1 MLSYL
6 KRVSADLAQT
16 RQRLREVE
24 TQDREPIAIVGMSCR
39 FPGGV
44 TTPEELWRL
53 VHDGTDAIGD
63 FPDDRGWDIDTLH
76 DPDPDATGKTYV
88 TRGGFLD
95 DAAGFEPDFFGIS
108 PREAVAM
115 DPQQRLLLE
124 VSWEAL
130 ERARIAPGSAHGTRV
145 GVFAGTNGQDY
156 KDLLAKMPE
165 DSEAALGTGVL
176 AAVISGRISYTLG
189 LEGPAVTID
198 TACSS
203 ALVAVHLAVQALRD
217 KECTLALA
225 GGATVM
231 ATPGNFIAFSRQR
244 GLAPDGRCK
253 SFADAADG
261 TGWSEGAGMLVL
273 ERLGDAR
280 RNGHEVLAVVR
291 GSAVNQDGASNGL
304 TAPNGPSQR
313 RVIRAALAAARL
325 GPADVDLLEAHG
337 TGTTLGDPIEAQ
349 ALLATYGQERS
360 EDAPLWLG
368 SVKSNIGHTQAAAGV
383 AGIIKAVMAMR
394 HRVLPKSLHADE
406 PSGKVDWGQGHVRL
420 LTENRPWTDPG
431 RPRRAAVSSFG
442 ASGTN
447 AHTILEEAPAEEP
460 AEPAPRTAPPLVPW
474 VISGR
479 TERALREQ
487 AARLTAAAGGLD
499 PVDVAHSLAATRTAH
514 QYRAVVLGDGPDAL
528 GTAMNRIAEGGR
540 GAATGRVRKGQT
552 AFLFTGQGAQRAGMG
567 RELYAH
573 FPVFARVFDE
583 ICALFDGDLRDLVL
597 GDDPEPLHRTAR
609 TQTAL
614 FAFEVALYRLV
625 ESWGIVPDHLA
636 GHSIG
641 EIAAA
646 HVAGVLDLGDATTLV
661 AARGRLMQALP
672 EGGAMIAVRATEDE
686 IRPLLTERVGIAAV
700 NGPDSLVISGDAAEA
715 EAVAARFDKSRRL
728 KVSHAFHSPLMEP
741 MLAAF
746 RTVAE
751 SLTYHRAAVPVVSLV
766 TGALATQ
773 DIATPDYWVRH
784 VREAVRFHDG
794 IRSLAA
800 EGVTRFLE
808 IGPDAVLTAMA
819 RECLAADGTDTD
831 AVLAAATRREHD
843 ETETLLTAVARLYT
857 GGADVDWTAL
867 FTGARTVDLPTTAF
881 QRERFW
887 PETTASAGDVGS
899 AGLDSADHPLLGA
912 ATMLADSD
920 GAVLTGR
927 LSVRTHPWLADHVVG
942 GSVVVPGTAMVEL
955 AVRAGDQVGCGRLE
969 ELALEV
975 PLVLPQDDGVRVQVA
990 VGAPDP
996 SGARTVHVYAR
1007 AESLPAEEPWTLH
1020 ASGALAAGTG
1030 TPGTRLDAWPP
1041 EDAEP
1046 LDTGGLY
1053 ARHAAAGLEY
1063 GPAFQALTAA
1073 WRRGE
1078 ELFAEV
1084 RLPERPAA
1092 DAPRFG
1098 LHPAAFDAALHSLA
1112 LLGDG
1117 SADDTAR
1124 LPFMFAGVTL
1134 HAVGASVLRARLV
1147 PAGPHA
1153 FAVDLA
1159 DATGAPVATV
1169 TSLASRPLT
1178 HLRAARDPGADALF
1192 ALDWQP
1198 LPLASDAP
1206 DTGHRVLH
1214 STPGTDAA
1222 AVREALH
1229 TALAALQDDD
1239 PRPLAVVTHGAV
1251 SVAGE
1256 DVPDLAGAAVWGL
1269 VRSAQ
1274 SESPDRFVLLD
1285 LEPGTD
1291 AHTVLPAVLASGEP
1305 QLAVR
1310 SGTAHAARLV
1320 RAEVPADAEGPAL
1333 DPAGTVLLTGATG
1346 GLAPVLA
1353 RHLVTAHGVR
1363 HLLLLSRS
1371 GTADG
1376 LIAELAG
1383 LGATATAH
1391 ACDVAD
1397 RDALAAVL
1405 AGIPAEHPLTAVVHA
1420 AGVLDDGVVSSL
1432 TPERIDTVLAPKAL
1446 GALHLHELT
1455 TGLSAFVLFS
1465 SVAGTVGAPGQG
1477 NYAAANAFLD
1487 ALAAHRHAQGAPAL
1501 SLAWGPWAPS
1511 GGMTSSLDEAD
1522 RARMARGGM
1531 TALSAEEGTALFDRA
1546 VRASRPALAPVR
1558 LSLPALRAQG
1568 TGLAPVLRAL
1578 AGRPV
1583 RREAAATGADTG
1595 FAERL
1600 AALGAEER
1608 AEALLH
1614 TVRTHVA
1621 AVLGHANPDSVE
1633 TDRAFKDLGFDS
1645 LAAIELRNSLSAEL
1659 DRRLGATLVFD
1670 HPSPEALAAHL
1681 ATLVGGAGT
1690 AARRARRTGT
1700 ARADEPLA
1708 IVGLA
1713 CRYPG
1718 GVRTPEDLW
1727 RLVADGT
1734 DAITPFPAN
1743 RGWDV
1748 DRIVDPTRQRPD
1760 TSYVGEGGFL
1770 HEAGE
1775 FDAAFFGI
1783 SPKEALVM
1791 DPQQRLLL
1799 ETSWEALESAGID
1812 PHTLKGSRTGVFAGV
1827 QYHDYFGSFGSGSII
1842 SGRIAYTLGLE
1853 GPSLSVDTACSS
1865 SLVALHLAAQSLR
1878 QGESSLALVG
1888 GVAVM
1893 ATPETFIEFS
1903 RQGALA
1909 PDARTRAF
1917 ADAAGGTVWGE
1928 GVGVMVVERLSD
1940 ARRNGHEVLA
1950 VVRGTAVNQDG
1961 ASNGLTAPNGPSQE
1975 RVVLEALENA
1985 RLTTADVDVVEAHG
1999 TGTTLG
2005 DPIEAQALLATYGQE
2020 RVEPLWLGSVKS
2032 NIGHTQAA
2040 AGVAGVIKM
2049 VMAMRHGVLP
2059 MTLHVDRPSTKVD
2072 WDAGNVRLLTERRE
2086 WPATDRPRRAGIS
2099 SFGISGTNA
2108 HVILEQAPPAPAAPR
2123 HTGPDGLAAPW
2134 LLTARTPAALAGQ
2147 AAALLGHLDTHPRLD
2162 PSDIGWSLAT
2172 TRARFAYRASIN
2184 GADTAELRGA
2194 LAALADGGTA
2204 RALAEGTAPGRA
2216 RPVFVFPGQGSQ
2228 WPGMAARLLTE
2239 SPVFAARMAECA
2251 AALAPHTD
2259 WDFHTEL
2266 HGGLDRVDVVQPL
2279 LWAVMVSLAH
2289 TWSSYGVTP
2298 AAVIGH
2304 SQGEIA
2310 AACAVGALSLQDGAR
2325 VVALRSRA
2333 IAELLSGSGG
2343 MMSVGEGADAV
2354 RARLTAWDGRL
2365 SVAAV
2370 NGAASTVVSGDPD
2383 ALDQLLARLRE
2394 EKVRAKRLPVD
2405 YASHSAHVETLRE
2418 RLADV
2423 LDGIEPRG
2431 TQVPFYSTVTGGLI
2445 DTAELGAGYWYTNL
2459 RGTVLFEQAVRAA
2472 AADGHQLFIESSPHP
2487 VLTVGI
2493 QETDDAV
2500 AAVGSL
2506 RRDEGGRDRLLTA
2519 LGEAFTHGATVDWTA
2534 VAEGRRPRRVPLP
2547 GYAFQ
2552 HEWYWLDS
2560 TASGADVTSAGL
2572 APTDHALLGAAM
2584 VRADSEGAVLTGRL
2598 SPGTQPWL
2606 EDHRVGGRLL
2616 FPGTGHLE
2624 LALRAGDQVGCGD
2637 IAELTLH
2644 APLVLPDHG
2653 AVQLQVAVGAPE
2665 GDTRP
2670 VTVWSRPESPGED
2683 LPWTRH
2689 ADGLLAPTGSLPA
2702 PADPLTA
2709 WPPQHAEPVPLDGL
2723 YDELAALGLG
2733 YGPLFQGLR
2742 AAWRTGDGLYAE
2754 VATDAAPDGFA
2765 LHPALSDAALHTVGL
2780 TDAAGDQAL
2789 LPFAWSGVRLHA
2801 TGATALRVRVRAT
2814 GEGTVSLTLAD
2825 PTGAPVA
2832 TVDSLTL
2839 RPLRTEALAAAAR
2852 SARAGA
2858 LYRVDWIPAPSAPS
2872 TVATAAAPEVVRV
2885 PGGASAAETRAAVGT
2900 VLDALR
2906 TRLAQDDLAFV
2917 VVTGTDPAGAAAG
2930 GLVRSAQSEHP
2941 GRIVLV
2947 EAEQPPG
2954 AERLAEAVATGEP
2967 HLAFRDGAWLVP
2979 RLTRVPDPAPRQGDA
2994 PDPVSRPADGPD
3006 AARRQGDGP
3015 DPVSQ
3020 PADGPDPAPRHGDA
3034 PDPASQPADG
3044 PDAVLRQGDGPA
3056 PVSRPADGAD
3066 LTTRPGDSLDLGGG
3080 TVLLTGATGA
3090 LGRVLARHLV
3100 GERNVRHLLLVS
3112 RSGATD
3118 DLVAELGRPG
3128 AEVTSVA
3135 CDVADRAAL
3144 AAVLD
3149 AVPADRPLTAV
3160 IHAAGVLADGV
3171 LTSLTPERFDTV
3183 FRPKVDA
3190 AWHLHELTAH
3200 LDLSAFVLFS
3210 SSAATLGSPGQANYA
3225 AANAY
3230 LDALAAHR
3238 RALGLPAHS
3247 LAWGLWAQ
3255 AGGMTGT
3262 LDDTDLTRIARGGV
3276 APLET
3281 EEGVALFDA
3290 ALRGDAPAVLP
3301 VKLDTA
3307 SLRAQGE
3314 DLAPLFRGLVPVRR
3328 AGAATGQTAAG
3339 GADALRERL
3348 AGLLAAEREPFLT
3361 ELVQSHVATI
3371 LGYRSAQDVGRSLA
3385 FRELGFDSLAA
3396 VELRNRL
3403 SAATGLRL
3411 PATLVFD
3418 RPTPA
3423 ELARYLLGE
3432 LTGTLAETAART
3444 APRGAATDEPIA
3456 VIGMACRFPGGIGSP
3471 EDLWRLVAEGRD
3483 AVGEFPDDRGWDVEN
3498 LYDPTL
3504 DRPGTS
3510 YTRHGAFLYD
3520 AADFDPAF
3528 FAMDDEEAL
3537 VTDPQQRLLLETSWE
3552 ALERASIDPAGLR
3565 GSDTGVFAGVMYHD
3579 YFGSFGSGSV
3589 VSGRVA
3595 YTLGLEGPTLSVDTA
3610 CSSSLVALHLAAQAL
3625 RQGDCSLALAGGVT
3639 VMATPGTFV
3648 EFSRHRG
3655 LSRDGRCKPFADA
3668 ADGTGFGE
3676 GAGVLLLERLSDAR
3690 RNGRKIL
3697 AVLRGTAVNQDGAS
3711 NGISAPNGPA
3721 QQRVIRR
3728 ALEAAG
3734 VAAAEV
3740 DVVEAHGTGTTLGDP
3755 IEAQALIAT
3764 YGAEHTEDGPLWL
3777 GSVKSNLGHT
3787 QAAAGVAGVI
3797 KMVEAIRNETLP
3809 ASLGIDRPSRHV
3821 EWEGGNVRLLTES
3834 RPWPDPGRPR
3844 RAGISSFGI
3853 SGTNAHVIIEA
3864 PPAAEPAGQP
3874 AARPTDTVPWLLS
3887 GHTPDA
3893 LRAQAARLLEHLAA
3907 APDSD
3912 PHRLAGALAH
3922 SRTRL
3927 GHRAAALGRTRDELI
3942 AGVRAVAEGRTP
3954 RTGVLAAATDGR
3966 LALLFSGQGS
3976 QLPGMGTRLA
3986 AAFPAFAAA
3995 FDEVRTR
4002 LDALLDRPLAE
4013 ILDSA
4018 ELLERTE
4025 YTQPALFAVEV
4036 ALYRLLESFGVRP
4049 DLFAGHS
4056 VGEFAAAHVAGVLDL
4071 TDACTLVAARGR
4083 LMQALPR
4090 GGAMIAVRAAEDE
4103 VAPLLGDG
4111 VGIAAVNGPA
4121 SVVVSGPAEAARAL
4135 AARFE
4140 RSKEL
4145 AVSHAFHSAL
4155 MEPMLEEFRAIAA
4168 SLSYG
4173 TLRIPLVSTLTGA
4186 PAAPDE
4192 LSTPEYWVRH
4202 AREAVRFADAVTA
4215 LHEAGARHFA
4225 EVGPGTAL
4233 TTAAGECLPEETAVV
4248 PLLRKDREET
4258 EALLSG
4264 LAALHAHGAAVDW
4277 TALLPHRD
4285 GSGLPT
4291 YAFRRRRF
4299 WMTGDLGLPR
4309 PAGDHPLLGT
4319 AVELAGADGT
4329 LYTGHLS
4336 LAGHPWLADHGIGG
4350 VPLLPGTAFV
4360 EMALAA
4366 GARVDCGTVADLTVT
4381 EPLVL
4386 PADGAVRLQC
4396 TVGEPDATGARAFRV
4411 YAATADGDPWTTHAT
4426 GLLRPA
4432 GERPGHDLA
4441 AWPPPGA
4448 EPVHLDG
4455 VYERLAELGAE
4466 YGPRFQGLRAAWR
4479 RGDEVYAEVAVPAD
4493 PAAFGLHPALFDA
4506 ALHAIGLRA
4515 GAEERMTLP
4524 FAWSGVELYTRG
4536 ATALRVRIAPAGTG
4550 AVRVEAADETG
4561 RPVARVAS
4569 LSLREVD
4576 PERIAAAAAGGHDD
4590 LFALD
4595 WVPVSVPAAPQ
4606 AGRWTVLGP
4615 GREELSAALAGEVA
4629 EVAVAGDL
4637 AEAAGQAP
4645 DTLVVLHPG
4654 GDGADAIRAG
4664 VRQLLHQ
4671 VQEWLADTRFAHTTL
4686 VVATRGATGPGDV
4699 TDPGAAAA
4707 WGLIRSAQSEHP
4719 DRLVLADLDG
4729 TDASRRL
4736 LPSAVACGEPQLALR
4751 AGAPSVPR
4759 LTRAPRLAEPAPAD
4773 WSGGVLV
4780 TGGTGALGR
4789 LVARHLVTAHGAE
4802 RLVLLSRGGP
4812 EAPGAAE
4819 LCEELARLGA
4829 RVTVVACDAADR
4841 AALARVLDEHPVDAV
4856 VHTAGV
4862 LADAV
4867 LTSLTPERL
4876 DTVLRP
4882 KLDAAWHLHEL
4893 TRERPLTAFV
4903 LFSSAAGL
4911 LGSPGQSGYAAGNTF
4926 LDALAAHRRSLGL
4939 PAVSLAWGAW
4949 AGSGGMADRLDGT
4962 DVRRMASGGVLA
4974 LDAGS
4979 GLALFDAGAGRD
4991 EPVLLPARLDLA
5003 PREAARVAPLLRSLV
5018 RAPRRSGPGAS
5029 AAASALRRELAG
5041 LAAAE
5046 RTERLLRLVRDEA
5059 LTVLGIEE
5067 FEEELPFK
5075 DLGFDSL
5082 TAVEFR
5088 NRLNEATGLRLTAT
5102 LVFDHPTPAVLA
5114 DHLAAELAP
5123 RSGDGARDEEDT
5135 VRAALAAIPV
5145 GRLREAGLLDSLLE
5159 LAGVRPAPEPAED
5172 GEAGRASIDAMDAES
5187 LITMALDDLVGD
5199 DDAL

>member
-1 MLSYL
+1 MTNDEKLLSYL

-44 TTPEELWRL
+44 STPEEFWRL

-63 FPDDRGWDIDTLH
+63 FPDDRGWDVDALY
-76 DPDPDATGKTYV
+76 DPDPDATGRTYV
-88 TRGGFLD
+88 RRGGFLA

-130 ERARIAPGSAHGTRV
+130 ERARIAPDSAHGARI

-156 KDLLAKMPE
+156 KDLLARTP

-176 AAVISGRISYTLG
+176 AAVISGRVSYTLG

-231 ATPGNFIAFSRQR
+231 STPGNFIAFSRQR

-273 ERLGDAR
+273 ERLSDAR

-304 TAPNGPSQR
+304 TAPNGPSQQ
-313 RVIRAALAAARL
+313 RVIRAALAGARL

-349 ALLATYGQERS
+349 ALLATYGQDRPA
-360 EDAPLWLG
+360 DTPLWLG

-383 AGIIKAVMAMR
+383 AGIIKAVMALR
-394 HRVLPKSLHADE
+394 HRVLPRSLHAGE
-406 PSGKVDWGQGHVRL
+406 PSTKVDWGRGQVRL

-460 AEPAPRTAPPLVPW
+460 AEPGPRTAPPLVPW
-474 VISGR
+474 VVSGR
-479 TERALREQ
+479 TERALRDQ
-487 AARLTAAAGGLD
+487 AARLAATAGEAD

-514 QYRAVVLGDGPDAL
+514 RYRAVVLGDSRDAL
-528 GTAMNRIAEGGR
+528 VTAMARVAEGGQ
-540 GAATGRVRKGQT
+540 GAASGRVRKGQT

-583 ICALFDGDLRDLVL
+583 ICALYGDDELRDLVL
-597 GDDPEPLHRTAR
+597 GDDPEPLNRTAR

-614 FAFEVALYRLV
+614 FAYEVALYRLV
-625 ESWGIVPDHLA
+625 ESWGVTPDHLA
-636 GHSIG
+636 GHSVG

-646 HVAGVLDLGDATTLV
+646 HVAGVLDLEDAATLV

-672 EGGAMIAVRATEDE
+672 EGGAMIALRAGEDE
-686 IRPLLTERVGIAAV
+686 VRPLLTERIGIAAV
-700 NGPDSLVISGDAAEA
+700 NGPASVVISGDAAEA

-741 MLAAF
+741 MLAEF
-746 RTVAE
+746 RSVVE
-751 SLTYHRAAVPVVSLV
+751 SLTFHPATVPVVSNV
-766 TGALATQ
+766 TGALAGQ
-773 DIATPDYWVRH
+773 EIATPGHWVRH
-784 VREAVRFHDG
+784 VREAVRFHDQ
-794 IRSLAA
+794 IRALAA
-800 EGVTRFLE
+800 AGVTRYLE
-808 IGPDAVLTAMA
+808 LGPDAVLTAMA

-831 AVLAAATRREHD
+831 AVLAAAGRRERD
-843 ETETLLTAVARLYT
+843 ETETLLTAVAQLYT
-857 GGADVDWTAL
+857 GGAAVDWTAL

-881 QRERFW
+881 QREPFW
-887 PETTASAGDVGS
+887 PDTLAPAGDVGS

-912 ATMLADSD
+912 ATVLADSA

-955 AVRAGDQVGCGRLE
+955 AVRAGDQVGCGHLE

-975 PLVLPQDDGVRVQVA
+975 PLVLPPDDGVRVQVA
-990 VGAPDP
+990 VGAPDA
-996 SGARTVHVYAR
+996 SGARTVQVYAR

-1020 ASGALAAGTG
+1020 ASGLLAAGGG
-1030 TPGTRLDAWPP
+1030 TPGARLDVWPP

-1046 LDTGGLY
+1046 LDTDGLY
-1053 ARHAAAGLEY
+1053 ERHAAAGLEY
-1063 GPAFQALTAA
+1063 GPVFRALTAA

-1078 ELFAEV
+1078 EVFAEV

-1147 PAGPHA
+1147 PTGPHA

-1178 HLRAARDPGADALF
+1178 GLREARGPGADALF

-1198 LPLASDAP
+1198 LPLDTDAP
-1206 DTGHRVLH
+1206 DSGHRILR
-1214 STPGTDAA
+1214 TAPGTDAA

-1229 TALAALQDDD
+1229 TALSALQDDD
-1239 PRPLAVVTHGAV
+1239 PRPLAVVTEGAV

-1274 SESPDRFVLLD
+1274 TENPDRFVLLD
-1285 LEPGTD
+1285 LEPGAD
-1291 AHTVLPAVLASGEP
+1291 AGTVLPAALASGEP
-1305 QLAVR
+1305 QLAMR
-1310 SGTAHAARLV
+1310 AGTARVPRLT
-1320 RAEVPADAEGPAL
+1320 RAEVPDRAAAFTL
-1333 DPAGTVLLTGATG
+1333 DPGGTVLLTGATG
-1346 GLAPVLA
+1346 GLGPVLA
-1353 RHLVTAHGVR
+1353 RHLVTAYGVR
-1363 HLLLLSRS
+1363 HLALVSRS
-1371 GTADG
+1371 GAAGALVD
-1376 LIAELAG
+1376 ELAG

-1397 RDALAAVL
+1397 RDAVAAVL
-1405 AGIPAEHPLTAVVHA
+1405 AGIPADRPLTAVVHA

-1432 TPERIDTVLAPKAL
+1432 TPERLDTVLAPKAV
-1446 GALHLHELT
+1446 GALHLHELIPDST
-1455 TGLSAFVLFS
+1455 AFVLFS

-1477 NYAAANAFLD
+1477 NYAAANALLD
-1487 ALAAHRHAQGAPAL
+1487 ALAAHRHARGAHAL
-1501 SLAWGPWAPS
+1501 ALAWGPWAPS

-1522 RARMARGGM
+1522 RTRMTRGGM
-1531 TALSAEEGTALFDRA
+1531 TALSADEGTALFDRA
-1546 VRASRPALAPVR
+1546 VRAGRPALAPVR
-1558 LSLPALRAQG
+1558 IGLPALRAQG
-1568 TGLAPVLRAL
+1568 SGLAPVFRAL

-1583 RREAAATGADTG
+1583 RREAAAEEAGTG

-1600 AALGAEER
+1600 AALAAEDR
-1608 AEALLH
+1608 AQALLH
-1614 TVRTHVA
+1614 TVRGHVA
-1621 AVLGHANPDSVE
+1621 AVLGHANPDTVE

-1659 DRRLGATLVFD
+1659 GRRLSATLVFD

-1681 ATLVGGAGT
+1681 GTLVDGARGGA
-1690 AARRARRTGT
+1690 RRDRRTVT

-1718 GVRTPEDLW
+1718 DVRTPEDLW

-1734 DAITPFPAN
+1734 DAITPFPLN

-1748 DRIVDPTRQRPD
+1748 DRVVDPARRRPD

-1770 HEAGE
+1770 HDAGE

-1799 ETSWEALESAGID
+1799 ETSWAALERAGID
-1812 PHTLKGSRTGVFAGV
+1812 PHSLKGSRTGVFAGV

-1842 SGRIAYTLGLE
+1842 SGRVAYTLGLE

-1928 GVGVMVVERLSD
+1928 GVGVLVVERLSD

-1975 RVVLEALENA
+1975 RVIREALDNA

-2005 DPIEAQALLATYGQE
+2005 DPIEAQALLATYGQDRE
-2020 RVEPLWLGSVKS
+2020 EPLWLGSVKS

-2059 MTLHVDRPSTKVD
+2059 QTLHVDAPSTKVD
-2072 WDAGNVRLLTERRE
+2072 WDAGKVRLLTEQRD
-2086 WPATDRPRRAGIS
+2086 WPRQDRPRRAGVS

-2108 HVILEQAPPAPAAPR
+2108 HVILEQAPPAPAEPEPAAPR
-2123 HTGPDGLAAPW
+2123 DLAVPW
-2134 LLTARTPAALAGQ
+2134 LLSAKSPAALADQ
-2147 AAALLGHLDTHPRLD
+2147 AAALLGHLDTHPGLD
-2162 PSDIGWSLAT
+2162 PSDVGWSLAT
-2172 TRARFAYRASIN
+2172 TRARFAHRASVT
-2184 GADTAELRGA
+2184 GADPAELRAA
-2194 LAALADGGTA
+2194 LAALAYGTTARTLAQGTA
-2204 RALAEGTAPGRA
+2204 AGRA

-2228 WPGMAARLLTE
+2228 WSGMATRLLDE

-2251 AALAPHTD
+2251 AALAPYTD
-2259 WDFHTEL
+2259 WDFPTEL
-2266 HGGLDRVDVVQPL
+2266 RGALDRVDVVQPL

-2289 TWSSYGVTP
+2289 TWSAYGVTP

-2343 MMSVGEGADAV
+2343 MLSVGEGADAV
-2354 RARLTAWDGRL
+2354 RARLADRDGRL

-2370 NGAASTVVSGDPD
+2370 NGAASTVVSGDSD
-2383 ALDQLLARLRE
+2383 ALDELYGRLRA

-2405 YASHSAHVETLRE
+2405 YASHSAHVEALRE
-2418 RLADV
+2418 RLAEV
-2423 LDGIEPRG
+2423 LDGIEPRA
-2431 TQVPFYSTVTGGLI
+2431 TQVPFYSTVTGGPL
-2445 DTAELGAGYWYTNL
+2445 DTTELDAAYWYTNL

-2472 AADGHQLFIESSPHP
+2472 VADGHQLFIESSPHP

-2519 LGEAFTHGATVDWTA
+2519 LGEAFTHGAGVDWTA
-2534 VAEGRRPRRVPLP
+2534 VVEGRRPRRIPLP
-2547 GYAFQ
+2547 GYAFRRD
-2552 HEWYWLDS
+2552 WYWLDS
-2560 TASGADVTSAGL
+2560 TTNGADVTFAGL
-2572 APTDHALLGAAM
+2572 ARTDHALLGAAM

-2624 LALRAGDQVGCGD
+2624 LALRAGDEVGCGD

-2653 AVQLQVAVGAPE
+2653 AVQLQVVVGAPD
-2665 GDTRP
+2665 GPTRP
-2670 VTVWSRPESPGED
+2670 VTIWSRPEGPDEE

-2689 ADGLLAPTGSLPA
+2689 ADGLLAPTGTLPA
-2702 PADPLTA
+2702 TADLLTT
-2709 WPPQHAEPVPLDGL
+2709 WPPRGGEPVPLDGL

-2742 AAWRTGDGLYAE
+2742 AAWRTEDGLYAE
-2754 VATDAAPDGFA
+2754 VATDATPDGFG
-2765 LHPALSDAALHTVGL
+2765 LHPALSDAALHTIGL
-2780 TDAAGDQAL
+2780 TDAAGDEAL
-2789 LPFAWSGVRLHA
+2789 LPFAWSGVRLYA
-2801 TGATALRVRVRAT
+2801 TGATALRVRVRPA
-2814 GEGTVSLTLAD
+2814 GEGTVALTLAD
-2825 PTGAPVA
+2825 PAGAPVA
-2832 TVDSLTL
+2832 AVESLTL
-2839 RPLRTEALAAAAR
+2839 RPLRTEATAAAR
-2852 SARAGA
+2852 AGF
-2858 LYRVDWIPAPSAPS
+2858 LYRVDWVPAPAAAGSAP
-2872 TVATAAAPEVVRV
+2872 APEVLRA
-2885 PGGASAAETRAAVGT
+2885 PAGASAAEARAAVGT

-2906 TRLAQDDLAFV
+2906 SRLADERLADTTLV

-2930 GLVRSAQSEHP
+2930 GLVRSAQSENP

-2947 EAEQPPG
+2947 EAEEEPAP
-2954 AERLAEAVATGEP
+2954 ERLAEAVTTGEP
-2967 HLAFRDGAWLVP
+2967 HLALRDGTWLAP
-2979 RLTRVPDPAPRQGDA
+2979 RLVRVPTEAPAAATEGTGG
-2994 PDPVSRPADGPD
+2994 PVRGTEGA
-3006 AARRQGDGP
+3006 
-3015 DPVSQ
+3015 
-3020 PADGPDPAPRHGDA
+3020 
-3034 PDPASQPADG
+3034 
-3044 PDAVLRQGDGPA
+3044 GPA
-3056 PVSRPADGAD
+3056 VDASAS
-3066 LTTRPGDSLDLGGG
+3066 GDEGGGLGSG

-3090 LGRVLARHLV
+3090 LGRILARHLV
-3100 GERNVRHLLLVS
+3100 AERNVRRLLLLS
-3112 RSGATD
+3112 RGGADD
-3118 DLVAELGRPG
+3118 DLVAELTALG

-3160 IHAAGVLADGV
+3160 LHAAGVLADGV
-3171 LTSLTPERFDTV
+3171 LTSLTPDRLDTV
-3183 FRPKVDA
+3183 FRPKADA
-3190 AWHLHELTAH
+3190 AWNLHELTAH

-3230 LDALAAHR
+3230 LDALAVHR
-3238 RALGLPAHS
+3238 RSLGLPAHS
-3247 LAWGLWAQ
+3247 LAWGLWAR

-3262 LDDTDLTRIARGGV
+3262 LDETDRTRIARGGV

-3290 ALRGDAPAVLP
+3290 AVRGADPAVLP
-3301 VKLDTA
+3301 VKLDMA
-3307 SLRAQGE
+3307 SLRAQGQ
-3314 DLAPLFRGLVPVRR
+3314 DLAPLFRALVPVRR
-3328 AGAATGQTAAG
+3328 AGAATGAGATG
-3339 GADALRERL
+3339 GADALRDRL
-3348 AGLLAAEREPFLT
+3348 AGLLEPEREPFLT
-3361 ELVQSHVATI
+3361 ELVRSHVATI
-3371 LGYRSAQDVGRSLA
+3371 LGHRSAEDVGRTLA

-3403 SAATGLRL
+3403 TTATGLRL

-3418 RPTPA
+3418 HPTPA
-3423 ELARYLLGE
+3423 ELARHLLGE
-3432 LTGTLAETAART
+3432 LTGGLTGGPAEAPART
-3444 APRGAATDEPIA
+3444 APRPAADDDPIA
-3456 VIGMACRFPGGIGSP
+3456 VIGMACRFPGGIASP

-3483 AVGEFPDDRGWDVEN
+3483 AVGEFPADRGWDVEN

-3510 YTRHGAFLYD
+3510 YTRHGAFLHD

-3552 ALERASIDPAGLR
+3552 ALERASIDPAALR

-3610 CSSSLVALHLAAQAL
+3610 CSSSLVALHLAAQSL

-3655 LSRDGRCKPFADA
+3655 LSRDGRCRPFADA

-3690 RNGRKIL
+3690 RNGRRIL

-3711 NGISAPNGPA
+3711 NGISAPSGPA

-3728 ALEAAG
+3728 ALETAG
-3734 VAAAEV
+3734 VRAADV

-3764 YGAEHTEDGPLWL
+3764 YGAEHTEDQPLWL

-3797 KMVEAIRNETLP
+3797 KMVEALRHETLP

-3821 EWEGGNVRLLTES
+3821 AWDGSNVRLLTEN

-3853 SGTNAHVIIEA
+3853 SGTNAHVIVEE
-3864 PPAAEPAGQP
+3864 PPAGEPAAQAG
-3874 AARPTDTVPWLLS
+3874 APTTGTVPWLLS

-3893 LRAQAARLLEHLAA
+3893 LRAQAARLLAHLST
-3907 APDSD
+3907 APDTD

-3922 SRTRL
+3922 TRTRL
-3927 GHRAAALGRTRDELI
+3927 GHRAAVLGRTMDELT

-3954 RTGVLAAATDGR
+3954 PSGVLGTATDGR
-3966 LALLFSGQGS
+3966 LAFLFSGQGA

-3995 FDEVRTR
+3995 FDEVRAH
-4002 LDALLDRPLAE
+4002 LDPLLDRPLAE
-4013 ILDSA
+4013 VLDSA

-4049 DLFAGHS
+4049 DLLAGHS
-4056 VGEFAAAHVAGVLDL
+4056 VGEFAAAHAAGVLGL
-4071 TDACTLVAARGR
+4071 RDACALVAARGR
-4083 LMQALPR
+4083 LMQALPE
-4090 GGAMIAVRAAEDE
+4090 GGAMIAVHAGEDE
-4103 VAPLLGDG
+4103 VVPLLADG
-4111 VGIAAVNGPA
+4111 VGIAAVNGPS
-4121 SVVVSGPAEAARAL
+4121 SVVVSGPAGPARAL

-4140 RSKEL
+4140 RTREL

-4155 MEPMLEEFRAIAA
+4155 MEPMLEEFREIAA
-4168 SLSYG
+4168 SVTYG
-4173 TLRIPLVSTLTGA
+4173 TPRIPLVSTLTGA
-4186 PAAPDE
+4186 PAGPGE
-4192 LSTPEYWVRH
+4192 LSTPGYWVRH

-4225 EVGPGTAL
+4225 EVGPGSAL
-4233 TTAAGECLPEETAVV
+4233 TAAAGECLPEGTAVV
-4248 PLLRKDREET
+4248 PLLRKDRAET

-4264 LAALHAHGAAVDW
+4264 LAALHVHGRAVDW

-4285 GSGLPT
+4285 GSDLPT
-4291 YAFRRRRF
+4291 YAFRRSRY
-4299 WMTGDLGLPR
+4299 WMTGDLALPR
-4309 PAGDHPLLGT
+4309 PAADHPLLGT

-4329 LYTGHLS
+4329 LYTGRLS
-4336 LAGHPWLADHGIGG
+4336 LAEHPWLADHSVGG
-4350 VPLLPGTAFV
+4350 VPLLPGTAFA

-4366 GARVDCGTVADLTVT
+4366 GARAGCGSVEELTVT

-4386 PADGAVRLQC
+4386 PEDGAVRLQC

-4411 YAATADGDPWTTHAT
+4411 YAAAADGDPWTTHAT

-4432 GERPGHDLA
+4432 ERAPGHDLTT
-4441 AWPPPGA
+4441 WPPPGA
-4448 EPVHLDG
+4448 EPVDLDG

-4466 YGPRFQGLRAAWR
+4466 YGPRFQGLRAVWR
-4479 RGDEVYAEVAVPAD
+4479 RGDEAYAEVAVPAD
-4493 PAAFGLHPALFDA
+4493 TGAYGLHPALFDA
-4506 ALHAIGLRA
+4506 ALHTIGLRA

-4524 FAWSGVELYTRG
+4524 FSWNGVELYERG
-4536 ATALRVRIAPAGTG
+4536 ATALRVRIAPAGTD
-4550 AVRVEAADETG
+4550 AVRVEAADGTG

-4569 LSLREVD
+4569 LTLREVS

-4590 LFALD
+4590 LFAVD
-4595 WVPVSVPAAPQ
+4595 WVPVPVPAAPR
-4606 AGRWTVLGP
+4606 AGRWTVLGA
-4615 GREELSAALAGEVA
+4615 GRDELAAALAGEVA
-4629 EVAVAGDL
+4629 RTGVAADLSEV
-4637 AEAAGQAP
+4637 AGQAP
-4645 DTLVVLHPG
+4645 DTLVVAHAAG
-4654 GDGADAIRAG
+4654 EGADAARKG
-4664 VRQLLHQ
+4664 VGELLAL
-4671 VQEWLADTRFAHTTL
+4671 VQDWLADARFAATAL
-4686 VVATRGATGPGDV
+4686 VVATRGAAGPGDV

-4736 LPSAVACGEPQLALR
+4736 LPSAVATGEPQLALR
-4751 AGAPSVPR
+4751 DGAVSAPR
-4759 LTRAPRLAEPAPAD
+4759 LVRAPRHAEPAPAVL
-4773 WSGGVLV
+4773 SGDVLV

-4819 LCEELARLGA
+4819 LCEELTALGA

-4841 AALARVLDEHPVDAV
+4841 AALARVLDEHPVSAV

-4876 DTVLRP
+4876 DAVLRP

-4939 PAVSLAWGAW
+4939 PGISLAWGAW
-4949 AGSGGMADRLDGT
+4949 TGSGGMADRLGDT
-4962 DVRRMASGGVLA
+4962 DARRIASAGVPA
-4974 LDAGS
+4974 LDAAA
-4979 GLALFDAGAGRD
+4979 GLALFDTAVGRD

-5018 RAPRRSGPGAS
+5018 RTPRRTGPGTS
-5029 AAASALRRELAG
+5029 AAATALRRELAG
-5041 LAAAE
+5041 LAPE
-5046 RTERLLRLVRDEA
+5046 DRGGRLLALVRDEA
-5059 LTVLGIEE
+5059 RSVLGAEE
-5067 FEEELPFK
+5067 FENELPFK

-5102 LVFDHPTPAVLA
+5102 LVFDHPTPAALA
-5114 DHLAAELAP
+5114 EHLAAELAP
-5123 RSGDGARDEEDT
+5123 RTGDGPRDEEDT
-5135 VRAALAAIPV
+5135 VRAALAAVPV

-5159 LAGVRPAPEPAED
+5159 LAGLRPAAQPAA
-5172 GEAGRASIDAMDAES
+5172 AGGPGGAPIDAMDAES
-5187 LITMALDDLVGD
+5187 LISMALDDLVGD

>member
-1 MLSYL
+1 MTNDEKLLSYL

-16 RQRLREVE
+16 RRRLREVE
-24 TQDREPIAIVGMSCR
+24 TQDREPIAIVGMGCR

-44 TTPEELWRL
+44 TTPEEFWRL

-63 FPDDRGWDIDTLH
+63 FPDDRGWDLDALY
-76 DPDPDATGKTYV
+76 DPDPDATGKSYV
-88 TRGGFLD
+88 TRGGFLA

-108 PREAVAM
+108 PREALAM

-130 ERARIAPGSAHGTRV
+130 ERARIAPDAVHGARV

-156 KDLLAKMPE
+156 KDLLARMPD

-203 ALVAVHLAVQALRD
+203 ALVAVHLAVQALRN

-231 ATPGNFIAFSRQR
+231 STPGNFIAFSRQR
-244 GLAPDGRCK
+244 GLAADGRCK

-273 ERLGDAR
+273 ERLSDAR

-304 TAPNGPSQR
+304 TAPNGPSQQ
-313 RVIRAALAAARL
+313 RVIRAALASADL

-349 ALLATYGQERS
+349 ALLATYGQGREQ
-360 EDAPLWLG
+360 PLWLG

-394 HRVLPKSLHADE
+394 HRVLPRTLHAE
-406 PSGKVDWGQGHVRL
+406 QPSTKVDWAQGDIRL

-447 AHTILEEAPAEEP
+447 AHTILEEAPAEEAGEAGGAGGP
-460 AEPAPRTAPPLVPW
+460 GEAEPRTAPPLVPW
-474 VISGR
+474 VVSGR

-487 AARLTAAAGGLD
+487 AARLAATVGELD

-514 QYRAVVLGDGPDAL
+514 PYRAVVLGAGRDAL
-528 GTAMNRIAEGGR
+528 LAGLTGVAEGGP
-540 GAATGRVRKGQT
+540 GAASGRVRKGQT

-567 RELYAH
+567 RDLHAR
-573 FPVFARVFDE
+573 FPVFARAFDE
-583 ICALFDGDLRDLVL
+583 ICALTGDDDLRDLVL
-597 GDDPEPLHRTAR
+597 GDDPGPLHRTAR

-614 FAFEVALYRLV
+614 FAFEVALYRLL
-625 ESWGIVPDHLA
+625 ESWGLTPDYLA
-636 GHSIG
+636 GHSVG

-646 HVAGVLDLGDATTLV
+646 HVAGVLDLRDATTLV

-672 EGGAMIAVRATEDE
+672 EGGAMIAVRATEE
-686 IRPLLTERVGIAAV
+686 EVRPLLTGRVGIAAV
-700 NGPDSLVISGDAAEA
+700 NGPRSVVISGDAAEA
-715 EAVAARFDKSRRL
+715 EAVAARFGKSRRL
-728 KVSHAFHSPLMEP
+728 TVSHAFHSPLMEP
-741 MLAAF
+741 MLDGF
-746 RTVAE
+746 RMVAE
-751 SLTYHRAAVPVVSLV
+751 SLTYHRATLPVVSNV

-773 DIATPDYWVRH
+773 DIASPDYWVRH

-794 IRSLAA
+794 IRALAA
-800 EGVTRFLE
+800 EGVTRYLE
-808 IGPDAVLTAMA
+808 VGPDAVLTAMA
-819 RECLAADGTDTD
+819 RDCLTADDTEADAGTQSGTGTGND
-831 AVLAAATRREHD
+831 AVLAAASRRDRD

-857 GGADVDWTAL
+857 GGAAVDWTAL

-887 PETTASAGDVGS
+887 PETTATAGDVGS
-899 AGLDSADHPLLGA
+899 VGLDSADHPLLGA
-912 ATMLADSD
+912 ATVLADTD

-927 LSVRTHPWLADHVVG
+927 LSARTHPWLADHVVAG
-942 GSVVVPGTAMVEL
+942 RIVVPGTAMVEL
-955 AVRAGDQVGCGRLE
+955 AVRAGDQVGCAHLD
-969 ELALEV
+969 ELALET
-975 PLVLPQDDGVRVQVA
+975 PLVLPPDAGVRVQVA
-990 VGAPDP
+990 VGAPDA

-1007 AESLPAEEPWTLH
+1007 AESLPADAPWTAH
-1020 ASGALAAGTG
+1020 ASGLLTAGPA
-1030 TPGTRLDAWPP
+1030 TPGTRLDDWPP
-1041 EDAEP
+1041 EDAEA

-1053 ARHAAAGLEY
+1053 ERHAAAGLEY
-1063 GPAFQALTAA
+1063 GPVFRALTAA
-1073 WRRGE
+1073 WRRDG

-1084 RLPERPAA
+1084 RLSERPAA

-1124 LPFMFAGVTL
+1124 LPFAFAGVTL
-1134 HAVGASVLRARLV
+1134 HATGASVLRARLT
-1147 PAGPHA
+1147 PAGDHA

-1159 DATGAPVATV
+1159 DADGAPVATV
-1169 TSLASRPLT
+1169 ASLTSRPLT
-1178 HLRAARDPGADALF
+1178 RLADQDPAADALF
-1192 ALDWQP
+1192 TLDWQP
-1198 LPLASDAP
+1198 LPLDGDAP
-1206 DTGHRVLH
+1206 DPGHRVLH
-1214 STPGTDAA
+1214 SAPGATPD
-1222 AVREALH
+1222 AVRQALR

-1239 PRPLAVVTHGAV
+1239 PRPLTVVTRGAV
-1251 SVAGE
+1251 STAGE

-1274 SESPDRFVLLD
+1274 SEHPDRFTLLD
-1285 LEPGTD
+1285 LEPGAD
-1291 AHTVLPAVLASGEP
+1291 AATVLPGALATGEP

-1310 SGTAHAARLV
+1310 AGTARAARLI
-1320 RAEVPADAEGPAL
+1320 RAELPTEAPDFAF
-1333 DPAGTVLLTGATG
+1333 DPEGTVLLTGATG
-1346 GLAPVLA
+1346 GLGRVLA

-1363 HLLLLSRS
+1363 HLALLSRS
-1371 GTADG
+1371 GTADD
-1376 LIAELAG
+1376 LIAELAA

-1391 ACDVAD
+1391 ACDIAD
-1397 RDALAAVL
+1397 RDRLATVLAAL
-1405 AGIPAEHPLTAVVHA
+1405 PADRPLTAVVHA

-1432 TPERIDTVLAPKAL
+1432 TPERLDTVLAPKAL

-1455 TGLSAFVLFS
+1455 GEHVPLVLFS

-1477 NYAAANAFLD
+1477 NYAAANALLD
-1487 ALAAHRHAQGAPAL
+1487 ALAAHRHAHGAPAL
-1501 SLAWGPWAPS
+1501 SLAWGPWAPA
-1511 GGMTSSLDEAD
+1511 GGMTGTLDEAD
-1522 RARMARGGM
+1522 RARMTRGGM
-1531 TALSAEEGTALFDRA
+1531 TALSAAEGTALFDRA
-1546 VRASRPALAPVR
+1546 LRAGRPALAPVR

-1568 TGLAPVLRAL
+1568 PGLAPVLRAL
-1578 AGRPV
+1578 VGRPV
-1583 RREAAATGADTG
+1583 RREAAAEGTGAG
-1595 FAERL
+1595 GLAERL

-1621 AVLGHANPDSVE
+1621 AVLGHADPGGVDTE
-1633 TDRAFKDLGFDS
+1633 RAFKDLGFDS

-1659 DRRLGATLVFD
+1659 GRRLSATLVFD
-1670 HPSPEALAAHL
+1670 HPSPDALATHL
-1681 ATLVGGAGT
+1681 GTLIGDAPAASRGARGAR
-1690 AARRARRTGT
+1690 AARAG
-1700 ARADEPLA
+1700 EPLA

-1718 GVRTPEDLW
+1718 DVRTPQDLW

-1734 DAITPFPAN
+1734 DAITAFPAD

-1748 DRIVDPTRQRPD
+1748 DRIVDPTRSRPD

-1770 HEAGE
+1770 HDAGD

-1842 SGRIAYTLGLE
+1842 SGRVAYTLGLE

-1928 GVGVMVVERLSD
+1928 GVGVLVVERLSD

-1950 VVRGTAVNQDG
+1950 LVRGTAVNQDG
-1961 ASNGLTAPNGPSQE
+1961 ASNGLTAPNGPAQE
-1975 RVVLEALENA
+1975 RVIREALDNA

-2020 RVEPLWLGSVKS
+2020 REEPLWLGSVKS

-2059 MTLHVDRPSTKVD
+2059 QTLHVDKPSTKVD
-2072 WDAGNVRLLTERRE
+2072 WEAGNVRLLTEDRE
-2086 WPATDRPRRAGIS
+2086 WPATGRPRRAGVS

-2108 HVILEQAPPAPAAPR
+2108 HVILEQAPPAPAEPAHPAPE
-2123 HTGPDGLAAPW
+2123 GLAVPW

-2147 AAALLGHLDTHPRLD
+2147 AAALLGHLDTHPGLD

-2172 TRARFAYRASIN
+2172 TRARFPHRASIT
-2184 GADTAELRGA
+2184 GADPAALRGA
-2194 LAALADGGTA
+2194 LAALADGTTA
-2204 RALAEGTAPGRA
+2204 RTLVQGTAPGRA

-2228 WPGMAARLLTE
+2228 WSGMATELLE
-2239 SPVFAARMAECA
+2239 QSPVFAARMAECA
-2251 AALAPHTD
+2251 AALAPYTD
-2259 WDFHTEL
+2259 WDFATEL
-2266 HGGLDRVDVVQPL
+2266 RGTLDRVDVVQPL

-2289 TWSSYGVTP
+2289 TWSAYGVTP

-2310 AACAVGALSLQDGAR
+2310 AACATGALSLADGAR
-2325 VVALRSRA
+2325 VVALRSQA

-2354 RARLTAWDGRL
+2354 RARLAAFDGRL

-2370 NGAASTVVSGDPD
+2370 NGAASTVVSGDPG
-2383 ALDQLLARLRE
+2383 ALDELHALLRA

-2405 YASHSAHVETLRE
+2405 YASHSAHVETLRA
-2418 RLADV
+2418 RLADD
-2423 LDGIEPRG
+2423 LAGIEPRA
-2431 TQVPFYSTVTGGLI
+2431 TRVPFYSTVTGGPL
-2445 DTAELGAGYWYTNL
+2445 DTTALGAEYWYTNL

-2472 AADGHQLFIESSPHP
+2472 VAAGHQLFIEASPHP

-2519 LGEAFTHGATVDWTA
+2519 LGEAFTHGAAVDWAA
-2534 VAEGRRPRRVPLP
+2534 VTEGRRPRRVPLP

-2552 HEWYWLDS
+2552 RERYWLDS
-2560 TASGADVTSAGL
+2560 TAGGADVTSAGL

-2584 VRADSEGAVLTGRL
+2584 VRADTEGAVLTGRL
-2598 SPGTQPWL
+2598 SAATQPWL
-2606 EDHRVGGRLL
+2606 ADHRVGGRLL

-2644 APLVLPDHG
+2644 APLVLPDRG
-2653 AVQLQVAVGAPE
+2653 AVQLQVTVGAPE

-2670 VTVWSRPESPGED
+2670 VTIWSRPESPDEE

-2689 ADGLLAPTGSLPA
+2689 ADGLLAPTGTLPV
-2702 PADPLTA
+2702 PADPLTD
-2709 WPPQHAEPVPLDGL
+2709 WPPRDAEPVPLDGL
-2723 YDELAALGLG
+2723 YDDLAGLGLG

-2742 AAWRTGDGLYAE
+2742 AAWRTADGLYAE
-2754 VATDAAPDGFA
+2754 VATDAVPDGFA

-2780 TDAAGDQAL
+2780 TDAAGEEAL

-2801 TGATALRVRVRAT
+2801 TGATALRVRVRPT
-2814 GEGTVSLTLAD
+2814 GEGTVALTLAD

-2832 TVDSLTL
+2832 TVDALTL

-2852 SARAGA
+2852 TPRAGA
-2858 LYRVDWIPAPSAPS
+2858 LYRVEWVPAPP
-2872 TVATAAAPEVVRV
+2872 VTAAAGPVEVVRA
-2885 PGGASAAETRAAVGT
+2885 PAGASAAETRAAVDA

-2906 TRLAQDDLAFV
+2906 AGLADDRLADTPLV

-2930 GLVRSAQSEHP
+2930 GLVRSAQSENP

-2947 EAEQPPG
+2947 ESDTPP
-2954 AERLAEAVATGEP
+2954 APERLPEAAALGEP
-2967 HLAFRDGAWLVP
+2967 HVAFHEDTWKLP
-2979 RLTRVPDPAPRQGDA
+2979 RLTRVTAETPGADGSPEGETTA
-2994 PDPVSRPADGPD
+2994 PD
-3006 AARRQGDGP
+3006 
-3015 DPVSQ
+3015 
-3020 PADGPDPAPRHGDA
+3020 
-3034 PDPASQPADG
+3034 
-3044 PDAVLRQGDGPA
+3044 
-3056 PVSRPADGAD
+3056 
-3066 LTTRPGDSLDLGGG
+3066 GGFGTG

-3090 LGRVLARHLV
+3090 LGRIVARHLV
-3100 GERNVRHLLLVS
+3100 TERGVRSLLLVS
-3112 RSGATD
+3112 RSGGAG
-3118 DLVAELGRPG
+3118 DLVEELTALG

-3135 CDVADRAAL
+3135 CDAADRAAL

-3149 AVPADRPLTAV
+3149 AVPAGRPLTAV

-3171 LTSLTPERFDTV
+3171 LSSLTPERLDTV

-3190 AWHLHELTAH
+3190 AWNLHELTAG

-3230 LDALAAHR
+3230 LDALAVHR

-3247 LAWGLWAQ
+3247 LAWGLWAR

-3262 LDDTDLTRIARGGV
+3262 LGDTDLGRIARGGV

-3290 ALRGDAPAVLP
+3290 AVRGADPAVLP
-3301 VKLDTA
+3301 VRLDLA
-3307 SLRAQGE
+3307 ALRAQGAE
-3314 DLAPLFRGLVPVRR
+3314 AAPLFRALVPVRR
-3328 AGAATGQTAAG
+3328 AGAAGARGAAG

-3348 AGLLAAEREPFLT
+3348 AGLPAGEREPFLT
-3361 ELVQSHVATI
+3361 DLVRGHVATI
-3371 LGYRSAQDVGRSLA
+3371 LGYRSAEDVGRTLA

-3403 SAATGLRL
+3403 TTATGLKL

-3418 RPTPA
+3418 HPTPA
-3423 ELARYLLGE
+3423 VLAGHLLGE
-3432 LTGTLAETAART
+3432 LTGTLAPAPART
-3444 APRGAATDEPIA
+3444 APRAAADDEPIA
-3456 VIGMACRFPGGIGSP
+3456 VVGMACRFPGGIASP

-3483 AVGEFPDDRGWDVEN
+3483 AIGEFPTDRGWDLDR

-3520 AADFDPAF
+3520 AAGFDPAF

-3552 ALERASIDPAGLR
+3552 ALERASIDPATLR

-3579 YFGSFGSGSV
+3579 YFGSYGSGSV

-3690 RNGRKIL
+3690 RNGRRIL

-3734 VAAAEV
+3734 VAAADV

-3764 YGAEHTEDGPLWL
+3764 YGSEHTDDRPLWL

-3797 KMVEAIRNETLP
+3797 KMIEALRHETLP
-3809 ASLGIDRPSRHV
+3809 ASLGVDRPTRHV
-3821 EWEGGNVRLLTES
+3821 EWEGGNVRLLTEN

-3844 RAGISSFGI
+3844 RAGVSSFGI

-3864 PPAAEPAGQP
+3864 APAAAPAEEPAGEP
-3874 AARPTDTVPWLLS
+3874 AVPAGGTVPWLLS

-3893 LRAQAARLLEHLAA
+3893 LRAQAARLLDHLSA
-3907 APDSD
+3907 APDTD

-3922 SRTRL
+3922 ARTRL
-3927 GHRAAALGRTRDELI
+3927 GHRAAVLGRTRDELT
-3942 AGVRAVAEGRTP
+3942 AGLRAVAEGRTP
-3954 RTGVLAAATDGR
+3954 PAGVLGTATDGR
-3966 LALLFSGQGS
+3966 LAFLFSGQGA

-3986 AAFPAFAAA
+3986 ADFPAFATA
-3995 FDEVRTR
+3995 FDEVRAH
-4002 LDALLDRPLAE
+4002 LDPLLDRPLAE
-4013 ILDSA
+4013 VLDSA

-4049 DLFAGHS
+4049 DLLAGHS
-4056 VGEFAAAHVAGVLDL
+4056 VGEFAAAHAAGVLGL
-4071 TDACTLVAARGR
+4071 ADACALVAARGR
-4083 LMQALPR
+4083 LMQALPG
-4090 GGAMIAVRAAEDE
+4090 GGAMIAVRATEEE
-4103 VAPLLGDG
+4103 VLPLLGDG

-4121 SVVVSGPAEAARAL
+4121 SLVVSGPAGPARAL
-4135 AARFE
+4135 AARFA

-4155 MEPMLEEFRAIAA
+4155 MEPMLEEFREIAA
-4168 SLSYG
+4168 AVSYG
-4173 TLRIPLVSTLTGA
+4173 TARIPLVSTLTGA

-4192 LSTPEYWVRH
+4192 LSGPEYWVRH

-4215 LHEAGARHFA
+4215 LHTAGARHFA
-4225 EVGPGTAL
+4225 EVGPGGAL
-4233 TTAAGECLPEETAVV
+4233 TAAAGECLPEGTPVV

-4258 EALLSG
+4258 DALLTG
-4264 LAALHAHGAAVDW
+4264 LAALHAHGTDVDW
-4277 TALLPHRD
+4277 TGLLPHRD
-4285 GSGLPT
+4285 GSDLPT
-4291 YAFRRRRF
+4291 YAFQRTRY
-4299 WMTGDLGLPR
+4299 WMTGDPAPAR
-4309 PAGDHPLLGT
+4309 PADAHPLLGT
-4319 AVELAGADGT
+4319 AVELAGADGL

-4336 LAGHPWLADHGIGG
+4336 LAEQPWLAGHRVGG
-4350 VPLLPGTAFV
+4350 AALLPGTAFV

-4366 GARVDCGTVADLTVT
+4366 GARAGCPAVEELTVT
-4381 EPLVL
+4381 EPLLL
-4386 PADGAVRLQC
+4386 PEDGAVRLQC
-4396 TVGEPDATGARAFRV
+4396 TVGEPDATGARALRV
-4411 YAATADGDPWTTHAT
+4411 YAAHGDGDPWTTHAT
-4426 GLLRPA
+4426 GVLRPA
-4432 GERPGHDLA
+4432 GQRPAPGPA

-4448 EPVHLDG
+4448 EPVALDG

-4466 YGPRFQGLRAAWR
+4466 YGPGFQGLKAAWR
-4479 RGDEVYAEVAVPAD
+4479 RGEEVCAEVAVPGGTAG
-4493 PAAFGLHPALFDA
+4493 FGLHPALSDA

-4515 GAEERMTLP
+4515 GTEERMTLP
-4524 FAWSGVELYTRG
+4524 FAWSGVELYAPG
-4536 ATALRVRIAPAGTG
+4536 PTALRVRIAPAGPG
-4550 AVRVEAADETG
+4550 AVRVEAADDAG
-4561 RPVARVAS
+4561 RPVLRVAS
-4569 LSLREVD
+4569 LTLRAVD

-4590 LFALD
+4590 LFAPD
-4595 WVPVSVPAAPQ
+4595 WVPVAVPAAPQ
-4606 AGRWTVLGP
+4606 AGRWTVCGP
-4615 GREELSAALAGEVA
+4615 GREELAAALAGEVA
-4629 EVAVAGDL
+4629 EVTVAAGP
-4637 AEAAGQAP
+4637 AEAAADAP
-4645 DTLVVLHPG
+4645 ETLVLVHPG
-4654 GDGADAIRAG
+4654 GADPDTVRAG
-4664 VRQLLHQ
+4664 LRSLLTQVRD
-4671 VQEWLADTRFAHTTL
+4671 WLADPRSADATL
-4686 VVATRGATGPGDV
+4686 VVATSGATGPGDV
-4699 TDPGAAAA
+4699 TDPGAGGA
-4707 WGLIRSAQSEHP
+4707 WGLIRSAQNEHP
-4719 DRLVLADLDG
+4719 GRLVLADLDG

-4736 LPSAVACGEPQLALR
+4736 LPAAVASGEPQLALR
-4751 AGAPSVPR
+4751 DGAVYVPR
-4759 LTRAPRLAEPAPAD
+4759 LVRAPRLPESAPAD
-4773 WSGGVLV
+4773 FSGGVLV

-4789 LVARHLVTAHGAE
+4789 LVARHLVTVHGAD

-4812 EAPGAAE
+4812 EAPGAAG
-4819 LCEELARLGA
+4819 LHEELTALGA
-4829 RVTVVACDAADR
+4829 RVTLVACDAADR
-4841 AALARVLDEHPVDAV
+4841 AALARVLDEHPVSAV

-4911 LGSPGQSGYAAGNTF
+4911 LGSPGQSGYAAGNAF
-4926 LDALAAHRRSLGL
+4926 LDALAAHRRALGL

-4949 AGSGGMADRLDGT
+4949 AGSGGMADRLTGT
-4962 DVRRMASGGVLA
+4962 DARRVAAGGVLA
-4974 LDAGS
+4974 LDAQT
-4979 GLALFDAGAGRD
+4979 GLALFDTATGRP

-5003 PREAARVAPLLRSLV
+5003 PREPERVAPLLRSLV
-5018 RAPRRSGPGAS
+5018 RAPRTAGPAAP
-5029 AAASALRRELAG
+5029 AAATALRRELAA
-5041 LAAAE
+5041 LPPEDRA
-5046 RTERLLRLVRDEA
+5046 ERLLRLVRDEA
-5059 LTVLGIEE
+5059 RTVLGTEE
-5067 FEEELPFK
+5067 FEDRLPFK
-5075 DLGFDSL
+5075 DLGLDSL

-5102 LVFDHPTPAVLA
+5102 LVFDHPTPAALA
-5114 DHLAAELAP
+5114 AHLDAELAP
-5123 RSGDGARDEEDT
+5123 AAQHGPQGGPRAEEDS

-5145 GRLREAGLLDSLLE
+5145 ARLREAGLLDGLLE
-5159 LAGVRPAPEPAED
+5159 LAGLRPAPHPAGD
-5172 GEAGRASIDAMDAES
+5172 GEAGPAALDAMDAES
-5187 LITMALDDLVGD
+5187 LISMALDGLGGD

>member
-1 MLSYL
+1 MTNDEKLLSYL

-16 RQRLREVE
+16 RRRLREVE
-24 TQDREPIAIVGMSCR
+24 TQDREPIAIVGMGCR

-44 TTPEELWRL
+44 TTPEEFWRL

-63 FPDDRGWDIDTLH
+63 FPDDRGWDLDTLY
-76 DPDPDATGKTYV
+76 DPDPDATGKSYV
-88 TRGGFLD
+88 TRGGFLA

-108 PREAVAM
+108 PREALAM

-130 ERARIAPGSAHGTRV
+130 ERARIAPDAVHGARV

-156 KDLLAKMPE
+156 KDLLARMPD

-203 ALVAVHLAVQALRD
+203 ALVAVHLAVQALRN

-231 ATPGNFIAFSRQR
+231 STPGNFIAFSRQR
-244 GLAPDGRCK
+244 GLAADGRCK

-273 ERLGDAR
+273 ERLSDAR

-304 TAPNGPSQR
+304 TAPNGPSQQ
-313 RVIRAALAAARL
+313 RVIRAALASADL

-349 ALLATYGQERS
+349 ALLATYGQGREQ
-360 EDAPLWLG
+360 PLWLG

-394 HRVLPKSLHADE
+394 HRVLPRTLHAE
-406 PSGKVDWGQGHVRL
+406 QPSTKVDWAQGDIRL

-447 AHTILEEAPAEEP
+447 AHTILEEAPAEEAGEAGGAGGP
-460 AEPAPRTAPPLVPW
+460 GEAEPRTAPPLVPW
-474 VISGR
+474 VVSGR

-487 AARLTAAAGGLD
+487 AARLAATVGELD

-514 QYRAVVLGDGPDAL
+514 PYRAVVLGAGRDAL
-528 GTAMNRIAEGGR
+528 LAGLTGVAEGGP
-540 GAATGRVRKGQT
+540 GAASGRVRKGQT

-567 RELYAH
+567 RDLHAR
-573 FPVFARVFDE
+573 FPVFARAFDE
-583 ICALFDGDLRDLVL
+583 ICALTGDDDLRDLVL
-597 GDDPEPLHRTAR
+597 GDDPGPLHRTAR

-614 FAFEVALYRLV
+614 FAFEVALYRLL
-625 ESWGIVPDHLA
+625 ESWGITPDYLA
-636 GHSIG
+636 GHSVG

-646 HVAGVLDLGDATTLV
+646 HVAGVLDLRDATTLV

-672 EGGAMIAVRATEDE
+672 EGGAMIAVRATEE
-686 IRPLLTERVGIAAV
+686 EVRPLLTGRVGIAAV
-700 NGPDSLVISGDAAEA
+700 NGPRSVVISGDAAEA
-715 EAVAARFDKSRRL
+715 EAVAARFGKSRRL
-728 KVSHAFHSPLMEP
+728 TVSHAFHSPLMEP
-741 MLAAF
+741 MLDGF

-751 SLTYHRAAVPVVSLV
+751 SLTYHRATLPVVSNV

-773 DIATPDYWVRH
+773 DIASPDYWVRH

-794 IRSLAA
+794 IRALAA
-800 EGVTRFLE
+800 EGVTRYLE
-808 IGPDAVLTAMA
+808 VGPDAVLTAMA
-819 RECLAADGTDTD
+819 RDCLTADDTEADAGTQSGTGTGND
-831 AVLAAATRREHD
+831 AVLAAASRRDRD

-857 GGADVDWTAL
+857 GGAAVDWTAL

-887 PETTASAGDVGS
+887 PETTAIAGDVGS
-899 AGLDSADHPLLGA
+899 VGLDSADHPLLGA
-912 ATMLADSD
+912 ATVLADTD

-927 LSVRTHPWLADHVVG
+927 LSARTHPWLADHVVAG
-942 GSVVVPGTAMVEL
+942 RIVVPGTAMVEL
-955 AVRAGDQVGCGRLE
+955 AVRAGDQVGCAHLD
-969 ELALEV
+969 ELALET
-975 PLVLPQDDGVRVQVA
+975 PLVLPPDAGVRVQVA
-990 VGAPDP
+990 VGAPDA

-1007 AESLPAEEPWTLH
+1007 AESLPADAPWTAH
-1020 ASGALAAGTG
+1020 ASGLLTAGPA
-1030 TPGTRLDAWPP
+1030 TPGTRLDDWPP
-1041 EDAEP
+1041 EDAEA

-1053 ARHAAAGLEY
+1053 ERHAAAGLEY
-1063 GPAFQALTAA
+1063 GPVFRALTAA
-1073 WRRGE
+1073 WRRDG

-1124 LPFMFAGVTL
+1124 LPFAFAGVTL
-1134 HAVGASVLRARLV
+1134 HATGASVLRARLT
-1147 PAGPHA
+1147 PAGDHA

-1159 DATGAPVATV
+1159 DADGAPVATV
-1169 TSLASRPLT
+1169 ASLTSRPLT
-1178 HLRAARDPGADALF
+1178 RLADQDPAADALF
-1192 ALDWQP
+1192 TLDWQP
-1198 LPLASDAP
+1198 LPLDGDAP
-1206 DTGHRVLH
+1206 DPGHRVLH
-1214 STPGTDAA
+1214 SAPGSTPD
-1222 AVREALH
+1222 AVRQALR

-1239 PRPLAVVTHGAV
+1239 PRPLAVVTRGAV
-1251 SVAGE
+1251 STAGE

-1274 SESPDRFVLLD
+1274 SEHPDRFTLLD
-1285 LEPGTD
+1285 LEPGAD
-1291 AHTVLPAVLASGEP
+1291 AATVLPGALATGEP

-1310 SGTAHAARLV
+1310 AGTARAARLI
-1320 RAEVPADAEGPAL
+1320 RAELTDGAPDFAF
-1333 DPAGTVLLTGATG
+1333 DPEGTVLLTGATG
-1346 GLAPVLA
+1346 GLGRILA

-1363 HLLLLSRS
+1363 HLALLSRS
-1371 GTADG
+1371 GTADD
-1376 LIAELAG
+1376 LIAELAA

-1391 ACDVAD
+1391 ACDIAD
-1397 RDALAAVL
+1397 RDRLATVLAAL
-1405 AGIPAEHPLTAVVHA
+1405 PADRPLTAVVHA

-1432 TPERIDTVLAPKAL
+1432 TPERLDTVLAPKAL

-1455 TGLSAFVLFS
+1455 GEHVPLVLFS

-1477 NYAAANAFLD
+1477 NYAAANALLD
-1487 ALAAHRHAQGAPAL
+1487 ALAAHRHAHGAPAL
-1501 SLAWGPWAPS
+1501 SLAWGPWAPA
-1511 GGMTSSLDEAD
+1511 GGMTGTLDEAD
-1522 RARMARGGM
+1522 RARMTRGGM
-1531 TALSAEEGTALFDRA
+1531 TALSAAEGTALFDRA
-1546 VRASRPALAPVR
+1546 LRAGRPALAPVR

-1568 TGLAPVLRAL
+1568 PGLAPVLRAL
-1578 AGRPV
+1578 VGRPV
-1583 RREAAATGADTG
+1583 RREAAAEGTGAG
-1595 FAERL
+1595 GLAERL

-1621 AVLGHANPDSVE
+1621 AVLGHADPGGVDTE
-1633 TDRAFKDLGFDS
+1633 RAFKDLGFDS

-1659 DRRLGATLVFD
+1659 GRRLSATLVFD
-1670 HPSPEALAAHL
+1670 HPSPDALAAHL
-1681 ATLVGGAGT
+1681 GTLIGDAPAASRGARGAR
-1690 AARRARRTGT
+1690 AARAG
-1700 ARADEPLA
+1700 EPLA

-1718 GVRTPEDLW
+1718 DVRTPEDLW

-1734 DAITPFPAN
+1734 DAISAFPAD

-1748 DRIVDPTRQRPD
+1748 DRIVDPTRSRPD

-1770 HEAGE
+1770 HDAGD

-1842 SGRIAYTLGLE
+1842 SGRVAYTLGLE

-1928 GVGVMVVERLSD
+1928 GVGVLVVERLSD

-1950 VVRGTAVNQDG
+1950 LVRGTAVNQDG
-1961 ASNGLTAPNGPSQE
+1961 ASNGLTAPNGPAQE
-1975 RVVLEALENA
+1975 RVIREALDNA

-2005 DPIEAQALLATYGQE
+2005 DPIEAQALLATYGQDRE
-2020 RVEPLWLGSVKS
+2020 QPLWLGSVKS

-2059 MTLHVDRPSTKVD
+2059 RTLHVDQPSTKVD
-2072 WDAGNVRLLTERRE
+2072 WDAGNVRLLTEDQQ
-2086 WPATDRPRRAGIS
+2086 WPAADRPRRAGVS

-2108 HVILEQAPPAPAAPR
+2108 HVILEQAPPAPAEPEHPAPE
-2123 HTGPDGLAAPW
+2123 GLAVPW

-2147 AAALLGHLDTHPRLD
+2147 AAALLGHLDTHPGLD

-2172 TRARFAYRASIN
+2172 TRARFPHRASIT
-2184 GADTAELRGA
+2184 GADPAALRGA
-2194 LAALADGGTA
+2194 LAALADGTTA
-2204 RALAEGTAPGRA
+2204 RTLVQGTAPGRA

-2228 WPGMAARLLTE
+2228 WSGMATELLE
-2239 SPVFAARMAECA
+2239 QSPVFAARMAECA
-2251 AALAPHTD
+2251 AALAPYTD
-2259 WDFHTEL
+2259 WDFATEL
-2266 HGGLDRVDVVQPL
+2266 RGTLDRVDVVQPL

-2289 TWSSYGVTP
+2289 TWSAYGVTP

-2310 AACAVGALSLQDGAR
+2310 AACATGALSLADGAR
-2325 VVALRSRA
+2325 VVALRSQA

-2354 RARLTAWDGRL
+2354 RARLAAFDGRL

-2370 NGAASTVVSGDPD
+2370 NGAASTVVSGDPG
-2383 ALDQLLARLRE
+2383 ALDELHALLRA

-2405 YASHSAHVETLRE
+2405 YASHSAHVETLRA
-2418 RLADV
+2418 RLADD
-2423 LDGIEPRG
+2423 LAGIEPRA
-2431 TQVPFYSTVTGGLI
+2431 TRVPFYSTVTGGPL
-2445 DTAELGAGYWYTNL
+2445 DTTTLGAEYWYTNL

-2472 AADGHQLFIESSPHP
+2472 VAAGHQLFIEASPHP

-2506 RRDEGGRDRLLTA
+2506 RRDEGGRERLLTA
-2519 LGEAFTHGATVDWTA
+2519 LGEAFTHGAAVDWTA
-2534 VAEGRRPRRVPLP
+2534 VTEGRRPRRVPLP

-2552 HEWYWLDS
+2552 RERYWLDS
-2560 TASGADVTSAGL
+2560 TAGGADVTSAGL

-2584 VRADSEGAVLTGRL
+2584 VRADTEGAVLTGRL
-2598 SPGTQPWL
+2598 SAATQPWL
-2606 EDHRVGGRLL
+2606 ADHRVGGRLL

-2644 APLVLPDHG
+2644 APLVLPDRG
-2653 AVQLQVAVGAPE
+2653 AVQLQVTVGAPE

-2670 VTVWSRPESPGED
+2670 VTIWSRPESPDEE

-2689 ADGLLAPTGSLPA
+2689 ADGLLAPTGTLPV
-2702 PADPLTA
+2702 PTDPLTD
-2709 WPPQHAEPVPLDGL
+2709 WPPRDAEPVPLDGL
-2723 YDELAALGLG
+2723 YDDLAGLGLG

-2742 AAWRTGDGLYAE
+2742 AAWRTADGLYAE
-2754 VATDAAPDGFA
+2754 VATDAVPDGFA

-2780 TDAAGDQAL
+2780 TDAAGEEAL

-2801 TGATALRVRVRAT
+2801 TGATALRVRVRPT
-2814 GEGTVSLTLAD
+2814 GEGTVALTLAD

-2832 TVDSLTL
+2832 TVDALTL

-2852 SARAGA
+2852 TPRAGA
-2858 LYRVDWIPAPSAPS
+2858 LYRVEWVPAPP
-2872 TVATAAAPEVVRV
+2872 VTAAAGPVEVVRA
-2885 PGGASAAETRAAVGT
+2885 PAGASAAETRAAVGA

-2906 TRLAQDDLAFV
+2906 AGLADDRLADTPLV

-2930 GLVRSAQSEHP
+2930 GLVRSAQSENP

-2947 EAEQPPG
+2947 ESDTPP
-2954 AERLAEAVATGEP
+2954 APERLSEAAALGEP
-2967 HLAFRDGAWLVP
+2967 HVAFHEDTWKLP
-2979 RLTRVPDPAPRQGDA
+2979 RLTRVTADTPAADGSPEGETTA
-2994 PDPVSRPADGPD
+2994 PD
-3006 AARRQGDGP
+3006 
-3015 DPVSQ
+3015 
-3020 PADGPDPAPRHGDA
+3020 
-3034 PDPASQPADG
+3034 
-3044 PDAVLRQGDGPA
+3044 
-3056 PVSRPADGAD
+3056 
-3066 LTTRPGDSLDLGGG
+3066 GGFGTG

-3090 LGRVLARHLV
+3090 LGRIVARHLV
-3100 GERNVRHLLLVS
+3100 TERGVRSLLLVS
-3112 RSGATD
+3112 RSGGAG
-3118 DLVAELGRPG
+3118 DLVEELTALG

-3135 CDVADRAAL
+3135 CDAADRAAL

-3149 AVPADRPLTAV
+3149 AVPAGRPLTAV

-3171 LTSLTPERFDTV
+3171 LSSLTPERLDTV

-3190 AWHLHELTAH
+3190 AWNLHELTAG

-3230 LDALAAHR
+3230 LDALAVHR

-3247 LAWGLWAQ
+3247 LAWGLWAR

-3262 LDDTDLTRIARGGV
+3262 LGDTDLGRIARGGV

-3281 EEGVALFDA
+3281 EEGVALFDTA
-3290 ALRGDAPAVLP
+3290 VRGADPAVLP
-3301 VKLDTA
+3301 VRLDLA
-3307 SLRAQGE
+3307 ALRAQGAE
-3314 DLAPLFRGLVPVRR
+3314 AAPLFRALVPVRR
-3328 AGAATGQTAAG
+3328 AGAAGARGAAG

-3348 AGLLAAEREPFLT
+3348 AGLPAGEREPFLT
-3361 ELVQSHVATI
+3361 DLVRGHVATI
-3371 LGYRSAQDVGRSLA
+3371 LGYRSAEDVGRTLA

-3403 SAATGLRL
+3403 TTATGLKL

-3418 RPTPA
+3418 HPTPA
-3423 ELARYLLGE
+3423 VLAGHLLGE
-3432 LTGTLAETAART
+3432 LTGTLAPAPART
-3444 APRGAATDEPIA
+3444 APRAAADDEPIA
-3456 VIGMACRFPGGIGSP
+3456 VVGMACRFPGGIASP

-3483 AVGEFPDDRGWDVEN
+3483 AIGEFPTDRGWDLDR

-3520 AADFDPAF
+3520 AAGFDPAF

-3552 ALERASIDPAGLR
+3552 ALERASIDPATLR

-3579 YFGSFGSGSV
+3579 YFGSYGSGSV

-3690 RNGRKIL
+3690 RNGRRIL

-3734 VAAAEV
+3734 VAAADV

-3764 YGAEHTEDGPLWL
+3764 YGSEHTDDRPLWL

-3797 KMVEAIRNETLP
+3797 KMIEALRHETLP
-3809 ASLGIDRPSRHV
+3809 ASLGVDRPTRHV
-3821 EWEGGNVRLLTES
+3821 EWEGGNVRLLTEN

-3844 RAGISSFGI
+3844 RAGVSSFGI

-3864 PPAAEPAGQP
+3864 APAAAPAEEPAGEP
-3874 AARPTDTVPWLLS
+3874 AVPAGGTVPWLLS

-3893 LRAQAARLLEHLAA
+3893 LRAQAARLLDHLSA
-3907 APDSD
+3907 APDTD

-3922 SRTRL
+3922 ARTRL
-3927 GHRAAALGRTRDELI
+3927 GHRAAVLGRTRDELT
-3942 AGVRAVAEGRTP
+3942 AGLRAVAEGRTP
-3954 RTGVLAAATDGR
+3954 PAGVLGTATDGR
-3966 LALLFSGQGS
+3966 LAFLFSGQGA

-3986 AAFPAFAAA
+3986 ADFPAFASA
-3995 FDEVRTR
+3995 FDEVRAH
-4002 LDALLDRPLAE
+4002 LDPLLDRPLAE
-4013 ILDSA
+4013 VLDSA

-4049 DLFAGHS
+4049 DLLAGHS
-4056 VGEFAAAHVAGVLDL
+4056 VGEFAAAHAAGVLGL
-4071 TDACTLVAARGR
+4071 ADACALVAARGR
-4083 LMQALPR
+4083 LMQALPG
-4090 GGAMIAVRAAEDE
+4090 GGAMIAVRATEEE
-4103 VAPLLGDG
+4103 VLPLLADG

-4121 SVVVSGPAEAARAL
+4121 SLVVSGPAGPARAL
-4135 AARFE
+4135 AARFA

-4155 MEPMLEEFRAIAA
+4155 MEPMLEEFREIAA
-4168 SLSYG
+4168 AVSYG
-4173 TLRIPLVSTLTGA
+4173 TARIPLVSTLTGA

-4192 LSTPEYWVRH
+4192 LSGPEYWVRH

-4215 LHEAGARHFA
+4215 LHTAGARHFA
-4225 EVGPGTAL
+4225 EVGPGGAL
-4233 TTAAGECLPEETAVV
+4233 TAAAGECLPEGTPVV

-4258 EALLSG
+4258 DALLTG
-4264 LAALHAHGAAVDW
+4264 LAALHAHGTDVDW
-4277 TALLPHRD
+4277 TGLLPHRD
-4285 GSGLPT
+4285 GSDLPT
-4291 YAFRRRRF
+4291 YAFQRTRY
-4299 WMTGDLGLPR
+4299 WMTGDPAPAR
-4309 PAGDHPLLGT
+4309 PADAHPLLGT
-4319 AVELAGADGT
+4319 AVELAGADGL

-4336 LAGHPWLADHGIGG
+4336 LAEQPWLAGHRVGG
-4350 VPLLPGTAFV
+4350 AALLPGTAFV

-4366 GARVDCGTVADLTVT
+4366 GARAGCPAVEELTVT
-4381 EPLVL
+4381 EPLLL
-4386 PADGAVRLQC
+4386 PEDGAVRLQC
-4396 TVGEPDATGARAFRV
+4396 TVGEPDATGARALRV
-4411 YAATADGDPWTTHAT
+4411 YAAHGDGDPWTTHAT
-4426 GLLRPA
+4426 GVLRPA
-4432 GERPGHDLA
+4432 GQRPAPGPA

-4448 EPVHLDG
+4448 EPVALDG

-4466 YGPRFQGLRAAWR
+4466 YGPGFQGLKAAWR
-4479 RGDEVYAEVAVPAD
+4479 RGEEVCAEVAVTGGTAG
-4493 PAAFGLHPALFDA
+4493 FGLHPALSDA

-4515 GAEERMTLP
+4515 GTEERMTLP
-4524 FAWSGVELYTRG
+4524 FAWSGVELYAPG
-4536 ATALRVRIAPAGTG
+4536 ATALRVRIAPAGPG
-4550 AVRVEAADETG
+4550 AVRVEAADDAG
-4561 RPVARVAS
+4561 RPVLRVAS
-4569 LSLREVD
+4569 LTLRAVD

-4590 LFALD
+4590 LFAPD
-4595 WVPVSVPAAPQ
+4595 WVPVAVPAAPQ
-4606 AGRWTVLGP
+4606 AGRWTVCGP
-4615 GREELSAALAGEVA
+4615 GREELAAALAGEVA
-4629 EVAVAGDL
+4629 EVTVAAGP
-4637 AEAAGQAP
+4637 AEAAADAP
-4645 DTLVVLHPG
+4645 ETLVLVHPG
-4654 GDGADAIRAG
+4654 GADPDTVRAG
-4664 VRQLLHQ
+4664 LRSLLTQVRD
-4671 VQEWLADTRFAHTTL
+4671 WLADPRSADATL
-4686 VVATRGATGPGDV
+4686 VVATSGATGPGDV
-4699 TDPGAAAA
+4699 TDPGAGGA
-4707 WGLIRSAQSEHP
+4707 WGLIRSAQNEHP
-4719 DRLVLADLDG
+4719 GRLVLADLDG

-4736 LPSAVACGEPQLALR
+4736 LPAAVASGEPQLALR
-4751 AGAPSVPR
+4751 DGAVHVPR
-4759 LTRAPRLAEPAPAD
+4759 LVRAPRLPESAPVD
-4773 WSGGVLV
+4773 YSGGVLV

-4789 LVARHLVTAHGAE
+4789 LVARHLVTAHGAD

-4812 EAPGAAE
+4812 EAPGAVG
-4819 LCEELARLGA
+4819 LHEELTALGA
-4829 RVTVVACDAADR
+4829 RVTLVACDAADR
-4841 AALARVLDEHPVDAV
+4841 AALARVLDEHPVSAV

-4911 LGSPGQSGYAAGNTF
+4911 LGSPGQSGYAAGNAF
-4926 LDALAAHRRSLGL
+4926 LDALAAHRRALGL

-4949 AGSGGMADRLDGT
+4949 AGSGGMADRLTGT
-4962 DVRRMASGGVLA
+4962 DARRVAAGGVLA
-4974 LDAGS
+4974 LDAQT
-4979 GLALFDAGAGRD
+4979 GLALFDTATGRP

-5003 PREAARVAPLLRSLV
+5003 PREPERVAPLLRSLV
-5018 RAPRRSGPGAS
+5018 RAPRTAGPAAP
-5029 AAASALRRELAG
+5029 AAATALRRELAA
-5041 LAAAE
+5041 LPPEDRA
-5046 RTERLLRLVRDEA
+5046 ERLLRLVRDEA
-5059 LTVLGIEE
+5059 RTVLGTEE
-5067 FEEELPFK
+5067 FEDRLPFK

-5102 LVFDHPTPAVLA
+5102 LVFDHPTPAALA
-5114 DHLAAELAP
+5114 DHLDAELAP
-5123 RSGDGARDEEDT
+5123 AAQHGPLGGPRAEEDS

-5145 GRLREAGLLDSLLE
+5145 ARLREAGLLDGLLE
-5159 LAGVRPAPEPAED
+5159 LAGLRPAPHPAGD
-5172 GEAGRASIDAMDAES
+5172 GEAGPAALDAMDAES
-5187 LITMALDDLVGD
+5187 LISMALDGLGGD

>member
-1 MLSYL
+1 MTNDEKLLSYL

-44 TTPEELWRL
+44 TTPEEFWRL

-63 FPDDRGWDIDTLH
+63 FPDDRGWDIDALY
-76 DPDPDATGKTYV
+76 DPDPDATGKSYV
-88 TRGGFLD
+88 TRGGFLS

-130 ERARIAPGSAHGTRV
+130 ERARIAPDSAHGARI

-156 KDLLAKMPE
+156 KDLLARMPE

-253 SFADAADG
+253 SFADTADG

-273 ERLGDAR
+273 ERLSDAR

-304 TAPNGPSQR
+304 TAPNGPSQQ
-313 RVIRAALAAARL
+313 RVIRAALAGARL
-325 GPADVDLLEAHG
+325 TAADVDLLEAHG

-349 ALLATYGQERS
+349 ALLATYGQDRPA
-360 EDAPLWLG
+360 DTPLWLG

-394 HRVLPKSLHADE
+394 HRVLPKTLHADE
-406 PSGKVDWGQGHVRL
+406 PSTKVDWGQGQVRL
-420 LTENRPWTDPG
+420 LTENRPWPDPG

-447 AHTILEEAPAEEP
+447 AHTILEEAPAGEP
-460 AEPAPRTAPPLVPW
+460 AEPEPRTAPPLVPW
-474 VISGR
+474 VVSGR

-487 AARLTAAAGGLD
+487 AARLVAAAGASD

-514 QYRAVVLGDGPDAL
+514 PYRAVVLGPDRDAL
-528 GTAMNRIAEGGR
+528 LAGMTRVADGGP
-540 GAATGRVRKGQT
+540 AAASGRVRKGQT

-567 RELYAH
+567 RRLHAH
-573 FPVFARVFDE
+573 FPVFARAFDE
-583 ICALFDGDLRDLVL
+583 ICALFGDDELRDLVL

-609 TQTAL
+609 TQMAL

-625 ESWGIVPDHLA
+625 ESWGLTPDYLA

-646 HVAGVLDLGDATTLV
+646 HVAGVLDLKDATTLV

-672 EGGAMIAVRATEDE
+672 EGGAMIALRASEE
-686 IRPLLTERVGIAAV
+686 EVRPLLTERVGIAAV
-700 NGPDSLVISGDAAEA
+700 NGPESVVISGDAAEA
-715 EAVAARFDKSRRL
+715 EAVAAHFAKSRRL
-728 KVSHAFHSPLMEP
+728 TVSHAFHSPLMEP
-741 MLAAF
+741 MLDGF
-746 RTVAE
+746 RAVAE
-751 SLTYHRAAVPVVSLV
+751 SLTYHRATVPVVSNV

-773 DIATPDYWVRH
+773 DIAGPDYWVRH

-794 IRSLAA
+794 IRALAA

-808 IGPDAVLTAMA
+808 LGPDAVLTAMA
-819 RECLAADGTDTD
+819 RECLATDGTGTD
-831 AVLAAATRREHD
+831 AVLAAATRRERD
-843 ETETLLTAVARLYT
+843 ETETLLTAVAQLYT
-857 GGADVDWTAL
+857 GGAAVDWTAL

-887 PETTASAGDVGS
+887 PETAAPVGDVGS
-899 AGLDSADHPLLGA
+899 AGLDPADHPLLGA
-912 ATMLADSD
+912 ATVLADSD

-927 LSVRTHPWLADHVVG
+927 LSVRTHAWLADHVVG

-975 PLVLPQDDGVRVQVA
+975 PLVLPPDDGVRVQVA

-996 SGARTVHVYAR
+996 SGARTVQVYAR
-1007 AESLPAEEPWTLH
+1007 AESLPADEPWTLH
-1020 ASGALAAGTG
+1020 ASGLLTADTG
-1030 TPGTRLDAWPP
+1030 TPGSRLDVWPP

-1046 LDTGGLY
+1046 LDTDGLY
-1053 ARHAAAGLEY
+1053 ERHAAAGLAY

-1078 ELFAEV
+1078 ELYAEV

-1098 LHPAAFDAALHSLA
+1098 LHPAAFDAALHALA

-1124 LPFMFAGVTL
+1124 LPFTFAGVTL

-1147 PAGPHA
+1147 PTGNHA

-1178 HLRAARDPGADALF
+1178 NLRAARDTTADALF
-1192 ALDWQP
+1192 TLDWQP
-1198 LPLASDAP
+1198 LPLDADAP
-1206 DTGHRVLH
+1206 DTAHRVLH
-1214 STPGTDAA
+1214 STPGSDAG
-1222 AVREALH
+1222 AVREALRV
-1229 TALAALQDDD
+1229 ALAALQDDD
-1239 PRPLAVVTHGAV
+1239 PRPLAVVTRGAV
-1251 SVAGE
+1251 GVAGE

-1274 SESPDRFVLLD
+1274 SENPDRFVLLD
-1285 LEPGTD
+1285 LEPGAD
-1291 AHTVLPAVLASGEP
+1291 ADAVLPAVLASGEP
-1305 QLAVR
+1305 QIAVR
-1310 SGTAHAARLV
+1310 AGTAHAARLV
-1320 RAEVPADAEGPAL
+1320 RAEVPDAPAGSEI
-1333 DPAGTVLLTGATG
+1333 DPEGTVLITGATG
-1346 GLAPVLA
+1346 GLGPVIA

-1363 HLLLLSRS
+1363 HLALLSRS
-1371 GTADG
+1371 GRADD
-1376 LIAELAG
+1376 LITELAA

-1397 RDALAAVL
+1397 RDGLAAVL
-1405 AGIPAEHPLTAVVHA
+1405 AGIPAQHPLTAVVHA
-1420 AGVLDDGVVSSL
+1420 AGVLDDGVVASL

-1455 TGLSAFVLFS
+1455 GGLAAFVLFS

-1477 NYAAANAFLD
+1477 NYAAANALLD
-1487 ALAAHRHAQGAPAL
+1487 ALAAHRRAQGLPAL

-1511 GGMTSSLDEAD
+1511 GGMTSSLDETD

-1531 TALSAEEGTALFDRA
+1531 TALSAEEGTALFDRSL
-1546 VRASRPALAPVR
+1546 RAGRAALAPVR
-1558 LSLPALRAQG
+1558 LGLPALRAQG
-1568 TGLAPVLRAL
+1568 SGLAPVFRAL

-1583 RREAAATGADTG
+1583 RREAVAQGTDAG
-1595 FAERL
+1595 FAERM
-1600 AALGAEER
+1600 AALGDEER

-1621 AVLGHANPDSVE
+1621 AVLGHANPQSVE

-1659 DRRLGATLVFD
+1659 GRRLAATLVFD

-1681 ATLVGGAGT
+1681 GTLVDDGARTG
-1690 AARRARRTGT
+1690 ARRGRRTAR

-1708 IVGLA
+1708 IVGMA

-1718 GVRTPEDLW
+1718 DVRTPEDLW

-1734 DAITPFPAN
+1734 DAISAFPAN

-1748 DRIVDPTRQRPD
+1748 DRVVDPARQRPD

-1770 HEAGE
+1770 HDAGA

-1799 ETSWEALESAGID
+1799 EASWEALENAGID
-1812 PHTLKGSRTGVFAGV
+1812 PHSLKGSRTGVFAGV

-1842 SGRIAYTLGLE
+1842 SGRVAYTLGLE

-1878 QGESSLALVG
+1878 QGESGLALVG

-1917 ADAAGGTVWGE
+1917 ADAAAGTVWGE
-1928 GVGVMVVERLSD
+1928 GVGVLVVERLSD

-1975 RVVLEALENA
+1975 RVILEALANA

-2005 DPIEAQALLATYGQE
+2005 DPIEAQALLATYGQD
-2020 RVEPLWLGSVKS
+2020 RAEPLWLGSVKS

-2049 VMAMRHGVLP
+2049 VMAMRNGVLP
-2059 MTLHVDRPSTKVD
+2059 KTLHVDRPSTKVD
-2072 WDAGNVRLLTERRE
+2072 WDAGQVRLLTEQRD
-2086 WPATDRPRRAGIS
+2086 WPRLGRPRRAGVS

-2108 HVILEQAPPAPAAPR
+2108 HVILEQAPPAPAAPDR
-2123 HTGPDGLAAPW
+2123 TGPQGLAVPW
-2134 LLTARTPAALAGQ
+2134 LITAKTPAALAGQ
-2147 AAALLGHLDTHPRLD
+2147 AAALLGHLDTHPGLD
-2162 PSDIGWSLAT
+2162 PSDIGWTLAT
-2172 TRARFAYRASIN
+2172 TRARFPHRASIT

-2204 RALAEGTAPGRA
+2204 RTLAEGTAPGRA

-2228 WPGMAARLLTE
+2228 WSGMATELLEE

-2251 AALAPHTD
+2251 AALAPYTD
-2259 WDFHTEL
+2259 WDFATEL
-2266 HGGLDRVDVVQPL
+2266 RGDLDRVDVVQPL

-2289 TWSSYGVTP
+2289 TWSAYGVTP

-2310 AACAVGALSLQDGAR
+2310 AACAVGALSLEDGAR

-2354 RARLTAWDGRL
+2354 RARLAAWDGRL

-2370 NGAASTVVSGDPD
+2370 NGTASTVVSGDAD
-2383 ALDQLLARLRE
+2383 ALDELLARLKQ

-2418 RLADV
+2418 RLADD
-2423 LDGIEPRG
+2423 LDGIAPRA
-2431 TQVPFYSTVTGGLI
+2431 TQVPFYSTVTGGPL
-2445 DTAELGAGYWYTNL
+2445 DTTELGAGYWYTNL

-2472 AADGHQLFIESSPHP
+2472 VADGHHLFIESSPHP

-2519 LGEAFTHGATVDWTA
+2519 LGEAFTHGAGVDWTA

-2552 HEWYWLDS
+2552 REWYWLDS

-2572 APTDHALLGAAM
+2572 DPTDHALLGAAM
-2584 VRADSEGAVLTGRL
+2584 VRADSEGVVLTGRL

-2624 LALRAGDQVGCGD
+2624 LALRAGDQAGCGD

-2653 AVQLQVAVGAPE
+2653 AVQLQVTVGPPE
-2665 GDTRP
+2665 GETRP
-2670 VTVWSRPESPGED
+2670 VTIWSRPEDPDED

-2689 ADGLLAPTGSLPA
+2689 ADGLLAPTGTLPA
-2702 PADPLTA
+2702 DPAPLTA
-2709 WPPQHAEPVPLDGL
+2709 WPPRDAEPVPLDGL

-2742 AAWRTGDGLYAE
+2742 AAWRTPDGLYAE

-2780 TDAAGDQAL
+2780 TDAAGDEAL
-2789 LPFAWSGVRLHA
+2789 LPFAWSGVRLYA
-2801 TGATALRVRVRAT
+2801 TGATALRVHVRPT

-2832 TVDSLTL
+2832 TVDALTL

-2858 LYRVDWIPAPSAPS
+2858 LYRVTWVPAPSAPPAE
-2872 TVATAAAPEVVRV
+2872 TAPEVVRA
-2885 PGGASAAETRAAVGT
+2885 PAGTSAAEARAAVDT
-2900 VLDALR
+2900 VLDRLR
-2906 TRLAQDDLAFV
+2906 TALATTDTTLV

-2930 GLVRSAQSEHP
+2930 GLVRSAQSENP

-2947 EAEQPPG
+2947 EAEAGDEPDAG
-2954 AERLAEAVATGEP
+2954 RLAEAVATGEP
-2967 HLAFRDGAWLVP
+2967 HLAYRDGTWQVP
-2979 RLTRVPDPAPRQGDA
+2979 RLTRVT
-2994 PDPVSRPADGPD
+2994 
-3006 AARRQGDGP
+3006 
-3015 DPVSQ
+3015 
-3020 PADGPDPAPRHGDA
+3020 
-3034 PDPASQPADG
+3034 
-3044 PDAVLRQGDGPA
+3044 
-3056 PVSRPADGAD
+3056 DGAAD
-3066 LTTRPGDSLDLGGG
+3066 DEETGDDSGLGGG
-3080 TVLLTGATGA
+3080 TVLLTGASGA
-3090 LGRVLARHLV
+3090 LGRILARHLV
-3100 GERNVRHLLLVS
+3100 AERGVRHLLLVS
-3112 RSGATD
+3112 RSGAPD
-3118 DLVAELGRPG
+3118 DLVAELAALG
-3128 AEVTSVA
+3128 AEVTSAA

-3171 LTSLTPERFDTV
+3171 LTSLTPERIDTV
-3183 FRPKVDA
+3183 FRPKADA
-3190 AWHLHELTAH
+3190 SWNLHELTAG
-3200 LDLSAFVLFS
+3200 LDLAAFVLFS

-3230 LDALAAHR
+3230 LDALAVHR
-3238 RALGLPAHS
+3238 RTLGLPAHS

-3262 LDDTDLTRIARGGV
+3262 LDETDLTRIARGGV

-3290 ALRGDAPAVLP
+3290 ALRGADPAVLP
-3301 VKLDTA
+3301 VKLDMA

-3314 DLAPLFRGLVPVRR
+3314 GLAPLFRALVPVRR
-3328 AGAATGQTAAG
+3328 AGAATGPGAGG
-3339 GADALRERL
+3339 GADGLRDRL
-3348 AGLLAAEREPFLT
+3348 AGLLEAEREPFLT

-3371 LGYRSAQDVGRSLA
+3371 LGYRSAQDVGRTLA

-3418 RPTPA
+3418 HPTPA
-3423 ELARYLLGE
+3423 GLARHLLGE
-3432 LTGTLAETAART
+3432 LTGTLAAATAPAAARDTAA
-3444 APRGAATDEPIA
+3444 DEPIA
-3456 VIGMACRFPGGIGSP
+3456 VIGMACRFPGGIASP

-3483 AVGEFPDDRGWDVEN
+3483 AIGEFPTDRGWDVEN

-3552 ALERASIDPAGLR
+3552 ALERASIDPATLR

-3676 GAGVLLLERLSDAR
+3676 GVGVLLLERLSDAR
-3690 RNGRKIL
+3690 RNGRTIL

-3728 ALEAAG
+3728 ALQAAG
-3734 VAAAEV
+3734 VPAAEV

-3764 YGAEHTEDGPLWL
+3764 YGAEHTEDRPLWL

-3797 KMVEAIRNETLP
+3797 KMVEALRAETLP
-3809 ASLGIDRPSRHV
+3809 ASLGVDRPSRHV
-3821 EWEGGNVRLLTES
+3821 EWEGSNVRLLTEN

-3844 RAGISSFGI
+3844 RAGVSSFGI

-3864 PPAAEPAGQP
+3864 APPAGEPAQEPP
-3874 AARPTDTVPWLLS
+3874 APPTGTVPWLLS
-3887 GHTPDA
+3887 GHTPKA

-3907 APDSD
+3907 APDTD

-3922 SRTRL
+3922 ARTRL
-3927 GHRAAALGRTRDELI
+3927 GHRAAVLGRTRDELT
-3942 AGVRAVAEGRTP
+3942 AGVRALAEGRTP
-3954 RTGVLAAATDGR
+3954 RSGVLGTATDGR
-3966 LALLFSGQGS
+3966 LAFLFSGQGS

-3986 AAFPAFAAA
+3986 AAFPVFAAA
-3995 FDEVRTR
+3995 FEEVRDR
-4002 LDALLDRPLAE
+4002 LDPLLDRPLADV
-4013 ILDSA
+4013 LDSA
-4018 ELLERTE
+4018 ELLGRTE
-4025 YTQPALFAVEV
+4025 YTQPALFALEV

-4049 DLFAGHS
+4049 DLVAGHS

-4071 TDACTLVAARGR
+4071 GDACTLVAARGR
-4083 LMQALPR
+4083 LMQALPE
-4090 GGAMIAVRAAEDE
+4090 GGAMIAVRATEDE
-4103 VAPLLGDG
+4103 ITPLLGDG
-4111 VGIAAVNGPA
+4111 VGIAAVNGPT
-4121 SVVVSGPAEAARAL
+4121 SVVVSGPAGPARAL

-4140 RSKEL
+4140 RTREL
-4145 AVSHAFHSAL
+4145 AVSHAFHSEL
-4155 MEPMLEEFRAIAA
+4155 MEPMLAGFREVAA

-4173 TLRIPLVSTLTGA
+4173 TPRIPLVSTLTGA
-4186 PAAPDE
+4186 PAAPEE

-4215 LHEAGARHFA
+4215 LHAAGARHFA
-4225 EVGPGTAL
+4225 EVGPGSAL
-4233 TTAAGECLPEETAVV
+4233 TTAAGECLPDGTAVV

-4258 EALLSG
+4258 EALLTG
-4264 LAALHAHGAAVDW
+4264 LAALHVHGRAVDW
-4277 TALLPHRD
+4277 APLLSHRD
-4285 GSGLPT
+4285 GSDLPT
-4291 YAFRRRRF
+4291 YAFQHGRY
-4299 WMTGDLGLPR
+4299 WMTGDVGLPR
-4309 PAGDHPLLGT
+4309 PAADHPLLGT

-4329 LYTGHLS
+4329 LHTGRLS
-4336 LAGHPWLADHGIGG
+4336 LADHPWLADHSVGG

-4366 GARVDCGTVADLTVT
+4366 GARVGCGTVEDLTVT
-4381 EPLVL
+4381 EPLPL
-4386 PADGAVRLQC
+4386 PEDGAVRLQC
-4396 TVGEPDATGARAFRV
+4396 TVGEPDATGTRAFRV
-4411 YAATADGDPWTTHAT
+4411 YAAAADGDPWTTHAT
-4426 GLLRPA
+4426 GTLRPA
-4432 GERPGHDLA
+4432 GDSPGHDLT

-4448 EPVHLDG
+4448 EPVDLDG
-4455 VYERLAELGAE
+4455 VYDRLAGLGAE
-4466 YGPRFQGLRAAWR
+4466 YGPCFQGLRAAWR
-4479 RGDEVYAEVAVPAD
+4479 HGEEAYAEVAVPTD
-4493 PAAFGLHPALFDA
+4493 GAAFGLHPALFDA

-4524 FAWSGVELYTRG
+4524 FAWNGVELYAPG

-4550 AVRVEAADETG
+4550 AVRIEAADESG
-4561 RPVARVAS
+4561 RPVVRVAS

-4576 PERIAAAAAGGHDD
+4576 PERIAAAASGGHDD

-4615 GREELSAALAGEVA
+4615 GHRELAGALAGEVA
-4629 EVAVAGDL
+4629 EVAVADDL

-4645 DTLVVLHPG
+4645 DTLVVVHTG
-4654 GDGADAIRAG
+4654 GDGPDAARAG
-4664 VRQLLHQ
+4664 VRRLLTL
-4671 VQEWLADTRFAHTTL
+4671 VQDWLADARFADTTL
-4686 VVATRGATGPGDV
+4686 VLATRGATGPGDV
-4699 TDPGAAAA
+4699 TDPGAATA
-4707 WGLIRSAQSEHP
+4707 WGLIRSAQTEHP
-4719 DRLVLADLDG
+4719 DRMVLADLDD

-4736 LPSAVACGEPQLALR
+4736 LPSAVASGEPQLALR
-4751 AGAPSVPR
+4751 DGGLSVPR
-4759 LTRAPRLAEPAPAD
+4759 LVRAPRLAEPAPAD
-4773 WSGGVLV
+4773 FSGGVLV
-4780 TGGTGALGR
+4780 TGGTGALGG

-4812 EAPGAAE
+4812 DAPGAAGLRDE
-4819 LCEELARLGA
+4819 LTALGA

-4841 AALARVLDEHPVDAV
+4841 AALARVLDEHPVSAV

-4876 DTVLRP
+4876 DAVLRP

-4911 LGSPGQSGYAAGNTF
+4911 LGSPGQAGYAAGNTF
-4926 LDALAAHRRSLGL
+4926 LDALAAHRGSLGL
-4939 PAVSLAWGAW
+4939 PALSLAWGAW
-4949 AGSGGMADRLDGT
+4949 AGSGGMADRLGDT
-4962 DVRRMASGGVLA
+4962 DARRMASGGVLA
-4974 LDAGS
+4974 LDAER
-4979 GLALFDAGAGRD
+4979 GLALFDTGVGRA
-4991 EPVLLPARLDLA
+4991 EPLLLPARLDLA

-5018 RAPRRSGPGAS
+5018 RAPRRTGTGAS
-5029 AAASALRRELAG
+5029 AAASALRRELAA
-5041 LAAAE
+5041 LTPEE

-5059 LTVLGIEE
+5059 RAVLGVEE
-5067 FEEELPFK
+5067 FEAGLPFK

-5102 LVFDHPTPAVLA
+5102 LVFDHPTPAALT
-5114 DHLAAELAP
+5114 DHLADELAP
-5123 RSGDGARDEEDT
+5123 RTGGGPRAEEDT

-5159 LAGVRPAPEPAED
+5159 LAGLRPAPEPAKD
-5172 GEAGRASIDAMDAES
+5172 GGNGRAPIDAMDAES
-5187 LITMALDDLVGD
+5187 LISMALDDLVGD

>member
-1 MLSYL
+1 MTNDDKLLSYL

-63 FPDDRGWDIDTLH
+63 FPDDRGWDVDALY
-76 DPDPDATGKTYV
+76 DPDPDATGRTYV
-88 TRGGFLD
+88 RRGGFLA

-130 ERARIAPGSAHGTRV
+130 ERARIAPDSAHGARI

-156 KDLLAKMPE
+156 KDLLAKTPE

-176 AAVISGRISYTLG
+176 AAVISGRVSYTLG

-203 ALVAVHLAVQALRD
+203 ALVAVHLAVQALRA

-231 ATPGNFIAFSRQR
+231 STPGNFIAFSRQR

-273 ERLGDAR
+273 ERLSDAR

-313 RVIRAALAAARL
+313 RVIRAALATAGL

-349 ALLATYGQERS
+349 ALLATYGQERP

-383 AGIIKAVMAMR
+383 AGIIKAVMAIR
-394 HRVLPKSLHADE
+394 HRVLPRSLHADE
-406 PSGKVDWGQGHVRL
+406 PSAKVDWSQGQVRL

-447 AHTILEEAPAEEP
+447 AHTILEEAPA
-460 AEPAPRTAPPLVPW
+460 AEPAQPEPRTAPPLVPW
-474 VISGR
+474 VVSGR
-479 TERALREQ
+479 TERALRDQ
-487 AARLTAAAGGLD
+487 AARLTAAAGELD

-514 QYRAVVLGDGPDAL
+514 PYRAVVLGTDRDTL
-528 GTAMNRIAEGGR
+528 LTAMQRVAEGGR
-540 GAATGRVRKGQT
+540 GAASGRVRKGQT
-552 AFLFTGQGAQRAGMG
+552 AFLFTGQGSQRAGMG

-573 FPVFARVFDE
+573 FPAFARAFDE
-583 ICALFDGDLRDLVL
+583 ICALFGDDLRDLVL
-597 GDDPEPLHRTAR
+597 GDDPEPLNRTAR

-614 FAFEVALYRLV
+614 FAFEVALYRLL
-625 ESWGIVPDHLA
+625 ESWGLTPDYLA

-646 HVAGVLDLGDATTLV
+646 HVAGVLDLEDATTLV

-686 IRPLLTERVGIAAV
+686 VRPLLTERVGIAAV
-700 NGPDSLVISGDAAEA
+700 NGPDSVVISGDAAEA
-715 EAVAARFDKSRRL
+715 EAVAARFDRSRRL

-741 MLAAF
+741 MLDGF
-746 RTVAE
+746 RSVVE
-751 SLTYHRAAVPVVSLV
+751 SLTFHRATVPVVSHV
-766 TGALATQ
+766 TGAVATQ

-808 IGPDAVLTAMA
+808 LGPDAVLTAMA

-831 AVLAAATRREHD
+831 AVLAAASRRGRD
-843 ETETLLTAVARLYT
+843 ETETLLTALAEVYA
-857 GGADVDWTAL
+857 GGAAVDWTAL

-887 PETTASAGDVGS
+887 PGTGAPVGDVGS

-927 LSVRTHPWLADHVVG
+927 LSVRTHAWLADHVVG

-975 PLVLPQDDGVRVQVA
+975 PLVLPPDDGVRVQVA
-990 VGAPDP
+990 VGAPDA

-1007 AESLPAEEPWTLH
+1007 AEGLPTGEPWTLH
-1020 ASGALAAGTG
+1020 ASGLLAAGTG
-1030 TPGTRLDAWPP
+1030 TPGTRLDVWPP
-1041 EDAEP
+1041 EDADP
-1046 LDTGGLY
+1046 LDTTGLY
-1053 ARHAAAGLEY
+1053 ERHAAAGLEY
-1063 GPAFQALTAA
+1063 GPAFRALTAA

-1124 LPFMFAGVTL
+1124 LPFLFGGVSL

-1147 PAGPHA
+1147 PTGAHA

-1178 HLRAARDPGADALF
+1178 HLRAARDTTADALF

-1198 LPLASDAP
+1198 LPLETDAP
-1206 DTGHRVLH
+1206 DTDHRVLH
-1214 STPGTDAA
+1214 STPGTDAT
-1222 AVREALH
+1222 AVREALR
-1229 TALAALQDDD
+1229 TALTALQEDD
-1239 PRPLAVVTHGAV
+1239 PRPLAIVTRGAV
-1251 SVAGE
+1251 SVAEE

-1274 SESPDRFVLLD
+1274 SENPDRFVLLD
-1285 LEPGTD
+1285 LEPGAD
-1291 AHTVLPAVLASGEP
+1291 ADAVLPAVLASGEP
-1305 QLAVR
+1305 QIAVR
-1310 SGTAHAARLV
+1310 SGTARAARLV
-1320 RAEVPADAEGPAL
+1320 RAELPDHSAGLTL
-1333 DPAGTVLLTGATG
+1333 DPEGTVLLTGATG
-1346 GLAPVLA
+1346 GLGPVLA
-1353 RHLVTAHGVR
+1353 RHLVSAYGVR
-1363 HLLLLSRS
+1363 HLALLSRS
-1371 GTADG
+1371 GDSAD
-1376 LIAELAG
+1376 LVAELAG

-1397 RDALAAVL
+1397 RDSFAAVL
-1405 AGIPAEHPLTAVVHA
+1405 AGIPAQHPLTAVVHA
-1420 AGVLDDGVVSSL
+1420 AGVLDDGVISSL

-1455 TGLSAFVLFS
+1455 SPRVAFVLFS

-1477 NYAAANAFLD
+1477 NYAAANAVLD

-1511 GGMTSSLDEAD
+1511 GGMTSSLEEAD

-1546 VRASRPALAPVR
+1546 VRAGRPALAPVR
-1558 LSLPALRAQG
+1558 LNLAALRAQG
-1568 TGLAPVLRAL
+1568 SGLAPVLRAL

-1583 RREAAATGADTG
+1583 RREAAAEGADAG
-1595 FAERL
+1595 FAERI
-1600 AALGAEER
+1600 AALGDEER

-1621 AVLGHANPDSVE
+1621 AVLGHADPGRVE

-1659 DRRLGATLVFD
+1659 GRRLSATLVFD

-1681 ATLVGGAGT
+1681 GTLVGGART
-1690 AARRARRTGT
+1690 AAARRSRRTGR

-1718 GVRTPEDLW
+1718 DVRTPEDLW

-1770 HEAGE
+1770 HDAGE
-1775 FDAAFFGI
+1775 FDAPFFGI

-1799 ETSWEALESAGID
+1799 EASWEALESAGID

-1928 GVGVMVVERLSD
+1928 GVGVLVVERLSD

-1975 RVVLEALENA
+1975 RVIREALENA

-2005 DPIEAQALLATYGQE
+2005 DPIEAQALLATYGQDRE
-2020 RVEPLWLGSVKS
+2020 EPLWLGSVKS

-2059 MTLHVDRPSTKVD
+2059 RTLHVDQPSTKVD
-2072 WDAGNVRLLTERRE
+2072 WDAGKVRLLTEQRD
-2086 WPATDRPRRAGIS
+2086 WPQPGRPRRAGVS

-2108 HVILEQAPPAPAAPR
+2108 HVILEQAPPAPAEPEPTAPR
-2123 HTGPDGLAAPW
+2123 GPAVPW

-2147 AAALLGHLDTHPRLD
+2147 AAALLGHLDAHPELH
-2162 PSDIGWSLAT
+2162 PSDVGWSLAT
-2172 TRARFAYRASIN
+2172 TRARFAHRAAIT
-2184 GADTAELRGA
+2184 GTDADELRGA

-2204 RALAEGTAPGRA
+2204 RNLAEGTAPGRA

-2228 WPGMAARLLTE
+2228 WPGMATELLEE

-2251 AALAPHTD
+2251 AALAPYTD
-2259 WDFHTEL
+2259 WDFRTEL
-2266 HGGLDRVDVVQPL
+2266 RGDLDRVDVVQPL

-2289 TWSSYGVTP
+2289 TWSAYGVTP

-2310 AACAVGALSLQDGAR
+2310 AACAVGALSLPDGAR

-2383 ALDQLLARLRE
+2383 ALDELLARLRE
-2394 EKVRAKRLPVD
+2394 ENVRAKRLPVD
-2405 YASHSAHVETLRE
+2405 YASHSAHVETLRA

-2423 LDGIEPRG
+2423 LDGIEPRS
-2431 TQVPFYSTVTGGLI
+2431 TQVPFYSTVTGGPV
-2445 DTAELGAGYWYTNL
+2445 DTAELDAGYWYTNL
-2459 RGTVLFEQAVRAA
+2459 RGTVLFEQAVQAA
-2472 AADGHQLFIESSPHP
+2472 VADGHQLFVESSPHP

-2519 LGEAFTHGATVDWTA
+2519 LGEAFTQGATVDWAA

-2653 AVQLQVAVGAPE
+2653 AVQLQVVVGAPDGE
-2665 GDTRP
+2665 TRP
-2670 VTVWSRPESPGED
+2670 VTVWSRPESPDED

-2689 ADGLLAPTGSLPA
+2689 ADGLLAPTGTLPVT
-2702 PADPLTA
+2702 ADPLTA
-2709 WPPQHAEPVPLDGL
+2709 WPPQGAEAISLDGL

-2742 AAWRTGDGLYAE
+2742 AAWRTEDGLYAE
-2754 VATDAAPDGFA
+2754 VTTDATPDGFG

-2780 TDAAGDQAL
+2780 TDAAGDEAL
-2789 LPFAWSGVRLHA
+2789 LPFAWSGVRLYA
-2801 TGATALRVRVRAT
+2801 TGATALRVRVRPT

-2839 RPLRTEALAAAAR
+2839 RPLRTEALQAAAR
-2852 SARAGA
+2852 SARAGG
-2858 LYRVDWIPAPSAPS
+2858 LYRVDWVPAPSA
-2872 TVATAAAPEVVRV
+2872 TQAAEAVEVVRV
-2885 PGGASAAETRAAVGT
+2885 PAGVSAAETRAAVDT
-2900 VLDALR
+2900 VLDELR
-2906 TRLAQDDLAFV
+2906 ARLADDDLTLV

-2941 GRIVLV
+2941 GRIVLI
-2947 EAEQPPG
+2947 EAEAGQQPD
-2954 AERLAEAVATGEP
+2954 ADRLAEAVATGEP
-2967 HLAFRDGAWLVP
+2967 HLAFRDGTWLVP
-2979 RLTRVPDPAPRQGDA
+2979 RLVRATGDVDPATDA
-2994 PDPVSRPADGPD
+2994 G
-3006 AARRQGDGP
+3006 
-3015 DPVSQ
+3015 
-3020 PADGPDPAPRHGDA
+3020 
-3034 PDPASQPADG
+3034 
-3044 PDAVLRQGDGPA
+3044 
-3056 PVSRPADGAD
+3056 
-3066 LTTRPGDSLDLGGG
+3066 LGSG

-3090 LGRVLARHLV
+3090 LGRILARHLV
-3100 GERNVRHLLLVS
+3100 AERNVRHLLLLS
-3112 RSGATD
+3112 RGGATD
-3118 DLVAELGRPG
+3118 DLVTELTELG
-3128 AEVTSVA
+3128 AEVTSAA

-3183 FRPKVDA
+3183 FRPKADA
-3190 AWHLHELTAH
+3190 AWNLHELTAE

-3230 LDALAAHR
+3230 LDALAVHR
-3238 RALGLPAHS
+3238 RGLGLPAHS
-3247 LAWGLWAQ
+3247 LAWGLWAR

-3262 LDDTDLTRIARGGV
+3262 LDETDLTRIARGGV

-3290 ALRGDAPAVLP
+3290 ALRGDDPAVLP
-3301 VKLDTA
+3301 VRLDLA
-3307 SLRAQGE
+3307 ALRAQGE
-3314 DLAPLFRGLVPVRR
+3314 GLAPLFRGLVPPHR
-3328 AGAATGQTAAG
+3328 AGAATGQAATG
-3339 GADALRERL
+3339 GADALRDRL
-3348 AGLLAAEREPFLT
+3348 AGLLEAEREPFLT

-3371 LGYRSAQDVGRSLA
+3371 LGYRSAQDVGRTLA

-3418 RPTPA
+3418 HPTPA
-3423 ELARYLLGE
+3423 ELARHLLGE
-3432 LTGTLAETAART
+3432 LTGALAEATART
-3444 APRGAATDEPIA
+3444 APRSAPADEPIA

-3471 EDLWRLVAEGRD
+3471 EELWRLVAEGRD
-3483 AVGEFPDDRGWDVEN
+3483 AIGAFPADRGWDVDN

-3528 FAMDDEEAL
+3528 FAMDDEEAE

-3625 RQGDCSLALAGGVT
+3625 RDGDCSLALAGGVT

-3690 RNGRKIL
+3690 RHGRKIL

-3728 ALEAAG
+3728 ALQAAG
-3734 VAAAEV
+3734 VQAADV

-3764 YGAEHTEDGPLWL
+3764 YGTEHTEDRPLWL

-3821 EWEGGNVRLLTES
+3821 EWEGGNVRLLTEN

-3853 SGTNAHVIIEA
+3853 SGTNAHVIVEA
-3864 PPAAEPAGQP
+3864 APAEEPVQEPAAPA
-3874 AARPTDTVPWLLS
+3874 TDTVPWLLS

-3893 LRAQAARLLEHLAA
+3893 LRAQAARLLEHLSA
-3907 APDSD
+3907 APDTD

-3922 SRTRL
+3922 ARTRL
-3927 GHRAAALGRTRDELI
+3927 GHRAAVLGRTRDELT

-3954 RTGVLAAATDGR
+3954 PSGVLGTATDGR
-3966 LALLFSGQGS
+3966 LALLFPGQGS

-3995 FDEVRTR
+3995 HDEVRAH
-4002 LDALLDRPLAE
+4002 LDPLLDRPLADV
-4013 ILDSA
+4013 LDSA
-4018 ELLERTE
+4018 GLLERTE

-4049 DLFAGHS
+4049 DLLAGHS
-4056 VGEFAAAHVAGVLDL
+4056 VGEIAAAHVAGVLDL
-4071 TDACTLVAARGR
+4071 KAACTLVAARGR
-4083 LMQALPR
+4083 LMQALPE
-4090 GGAMIAVRAAEDE
+4090 GGAMIAVRATEDE
-4103 VAPLLGDG
+4103 VTPLLRDG

-4121 SVVVSGPAEAARAL
+4121 SVVVSGPAAAARAL

-4140 RSKEL
+4140 RAKEL

-4155 MEPMLEEFRAIAA
+4155 MEPMLEEFREIAA

-4192 LSTPEYWVRH
+4192 LSTPAYWVRH

-4225 EVGPGTAL
+4225 EVGPGSAL
-4233 TTAAGECLPEETAVV
+4233 TAAAGACLPDGTAVV
-4248 PLLRKDREET
+4248 PLLRKDRAET
-4258 EALLSG
+4258 EALLTG
-4264 LAALHAHGAAVDW
+4264 LSALHVHGADVDW
-4277 TALLPHRD
+4277 TGLLPHRD
-4285 GSGLPT
+4285 GSDLPT
-4291 YAFRRRRF
+4291 YAFQRSRY

-4309 PAGDHPLLGT
+4309 PAADHPLLGT

-4329 LYTGHLS
+4329 LHTGRLS
-4336 LAGHPWLADHGIGG
+4336 LADHPWLADHSVGG

-4366 GARVDCGTVADLTVT
+4366 GARVDCGTVEELTVT
-4381 EPLVL
+4381 EPLLL
-4386 PADGAVRLQC
+4386 PEDGAVRLQC

-4411 YAATADGDPWTTHAT
+4411 YAAAADDAPWTTHAT
-4426 GLLRPA
+4426 GVLRPA
-4432 GERPGHDLA
+4432 EARPGHDLTT
-4441 AWPPPGA
+4441 WPPTGA
-4448 EPVHLDG
+4448 EPVDLAG

-4479 RGDEVYAEVAVPAD
+4479 YGDEAYAEVSVPTD
-4493 PAAFGLHPALFDA
+4493 TLGFGLHPALFDA
-4506 ALHAIGLRA
+4506 ALHTIGLRA
-4515 GAEERMTLP
+4515 GAGERMALP

-4536 ATALRVRIAPAGTG
+4536 ATRLRVRIAPAGTG
-4550 AVRVEAADETG
+4550 AVRIEAADETG
-4561 RPVARVAS
+4561 RPVARVAA

-4595 WVPVSVPAAPQ
+4595 WVPVAVPAAPQ
-4606 AGRWTVLGP
+4606 AGRWTVLGA
-4615 GREELSAALAGEVA
+4615 GGEELAAALAGEVA
-4629 EVAVAGDL
+4629 EVAVTTDPDRA
-4637 AEAAGQAP
+4637 AEQAP
-4645 DTLVVLHPG
+4645 DTLVVVHTG
-4654 GDGADAIRAG
+4654 GDGAQAVRAG
-4664 VRQLLHQ
+4664 LQRLLAL
-4671 VQEWLADTRFAHTTL
+4671 VQDWLADTRFADTTL
-4686 VVATRGATGPGDV
+4686 VVVTHGATGPASADV

-4707 WGLIRSAQSEHP
+4707 WGLVRSAQSEHP
-4719 DRLVLADLDG
+4719 GRLVLADLDDS
-4729 TDASRRL
+4729 DASRRL
-4736 LPSAVACGEPQLALR
+4736 LPSAVASGEPQLALR
-4751 AGAPSVPR
+4751 DGAVSVPR
-4759 LTRAPRLAEPAPAD
+4759 LVRAPRLAGPAPAD

-4819 LCEELARLGA
+4819 LCEELAELGA
-4829 RVTVVACDAADR
+4829 HVTIVACDAADR
-4841 AALARVLDEHPVDAV
+4841 ATLAHVLDEHPVSAV

-4876 DTVLRP
+4876 DAVLRP
-4882 KLDAAWHLHEL
+4882 KLDAAWNLHEL

-4949 AGSGGMADRLDGT
+4949 AGSGGMADRLGDT
-4962 DVRRMASGGVLA
+4962 DARRVASGGVLA
-4974 LDAGS
+4974 LDAEA
-4979 GLALFDAGAGRD
+4979 GLALFDTGVGRD

-5003 PREAARVAPLLRSLV
+5003 PRDAARVAPLLRSLV
-5018 RAPRRSGPGAS
+5018 RAPRRTGSGAT

-5041 LAAAE
+5041 LAPEE
-5046 RTERLLRLVRDEA
+5046 RTGRLLRLVRDEA
-5059 LTVLGIEE
+5059 RTVLGIEE
-5067 FEEELPFK
+5067 FENELPFK

-5102 LVFDHPTPAVLA
+5102 LVFDHPTPAALA
-5114 DHLAAELAP
+5114 DHLAVELAP
-5123 RSGDGARDEEDT
+5123 RTGDGPRDEEDG

-5159 LAGVRPAPEPAED
+5159 LAGVRPAPQPAAD
-5172 GEAGRASIDAMDAES
+5172 GGPGRASIDAMDAES
-5187 LITMALDDLVGD
+5187 LISMALDDLVED

>member
-16 RQRLREVE
+16 RRRLREVE
-24 TQDREPIAIVGMSCR
+24 TQDREPIAIVGMGCR

-44 TTPEELWRL
+44 TTPEEFWRL

-63 FPDDRGWDIDTLH
+63 FPDDRGWDLDTLY
-76 DPDPDATGKTYV
+76 DPDPDATGKSYV
-88 TRGGFLD
+88 TRGGFLA

-108 PREAVAM
+108 PREALAM

-130 ERARIAPGSAHGTRV
+130 ERARIAPDAVHGARV

-156 KDLLAKMPE
+156 KDLLARMPD

-203 ALVAVHLAVQALRD
+203 ALVAVHLAVQALRN

-231 ATPGNFIAFSRQR
+231 STPGNFIAFSRQR
-244 GLAPDGRCK
+244 GLAADGRCK

-273 ERLGDAR
+273 ERLSDAR

-304 TAPNGPSQR
+304 TAPNGPSQQ
-313 RVIRAALAAARL
+313 RVIRAALASADL

-349 ALLATYGQERS
+349 ALLATYGQGREQ
-360 EDAPLWLG
+360 PLWLG

-394 HRVLPKSLHADE
+394 HRVLPRTLHAE
-406 PSGKVDWGQGHVRL
+406 QPSTKVDWAQGDIRL

-447 AHTILEEAPAEEP
+447 AHTILEEAPAEEAGGAGEAGGP
-460 AEPAPRTAPPLVPW
+460 GEAEPRTAPPLVPW
-474 VISGR
+474 VVSGR

-487 AARLTAAAGGLD
+487 AARLAAAVGELD

-514 QYRAVVLGDGPDAL
+514 PYRAVLLGAGRDAL
-528 GTAMNRIAEGGR
+528 LAGLTGVAEGGP
-540 GAATGRVRKGQT
+540 GAASGRVRKGQT

-567 RELYAH
+567 RDLHAR
-573 FPVFARVFDE
+573 FPVFARAFDE
-583 ICALFDGDLRDLVL
+583 ICALTGDDDLRDLVL
-597 GDDPEPLHRTAR
+597 GDDPGPLHRTAR

-614 FAFEVALYRLV
+614 FAFEVALYRLL
-625 ESWGIVPDHLA
+625 ESWGLTPDYLA
-636 GHSIG
+636 GHSVG

-646 HVAGVLDLGDATTLV
+646 HVAGVLDLRDATTLV

-672 EGGAMIAVRATEDE
+672 EGGAMIAVRATEE
-686 IRPLLTERVGIAAV
+686 EVRPLLTGRVGIAAV
-700 NGPDSLVISGDAAEA
+700 NGPRSVVISGDAAEA
-715 EAVAARFDKSRRL
+715 EAVAARFGKSRRL
-728 KVSHAFHSPLMEP
+728 TVSHAFHSPLMEP
-741 MLAAF
+741 MLDGF

-751 SLTYHRAAVPVVSLV
+751 SLTYHRATLPVVSNV

-773 DIATPDYWVRH
+773 DIASPDYWVRH

-794 IRSLAA
+794 IRALAA
-800 EGVTRFLE
+800 EGVTRYLE
-808 IGPDAVLTAMA
+808 VGPDAVLTAMA
-819 RECLAADGTDTD
+819 RDCLTADDTEAGAGTQSGTGTD
-831 AVLAAATRREHD
+831 AVLAAASRRDRD

-857 GGADVDWTAL
+857 GGAAVDWTAL

-887 PETTASAGDVGS
+887 PETTATAGDVGS
-899 AGLDSADHPLLGA
+899 VGLDSADHPLLGA
-912 ATMLADSD
+912 ATVLADTD

-927 LSVRTHPWLADHVVG
+927 LSARTHPWLADHVVAG
-942 GSVVVPGTAMVEL
+942 RIVVPGTAMVEL
-955 AVRAGDQVGCGRLE
+955 AVRAGDQVGCAHLD
-969 ELALEV
+969 ELALET
-975 PLVLPQDDGVRVQVA
+975 PLVLPPDAGVRVQVA
-990 VGAPDP
+990 VGAPDA

-1007 AESLPAEEPWTLH
+1007 AESLPADAPWTAH
-1020 ASGALAAGTG
+1020 ASGLLTAGPA
-1030 TPGTRLDAWPP
+1030 TPGTRLDDWPP
-1041 EDAEP
+1041 EDAEA

-1053 ARHAAAGLEY
+1053 ERHAAAGLEY
-1063 GPAFQALTAA
+1063 GPVFRALTAA
-1073 WRRGE
+1073 WRRDG

-1124 LPFMFAGVTL
+1124 LPFAFAGVTL
-1134 HAVGASVLRARLV
+1134 HATGASVLRARLT
-1147 PAGPHA
+1147 PAGDHA

-1159 DATGAPVATV
+1159 DADGAPVATV
-1169 TSLASRPLT
+1169 ASLTSRPLT
-1178 HLRAARDPGADALF
+1178 RLADQDPAADALF
-1192 ALDWQP
+1192 TLDWQP
-1198 LPLASDAP
+1198 LPLDGDAP
-1206 DTGHRVLH
+1206 DPGHRVLH
-1214 STPGTDAA
+1214 SAPGSTPD
-1222 AVREALH
+1222 AVRQALR

-1239 PRPLAVVTHGAV
+1239 PRPLAVVTRGAV
-1251 SVAGE
+1251 STAGE

-1274 SESPDRFVLLD
+1274 SEHPDRFTLLD
-1285 LEPGTD
+1285 LEPGAD
-1291 AHTVLPAVLASGEP
+1291 AATVLPGALATGEP

-1310 SGTAHAARLV
+1310 AGTARAARLI
-1320 RAEVPADAEGPAL
+1320 RAELPAEAPDFDF
-1333 DPAGTVLLTGATG
+1333 DPEGTVLLTGATG
-1346 GLAPVLA
+1346 GLGRVLA

-1363 HLLLLSRS
+1363 HLALLSRS
-1371 GTADG
+1371 GTADD
-1376 LIAELAG
+1376 LIAELAA

-1391 ACDVAD
+1391 ACDIAD
-1397 RDALAAVL
+1397 RDRLATVL
-1405 AGIPAEHPLTAVVHA
+1405 AGLPADRPLTAVVHA

-1432 TPERIDTVLAPKAL
+1432 TPERLDTVLAPKAL

-1455 TGLSAFVLFS
+1455 GEHVPLVLFS

-1477 NYAAANAFLD
+1477 NYAAANALLD
-1487 ALAAHRHAQGAPAL
+1487 ALAAHRHAHGAPAL
-1501 SLAWGPWAPS
+1501 SLAWGPWAPA
-1511 GGMTSSLDEAD
+1511 GGMTGTLDEAD
-1522 RARMARGGM
+1522 RARMTRGGM
-1531 TALSAEEGTALFDRA
+1531 TALSAAEGTALFDRA
-1546 VRASRPALAPVR
+1546 LRAGRPALAPVR

-1568 TGLAPVLRAL
+1568 PGLAPVLRAL
-1578 AGRPV
+1578 VGRPV
-1583 RREAAATGADTG
+1583 RREAAAEGTGAG
-1595 FAERL
+1595 GLAERL

-1621 AVLGHANPDSVE
+1621 AVLGHADPGGVDTE
-1633 TDRAFKDLGFDS
+1633 RAFKDLGFDS

-1659 DRRLGATLVFD
+1659 GRRLSATLVFD
-1670 HPSPEALAAHL
+1670 HPSPDALATHL
-1681 ATLVGGAGT
+1681 GTLIGDAPAASRGARGAR
-1690 AARRARRTGT
+1690 AARAG
-1700 ARADEPLA
+1700 EPLA

-1718 GVRTPEDLW
+1718 DVRTPEDLW

-1734 DAITPFPAN
+1734 DAITAFPAD

-1748 DRIVDPTRQRPD
+1748 DRIVDPTRSRPD

-1770 HEAGE
+1770 HDAGD

-1842 SGRIAYTLGLE
+1842 SGRVAYTLGLE

-1928 GVGVMVVERLSD
+1928 GVGVLVVERLSD

-1950 VVRGTAVNQDG
+1950 LVRGTAVNQDG
-1961 ASNGLTAPNGPSQE
+1961 ASNGLTAPNGPAQE
-1975 RVVLEALENA
+1975 RVIREALDNA

-2005 DPIEAQALLATYGQE
+2005 DPIEAQALLATYGQDRE
-2020 RVEPLWLGSVKS
+2020 QPLWLGSVKS

-2059 MTLHVDRPSTKVD
+2059 RTLHVDQPSTKVD
-2072 WDAGNVRLLTERRE
+2072 WDAGNVRLLTEE
-2086 WPATDRPRRAGIS
+2086 QQWPAADRPRRAGVS

-2108 HVILEQAPPAPAAPR
+2108 HVILEQAPPAPAEPEHPAPE
-2123 HTGPDGLAAPW
+2123 GLAVPW

-2147 AAALLGHLDTHPRLD
+2147 AAALLGHLDTHPGLD

-2172 TRARFAYRASIN
+2172 TRARFPHRASIT
-2184 GADTAELRGA
+2184 GADPAALRGA
-2194 LAALADGGTA
+2194 LAALADGTTA
-2204 RALAEGTAPGRA
+2204 RTLVQGTAPGRA

-2228 WPGMAARLLTE
+2228 WSGMATELLE
-2239 SPVFAARMAECA
+2239 QSPVFAARMAECA
-2251 AALAPHTD
+2251 AALAPYTD
-2259 WDFHTEL
+2259 WDFATEL
-2266 HGGLDRVDVVQPL
+2266 RGTLDRVDVVQPL

-2289 TWSSYGVTP
+2289 TWSAYGVTP

-2310 AACAVGALSLQDGAR
+2310 AACATGALSLADGAR
-2325 VVALRSRA
+2325 VVALRSQA

-2354 RARLTAWDGRL
+2354 RARLAAFDGRL

-2370 NGAASTVVSGDPD
+2370 NGAASTVVSGDPG
-2383 ALDQLLARLRE
+2383 ALDELHALLRA

-2405 YASHSAHVETLRE
+2405 YASHSAHVETLRA
-2418 RLADV
+2418 RLADD
-2423 LDGIEPRG
+2423 LAGIEPRA
-2431 TQVPFYSTVTGGLI
+2431 TRVPFYSTVTGGPL
-2445 DTAELGAGYWYTNL
+2445 DTTALGAEYWYTNL

-2472 AADGHQLFIESSPHP
+2472 VAAGHQLFIEASPHP

-2519 LGEAFTHGATVDWTA
+2519 LGEAFTHGAAVDWAA
-2534 VAEGRRPRRVPLP
+2534 VTEGRRPRRVPLP

-2552 HEWYWLDS
+2552 RERYWLDS
-2560 TASGADVTSAGL
+2560 TAGGADVTSAGL

-2584 VRADSEGAVLTGRL
+2584 VRADTEGAVLTGRL
-2598 SPGTQPWL
+2598 SAATQPWL
-2606 EDHRVGGRLL
+2606 ADHRVGGRLL

-2644 APLVLPDHG
+2644 APLVLPDRG
-2653 AVQLQVAVGAPE
+2653 AVQLQVTVGAPE

-2670 VTVWSRPESPGED
+2670 VTIWSRPESLDEE

-2689 ADGLLAPTGSLPA
+2689 ADGLLAPTGTLPV
-2702 PADPLTA
+2702 PADPLTD
-2709 WPPQHAEPVPLDGL
+2709 WPPRDAEPVPLDGL
-2723 YDELAALGLG
+2723 YDDLAGLGLG

-2742 AAWRTGDGLYAE
+2742 AAWRTADGLYAE
-2754 VATDAAPDGFA
+2754 VATDAVPDGFA

-2780 TDAAGDQAL
+2780 TDAAGEEAL

-2801 TGATALRVRVRAT
+2801 TGATALRVRVRPT
-2814 GEGTVSLTLAD
+2814 GEGTVALTLAD

-2832 TVDSLTL
+2832 TVDALTL

-2852 SARAGA
+2852 TPRAGA
-2858 LYRVDWIPAPSAPS
+2858 LYRVEWVPAPP
-2872 TVATAAAPEVVRV
+2872 VTAAAGPVEVVRA
-2885 PGGASAAETRAAVGT
+2885 PAGASAAETRAAVDA

-2906 TRLAQDDLAFV
+2906 AALADDRLADTPLV
-2917 VVTGTDPAGAAAG
+2917 VVTGTDPAGAAAS
-2930 GLVRSAQSEHP
+2930 GLVRSAQSENP

-2947 EAEQPPG
+2947 ESDTPP
-2954 AERLAEAVATGEP
+2954 APERLPEAAALGEP
-2967 HLAFRDGAWLVP
+2967 HVAFHEDTWKLP
-2979 RLTRVPDPAPRQGDA
+2979 RLTRVTADTPAADGSPEGETTA
-2994 PDPVSRPADGPD
+2994 PD
-3006 AARRQGDGP
+3006 
-3015 DPVSQ
+3015 
-3020 PADGPDPAPRHGDA
+3020 
-3034 PDPASQPADG
+3034 
-3044 PDAVLRQGDGPA
+3044 
-3056 PVSRPADGAD
+3056 
-3066 LTTRPGDSLDLGGG
+3066 GGFGTG

-3090 LGRVLARHLV
+3090 LGRIVARHLV
-3100 GERNVRHLLLVS
+3100 TERGVRSLLLVS
-3112 RSGATD
+3112 RSGGAG
-3118 DLVAELGRPG
+3118 DLVEELTALG

-3135 CDVADRAAL
+3135 CDAADRAAL

-3149 AVPADRPLTAV
+3149 AVPAGRPLTAV

-3171 LTSLTPERFDTV
+3171 LSSLTPERLDTV

-3190 AWHLHELTAH
+3190 AWNLHELTAGT
-3200 LDLSAFVLFS
+3200 DLSAFVLFS

-3230 LDALAAHR
+3230 LDALAVHR

-3247 LAWGLWAQ
+3247 LAWGLWAR

-3262 LDDTDLTRIARGGV
+3262 LGDTDLGRIARGGV

-3281 EEGVALFDA
+3281 EEGVALFDTA
-3290 ALRGDAPAVLP
+3290 VRGADPAVLP
-3301 VKLDTA
+3301 VRLDLA
-3307 SLRAQGE
+3307 ALRAQGAE
-3314 DLAPLFRGLVPVRR
+3314 VAPLFRALVPVRR
-3328 AGAATGQTAAG
+3328 AGAAGARGAAG

-3348 AGLLAAEREPFLT
+3348 AGLPAGEREPFLT
-3361 ELVQSHVATI
+3361 DLVRGHVATI
-3371 LGYRSAQDVGRSLA
+3371 LGYRSAEDVGRTLA

-3403 SAATGLRL
+3403 TTATGLKL

-3418 RPTPA
+3418 HPTPA
-3423 ELARYLLGE
+3423 VLAGHLLGE
-3432 LTGTLAETAART
+3432 LTGTLAPAPART
-3444 APRGAATDEPIA
+3444 APRAAADDEPIA
-3456 VIGMACRFPGGIGSP
+3456 VVGMACRFPGGIASP

-3483 AVGEFPDDRGWDVEN
+3483 AIGEFPTDRGWDLDR

-3520 AADFDPAF
+3520 AAGFDPAF

-3552 ALERASIDPAGLR
+3552 ALERASIDPATLR

-3579 YFGSFGSGSV
+3579 YFGSYGSGSV

-3690 RNGRKIL
+3690 RNGRRIL

-3734 VAAAEV
+3734 VAAADV

-3764 YGAEHTEDGPLWL
+3764 YGSEHTDDRPLWL

-3797 KMVEAIRNETLP
+3797 KMIEALRHETLP
-3809 ASLGIDRPSRHV
+3809 ASLGVDRPTRHV
-3821 EWEGGNVRLLTES
+3821 EWEGGNVRLLTEN

-3844 RAGISSFGI
+3844 RAGVSSFGI

-3864 PPAAEPAGQP
+3864 APAAAPAEEPAGEP
-3874 AARPTDTVPWLLS
+3874 AVPAGGTVPWLLS

-3893 LRAQAARLLEHLAA
+3893 LRAQAARLLDHLSA
-3907 APDSD
+3907 APDTD

-3922 SRTRL
+3922 ARTRL
-3927 GHRAAALGRTRDELI
+3927 GHRAAVLGRTRDELT
-3942 AGVRAVAEGRTP
+3942 AGLRAVAEGRTP
-3954 RTGVLAAATDGR
+3954 PAGVLGTATDGR
-3966 LALLFSGQGS
+3966 LAFLFSGQGA

-3986 AAFPAFAAA
+3986 ADFPAFASA
-3995 FDEVRTR
+3995 FDEVRAH
-4002 LDALLDRPLAE
+4002 LDPLLDRPLAE
-4013 ILDSA
+4013 VLDSA

-4049 DLFAGHS
+4049 DLLAGHS
-4056 VGEFAAAHVAGVLDL
+4056 VGEFAAAHAAGVLGL
-4071 TDACTLVAARGR
+4071 ADACALVAARGR
-4083 LMQALPR
+4083 LMQALPE
-4090 GGAMIAVRAAEDE
+4090 GGAMIAVRATEEE
-4103 VAPLLGDG
+4103 VLPLLGDG

-4121 SVVVSGPAEAARAL
+4121 SLVVSGPAGPARAL
-4135 AARFE
+4135 AARFA

-4155 MEPMLEEFRAIAA
+4155 MEPMLEEFREIAA
-4168 SLSYG
+4168 AVSYG
-4173 TLRIPLVSTLTGA
+4173 TARIPLVSTLTGA

-4192 LSTPEYWVRH
+4192 LSGPEYWVRH

-4215 LHEAGARHFA
+4215 LHTAGARHFA
-4225 EVGPGTAL
+4225 EVGPGGAL
-4233 TTAAGECLPEETAVV
+4233 TAAAGECLPEGTPVV

-4258 EALLSG
+4258 DALLTG
-4264 LAALHAHGAAVDW
+4264 LAALHAHGTDVDW
-4277 TALLPHRD
+4277 TGLLPHRD
-4285 GSGLPT
+4285 GSDLPT
-4291 YAFRRRRF
+4291 YAFQRTRY
-4299 WMTGDLGLPR
+4299 WMTGDPAPAR
-4309 PAGDHPLLGT
+4309 PADAHPLLGT
-4319 AVELAGADGT
+4319 AVELAGADGL

-4336 LAGHPWLADHGIGG
+4336 LAEQPWLAGHRVGG
-4350 VPLLPGTAFV
+4350 AALLPGTAFV

-4366 GARVDCGTVADLTVT
+4366 GARAGCPVVEELTVT
-4381 EPLVL
+4381 EPLLL
-4386 PADGAVRLQC
+4386 PEDGAVRLQC
-4396 TVGEPDATGARAFRV
+4396 TVGEPDATGARALRV
-4411 YAATADGDPWTTHAT
+4411 YAAHGDGDPWTTHAT
-4426 GLLRPA
+4426 GVLRPA
-4432 GERPGHDLA
+4432 GQRPAPGPA

-4448 EPVHLDG
+4448 EPVALDG

-4466 YGPRFQGLRAAWR
+4466 YGPGFQGLRAAWR
-4479 RGDEVYAEVAVPAD
+4479 RGEEVCAEVAVAGGT
-4493 PAAFGLHPALFDA
+4493 AGFGLHPALSDA

-4515 GAEERMTLP
+4515 GTEERMTLP
-4524 FAWSGVELYTRG
+4524 FAWSGVELYAPG
-4536 ATALRVRIAPAGTG
+4536 ATALRVRIAPAGPG
-4550 AVRVEAADETG
+4550 AVRVEAADDAG
-4561 RPVARVAS
+4561 RPVLRVAS
-4569 LSLREVD
+4569 LTLRAVD

-4590 LFALD
+4590 LFAPD
-4595 WVPVSVPAAPQ
+4595 WVPVAVPAAPQ
-4606 AGRWTVLGP
+4606 AGRWTVCGP
-4615 GREELSAALAGEVA
+4615 GREELAAALAGEVA
-4629 EVAVAGDL
+4629 EVTVAAGP
-4637 AEAAGQAP
+4637 AEAAADAP
-4645 DTLVVLHPG
+4645 ETLVLVHPG
-4654 GDGADAIRAG
+4654 GADPDTVRAG
-4664 VRQLLHQ
+4664 LRSLLTQVRD
-4671 VQEWLADTRFAHTTL
+4671 WLADPRSADATL
-4686 VVATRGATGPGDV
+4686 VVATSGATGPGDV
-4699 TDPGAAAA
+4699 TDPGAGGA
-4707 WGLIRSAQSEHP
+4707 WGLIRSAQNEHP
-4719 DRLVLADLDG
+4719 GRLVLADLDG

-4736 LPSAVACGEPQLALR
+4736 LPAAVASGEPQLALR
-4751 AGAPSVPR
+4751 DGAVHVPR
-4759 LTRAPRLAEPAPAD
+4759 LVRAPRLPESAPAD
-4773 WSGGVLV
+4773 FSGGVLV

-4789 LVARHLVTAHGAE
+4789 LVARHLVTAHGAD

-4812 EAPGAAE
+4812 EAPGAAG
-4819 LCEELARLGA
+4819 LHEELTALGA
-4829 RVTVVACDAADR
+4829 RVTLVACDAADR
-4841 AALARVLDEHPVDAV
+4841 AALARVLDEHPVSAV

-4911 LGSPGQSGYAAGNTF
+4911 LGSPGQSGYAAGNAF
-4926 LDALAAHRRSLGL
+4926 LDALAAHRRALGL

-4949 AGSGGMADRLDGT
+4949 AGSGGMADRLTGT
-4962 DVRRMASGGVLA
+4962 DARRVAAGGVLA
-4974 LDAGS
+4974 LDAQT
-4979 GLALFDAGAGRD
+4979 GLALFDTATGRP

-5003 PREAARVAPLLRSLV
+5003 PREPERVAPLLRSLV
-5018 RAPRRSGPGAS
+5018 RAPRTAGPAAP
-5029 AAASALRRELAG
+5029 AAATALRRELAA
-5041 LAAAE
+5041 LPPEDRA
-5046 RTERLLRLVRDEA
+5046 ERLLRLVRDEA
-5059 LTVLGIEE
+5059 RTVLGTEE
-5067 FEEELPFK
+5067 FEDRLPFK

-5114 DHLAAELAP
+5114 AHLDAELAP
-5123 RSGDGARDEEDT
+5123 AAQHGPQGGPRAEEDS

-5145 GRLREAGLLDSLLE
+5145 ARLREAGLLDGLLE
-5159 LAGVRPAPEPAED
+5159 LAGLRPAPHPAGD
-5172 GEAGRASIDAMDAES
+5172 GEAGPAALDAMDAES
-5187 LITMALDDLVGD
+5187 LISMALDGLGGD

>member
-44 TTPEELWRL
+44 TTPEEFWRL

-63 FPDDRGWDIDTLH
+63 FPDDRGWDLDALY
-76 DPDPDATGKTYV
+76 DPDPDATGKSYV
-88 TRGGFLD
+88 TRGGFLA

-130 ERARIAPGSAHGTRV
+130 ERARIAPDSAHGARI

-156 KDLLAKMPE
+156 KDLLARMPE

-203 ALVAVHLAVQALRD
+203 ALVAVHLAVQALRG

-231 ATPGNFIAFSRQR
+231 ATPGNFISFSRQR
-244 GLAPDGRCK
+244 GLALDGRCK

-273 ERLGDAR
+273 ERLSDAR

-304 TAPNGPSQR
+304 TAPNGPSQQ
-313 RVIRAALAAARL
+313 RVIRAALAGARL
-325 GPADVDLLEAHG
+325 TAADVDLLEAHG

-349 ALLATYGQERS
+349 ALLATYGQDRPDDS
-360 EDAPLWLG
+360 PLWLG

-394 HRVLPKSLHADE
+394 HRVLPRTLHADE
-406 PSGKVDWGQGHVRL
+406 PSTKVDWGQGQVRL
-420 LTENRPWTDPG
+420 LTENRPWPDPG

-460 AEPAPRTAPPLVPW
+460 AHTEPRTAPPLVPW
-474 VISGR
+474 VVSGR

-487 AARLTAAAGGLD
+487 AARLVAGAGEQD

-514 QYRAVVLGDGPDAL
+514 PYRAVVLGPDRDAL
-528 GTAMNRIAEGGR
+528 LTGMARVADGGP
-540 GAATGRVRKGQT
+540 GAASGRVRKGQT

-567 RELYAH
+567 RELHAH
-573 FPVFARVFDE
+573 FPVFARAFDE
-583 ICALFDGDLRDLVL
+583 ICAHFGDDELRDLVL
-597 GDDPEPLHRTAR
+597 GDDPEPLNRTAR

-614 FAFEVALYRLV
+614 FAFEVALYRLL
-625 ESWGIVPDHLA
+625 ESWGLTPDYLA

-646 HVAGVLDLGDATTLV
+646 HVAGVLDLKDATTLV

-672 EGGAMIAVRATEDE
+672 EGGAMIAVRASEE
-686 IRPLLTERVGIAAV
+686 EVRPLLTERVGIAAV
-700 NGPDSLVISGDAAEA
+700 NGPGSVVISGDAAEA
-715 EAVAARFDKSRRL
+715 GAVAARFAKSRRL
-728 KVSHAFHSPLMEP
+728 TVSHAFHSPLMEP
-741 MLAAF
+741 MLDGF
-746 RTVAE
+746 RAVAE
-751 SLTYHRAAVPVVSLV
+751 SLTYHRATVPVVSNV

-773 DIATPDYWVRH
+773 DIAGPDYWVRH
-784 VREAVRFHDG
+784 VREVVRFHDG
-794 IRSLAA
+794 IRALAA

-808 IGPDAVLTAMA
+808 LGPDAVLTAMA
-819 RECLAADGTDTD
+819 RECLTADGTDTD
-831 AVLAAATRREHD
+831 AVLAAATRRERD
-843 ETETLLTAVARLYT
+843 ETETLLTAVAQLYT
-857 GGADVDWTAL
+857 GGAAVDWTAL

-887 PETTASAGDVGS
+887 PETAAPVGDVGS
-899 AGLDSADHPLLGA
+899 AGLDPADHPLLGA
-912 ATMLADSD
+912 ATVLADSD

-927 LSVRTHPWLADHVVG
+927 LSVRTHAWLADHVVG

-975 PLVLPQDDGVRVQVA
+975 PLVLPPDDGVRVQVA
-990 VGAPDP
+990 VGTPDP
-996 SGARTVHVYAR
+996 SGARTVQVYAR
-1007 AESLPAEEPWTLH
+1007 AESLPADEPWTLH
-1020 ASGALAAGTG
+1020 ASGLLAADTN
-1030 TPGTRLDAWPP
+1030 TPGSRLDVWPP

-1046 LDTGGLY
+1046 LDTDGLY
-1053 ARHAAAGLEY
+1053 ERHAAAGLAY

-1078 ELFAEV
+1078 ELYAEV

-1098 LHPAAFDAALHSLA
+1098 LHPAAFDAALHALA

-1117 SADDTAR
+1117 TADDTAR

-1147 PAGPHA
+1147 PTGNHA

-1178 HLRAARDPGADALF
+1178 NLRAARDTAADALF
-1192 ALDWQP
+1192 TLDWQP
-1198 LPLASDAP
+1198 LPLDADAP
-1206 DTGHRVLH
+1206 ETAHRVLH
-1214 STPGTDAA
+1214 SAPGTDAA
-1222 AVREALH
+1222 AVRQALH

-1239 PRPLAVVTHGAV
+1239 PRPLAVVTRGAV
-1251 SVAGE
+1251 GVAGE

-1274 SESPDRFVLLD
+1274 SENPDRFVLLD
-1285 LEPGTD
+1285 LEPGAD
-1291 AHTVLPAVLASGEP
+1291 ADAVLPAVLASGEP
-1305 QLAVR
+1305 QITVR
-1310 SGTAHAARLV
+1310 AGTAHVARLV
-1320 RAEVPADAEGPAL
+1320 RAEAPAEPAGPAL
-1333 DPAGTVLLTGATG
+1333 DPEGTVLLTGATG
-1346 GLAPVLA
+1346 GLGPVIA

-1363 HLLLLSRS
+1363 HLALLSRS
-1371 GTADG
+1371 GRADD
-1376 LIAELAG
+1376 LIAELAA

-1397 RDALAAVL
+1397 RDGLAAVL
-1405 AGIPAEHPLTAVVHA
+1405 AGLPAEHPLTAVVHA

-1446 GALHLHELT
+1446 GALHLHELA
-1455 TGLSAFVLFS
+1455 GDVRAFVLFS

-1477 NYAAANAFLD
+1477 NYAAANALLD
-1487 ALAAHRHAQGAPAL
+1487 ALAAHRHAQGLPAL
-1501 SLAWGPWAPS
+1501 SLAWGPWAPT

-1531 TALSAEEGTALFDRA
+1531 TALSAEEGTALFDRSL
-1546 VRASRPALAPVR
+1546 RAGRPALAPVR
-1558 LSLPALRAQG
+1558 LGMPALRAQG
-1568 TGLAPVLRAL
+1568 SGLAPVFRAL

-1583 RREAAATGADTG
+1583 RREAVAQGTDLG
-1595 FAERL
+1595 FAERM
-1600 AALGAEER
+1600 AALGDEER

-1621 AVLGHANPDSVE
+1621 AVLGHANPESVE

-1659 DRRLGATLVFD
+1659 DRRLAATLVFD

-1681 ATLVGGAGT
+1681 GTLVDGGARTG
-1690 AARRARRTGT
+1690 ARRGLRTVK

-1708 IVGLA
+1708 IVGMA

-1718 GVRTPEDLW
+1718 DVRTPEDLW

-1734 DAITPFPAN
+1734 DAVTAFPAN

-1748 DRIVDPTRQRPD
+1748 DRVVDPTRRRPD
-1760 TSYVGEGGFL
+1760 TSYVAEGGFL
-1770 HEAGE
+1770 HDAGA

-1799 ETSWEALESAGID
+1799 EASWEALESAGID
-1812 PHTLKGSRTGVFAGV
+1812 PHSLKGSRTGVFAGV

-1842 SGRIAYTLGLE
+1842 SGRVAYTLGLE

-1878 QGESSLALVG
+1878 QGESGLALVG

-1893 ATPETFIEFS
+1893 ATPETFVEFS

-1917 ADAAGGTVWGE
+1917 ADAAAGTVWGE
-1928 GVGVMVVERLSD
+1928 GVGVLVVERLSD

-1975 RVVLEALENA
+1975 RVILEALENA

-2005 DPIEAQALLATYGQE
+2005 DPIEAQALLATYGQD
-2020 RVEPLWLGSVKS
+2020 RAEPLWLGSVKS

-2049 VMAMRHGVLP
+2049 VMAMRNGVLP
-2059 MTLHVDRPSTKVD
+2059 RTLHVDRPSTKVD
-2072 WDAGNVRLLTERRE
+2072 WDAGQVRLLTEARD
-2086 WPATDRPRRAGIS
+2086 WPRHGRPRRAGVS

-2108 HVILEQAPPAPAAPR
+2108 HVILEQAPPAPAEPDR
-2123 HTGPDGLAAPW
+2123 TGPQGLAVPW
-2134 LLTARTPAALAGQ
+2134 LLTAKTPAALAGQ
-2147 AAALLGHLDTHPRLD
+2147 AAALLGHLDTHPGLD
-2162 PSDIGWSLAT
+2162 PSDVGWTLAT
-2172 TRARFAYRASIN
+2172 TRARFPYRASIT
-2184 GADTAELRGA
+2184 GTDTAELRGA

-2204 RALAEGTAPGRA
+2204 RTLAEGTAPGRA

-2228 WPGMAARLLTE
+2228 WSGMATELLEE

-2251 AALAPHTD
+2251 AALAPYTD
-2259 WDFHTEL
+2259 WDFATEL
-2266 HGGLDRVDVVQPL
+2266 RGDLDRVDVVQPL

-2289 TWSSYGVTP
+2289 TWSAYGVTP

-2310 AACAVGALSLQDGAR
+2310 AACAVGALSLADGAR
-2325 VVALRSRA
+2325 VVALRSQA

-2354 RARLTAWDGRL
+2354 RARLAAWNGRL

-2370 NGAASTVVSGDPD
+2370 NGTASTVVSGDAD
-2383 ALDQLLARLRE
+2383 ALDELLARLRE
-2394 EKVRAKRLPVD
+2394 EKIRAKRLPVD

-2418 RLADV
+2418 RLAEV
-2423 LDGIEPRG
+2423 LDGIEPRA
-2431 TQVPFYSTVTGGLI
+2431 TQVPFYSTVTGGPL
-2445 DTAELGAGYWYTNL
+2445 DTTGLGAGYWYTNL

-2472 AADGHQLFIESSPHP
+2472 VADGHHLFIESSPHP

-2519 LGEAFTHGATVDWTA
+2519 LGEAFTHGAGVDWTA

-2552 HEWYWLDS
+2552 REWYWLDS

-2584 VRADSEGAVLTGRL
+2584 VRADSEGVVLTGRL

-2653 AVQLQVAVGAPE
+2653 AVQLQVTVGPPE
-2665 GDTRP
+2665 GETRP
-2670 VTVWSRPESPGED
+2670 VAIWSRPENPDED

-2689 ADGLLAPTGSLPA
+2689 ADGLLAPIGTL
-2702 PADPLTA
+2702 PADPGPLTV
-2709 WPPQHAEPVPLDGL
+2709 WPPRGAEPVPLDGL

-2742 AAWRTGDGLYAE
+2742 AAWRTPDGLYAE

-2780 TDAAGDQAL
+2780 TDAAGDEAL

-2801 TGATALRVRVRAT
+2801 TGATALRVHVRPT

-2832 TVDSLTL
+2832 TVDALTL

-2858 LYRVDWIPAPSAPS
+2858 LYRVTWAPAPPAAP
-2872 TVATAAAPEVVRV
+2872 ADAAPEVVRA
-2885 PGGASAAETRAAVGT
+2885 PAGTSAAEARAAVDV
-2900 VLDALR
+2900 VLDRLR
-2906 TRLAQDDLAFV
+2906 TRLAADDATLV

-2930 GLVRSAQSEHP
+2930 GLVRSAQSENP

-2947 EAEQPPG
+2947 EAEGEPD

-2967 HLAFRDGAWLVP
+2967 HLAFRDGAWQVP
-2979 RLTRVPDPAPRQGDA
+2979 RLVRVTADA
-2994 PDPVSRPADGPD
+2994 DADADGGRAGDGGAQAGPGP
-3006 AARRQGDGP
+3006 ALDGP
-3015 DPVSQ
+3015 DPVS
-3020 PADGPDPAPRHGDA
+3020 DA
-3034 PDPASQPADG
+3034 GEGSG
-3044 PDAVLRQGDGPA
+3044 
-3056 PVSRPADGAD
+3056 PVSDAGHTP
-3066 LTTRPGDSLDLGGG
+3066 DLGAG

-3090 LGRVLARHLV
+3090 LGRILARHLV
-3100 GERNVRHLLLVS
+3100 GERGVRHLLLVS
-3112 RSGATD
+3112 RGGAPD
-3118 DLVAELGRPG
+3118 DLVAELTALG
-3128 AEVTSVA
+3128 AEVTSAA

-3149 AVPADRPLTAV
+3149 AVPAERPLTAV

-3171 LTSLTPERFDTV
+3171 LTSLTPERIDTV
-3183 FRPKVDA
+3183 FRPKADA
-3190 AWHLHELTAH
+3190 AWNLHELTAG
-3200 LDLSAFVLFS
+3200 LDLAAFVLFS

-3230 LDALAAHR
+3230 LDALAVHR

-3262 LDDTDLTRIARGGV
+3262 LDETDLTRIARGGV

-3290 ALRGDAPAVLP
+3290 ALRGAEPAVLP
-3301 VKLDTA
+3301 VKLDMA

-3314 DLAPLFRGLVPVRR
+3314 GLAPLFRALVPVRR
-3328 AGAATGQTAAG
+3328 SGAATGPGATG
-3339 GADALRERL
+3339 GADGLRERL
-3348 AGLLAAEREPFLT
+3348 AGLLEAEREPFLT

-3371 LGYRSAQDVGRSLA
+3371 LGYRSAQDVGRTLA

-3418 RPTPA
+3418 HPTPG
-3423 ELARYLLGE
+3423 ELARHLLGE
-3432 LTGTLAETAART
+3432 LTGTLAETAAPTT
-3444 APRGAATDEPIA
+3444 ARDIAADEPIA
-3456 VIGMACRFPGGIGSP
+3456 VIAMACRFPGGVTSP
-3471 EDLWRLVAEGRD
+3471 AELWRLVAEGRD
-3483 AVGEFPDDRGWDVEN
+3483 AIGEFPADRGWDVDK
-3498 LYDPTL
+3498 LHDPTL

-3552 ALERASIDPAGLR
+3552 ALERASIDPATLR

-3610 CSSSLVALHLAAQAL
+3610 CSSSLVALHLAAQSL

-3676 GAGVLLLERLSDAR
+3676 GVGVLLLERLSDAR

-3711 NGISAPNGPA
+3711 NGISAPSGPA

-3728 ALEAAG
+3728 ALRAAG
-3734 VAAAEV
+3734 VPAAEV

-3764 YGAEHTEDGPLWL
+3764 YGAEHTEDRPLWL

-3797 KMVEAIRNETLP
+3797 KMVEALRAETLP

-3821 EWEGGNVRLLTES
+3821 EWEGGNVRLLTEN

-3844 RAGISSFGI
+3844 RAGVSSFGI

-3864 PPAAEPAGQP
+3864 APPAEEPAEEPP
-3874 AARPTDTVPWLLS
+3874 APPTDVVPWLLS
-3887 GHTPDA
+3887 GHTPQA

-3907 APDSD
+3907 APDAD

-3922 SRTRL
+3922 TRTPL
-3927 GHRAAALGRTRDELI
+3927 GHRAAVLGRTRDELT
-3942 AGVRAVAEGRTP
+3942 AGVRALAEGRSP
-3954 RTGVLAAATDGR
+3954 QTGVLGTATDGR
-3966 LALLFSGQGS
+3966 LAFLFSGQGS

-3995 FDEVRTR
+3995 LEEVRDR
-4002 LDALLDRPLAE
+4002 LDPLLDRPLADV
-4013 ILDSA
+4013 LDFA

-4049 DLFAGHS
+4049 DLLAGHS

-4071 TDACTLVAARGR
+4071 DDACALVAARGR
-4083 LMQALPR
+4083 LMQALPE
-4090 GGAMIAVRAAEDE
+4090 GGAMIAVRATEDE
-4103 VAPLLGDG
+4103 ITPLLGDG

-4121 SVVVSGPAEAARAL
+4121 SVVVSGPAGPARAL

-4140 RSKEL
+4140 RTREL
-4145 AVSHAFHSAL
+4145 AVSHAFHSEL
-4155 MEPMLEEFRAIAA
+4155 MEPMLAEFREVAA

-4173 TLRIPLVSTLTGA
+4173 TPRIPLVSTLTGA

-4215 LHEAGARHFA
+4215 LHAAGARHFA
-4225 EVGPGTAL
+4225 EVGPGSAL
-4233 TTAAGECLPEETAVV
+4233 TAAAGECLPDGTAVV

-4258 EALLSG
+4258 EALLTG
-4264 LAALHAHGAAVDW
+4264 LAALHAHGRAVDW
-4277 TALLPHRD
+4277 APLLPHWD
-4285 GSGLPT
+4285 GSDLPT
-4291 YAFRRRRF
+4291 YAFQRGRY
-4299 WMTGDLGLPR
+4299 WMTGDVGLPR
-4309 PAGDHPLLGT
+4309 PADDHPLLGT

-4329 LYTGHLS
+4329 LYTGRLS
-4336 LAGHPWLADHGIGG
+4336 LADHPWLADHSVGG

-4366 GARVDCGTVADLTVT
+4366 GARVGCAAVEDLTVT
-4381 EPLVL
+4381 EPLPL
-4386 PADGAVRLQC
+4386 PEDGAVRLQC
-4396 TVGEPDATGARAFRV
+4396 TVGDPDATGARAFRV
-4411 YAATADGDPWTTHAT
+4411 YAAAADGDPWTTHAT
-4426 GLLRPA
+4426 GTLGPA
-4432 GERPGHDLA
+4432 EGAPGADPT

-4448 EPVHLDG
+4448 EPVGLDG
-4455 VYERLAELGAE
+4455 VYDRLAELGAE

-4479 RGDEVYAEVAVPAD
+4479 HGDEAYAEVAVPTGG
-4493 PAAFGLHPALFDA
+4493 AAFGLHPALFDA

-4524 FAWSGVELYTRG
+4524 FAWNGVELYAPG

-4561 RPVARVAS
+4561 RPVLRVAS

-4590 LFALD
+4590 LFALH

-4615 GREELSAALAGEVA
+4615 GHQGLADALAGEVA
-4629 EVAVAGDL
+4629 EVAVADDL
-4637 AEAAGQAP
+4637 AQAAAQAP
-4645 DTLVVLHPG
+4645 DTLVVVHTG
-4654 GDGADAIRAG
+4654 GDGADTVRAG
-4664 VRQLLHQ
+4664 VRQVLTL
-4671 VQEWLADTRFAHTTL
+4671 VQDWLEDTRFADTTL
-4686 VVATRGATGPGDV
+4686 VVATHGATGPGDV

-4719 DRLVLADLDG
+4719 DRLVLADLDD

-4736 LPSAVACGEPQLALR
+4736 LPSAVASGEPQLAVR
-4751 AGAPSVPR
+4751 DGALSVPR
-4759 LTRAPRLAEPAPAD
+4759 LVRAPRLAEPAPAGF
-4773 WSGGVLV
+4773 SGGVLV
-4780 TGGTGALGR
+4780 TGGTGALGG

-4812 EAPGAAE
+4812 DAPGAAGLRDE
-4819 LCEELARLGA
+4819 LTALGA
-4829 RVTVVACDAADR
+4829 QVTVVACDAADR
-4841 AALARVLDEHPVDAV
+4841 AALARVLDEHPVSAV

-4876 DTVLRP
+4876 DAVLRP

-4911 LGSPGQSGYAAGNTF
+4911 LGSPGQAGYAAGNTF

-4949 AGSGGMADRLDGT
+4949 AGSGGMADRLGGT
-4962 DVRRMASGGVLA
+4962 DTRRMASGGVLA
-4974 LDAGS
+4974 LDAET
-4979 GLALFDAGAGRD
+4979 GLALFDTGVGRT

-5003 PREAARVAPLLRSLV
+5003 PREAARVAPLLRDLV
-5018 RAPRRSGPGAS
+5018 RTPRRTGPGAS
-5029 AAASALRRELAG
+5029 AAASALRRELAA
-5041 LAAAE
+5041 LAPEE

-5059 LTVLGIEE
+5059 RAVLGVEE
-5067 FEEELPFK
+5067 FEAGLPFK

-5102 LVFDHPTPAVLA
+5102 LVFDHPTPAALS
-5114 DHLAAELAP
+5114 DHLAGELAP
-5123 RSGDGARDEEDT
+5123 RTGDGPRAEEDT

-5145 GRLREAGLLDSLLE
+5145 GRLREAGLLDTLLE
-5159 LAGVRPAPEPAED
+5159 LAGLRPAPEPAED
-5172 GEAGRASIDAMDAES
+5172 GGPGRASIDAMDAES
-5187 LITMALDDLVGD
+5187 LISMALDDLVGD

>member
-1 MLSYL
+1 MTNDEKLLSYL

-44 TTPEELWRL
+44 TTPEEFWRL

-63 FPDDRGWDIDTLH
+63 FPDDRGWDIDALY
-76 DPDPDATGKTYV
+76 DPDPDATGKSYV
-88 TRGGFLD
+88 TRGGFLT

-130 ERARIAPGSAHGTRV
+130 ERARTAPDSAHGARI
-145 GVFAGTNGQDY
+145 GVFVGTNGQDY
-156 KDLLAKMPE
+156 KDLLARSPE
-165 DSEAALGTGVL
+165 HSEAALGTGVL

-203 ALVAVHLAVQALRD
+203 ALVAVHLAVQALRN
-217 KECTLALA
+217 KECGLALA

-231 ATPGNFIAFSRQR
+231 STPGNFIAFSRQR

-273 ERLGDAR
+273 ERLSDAR

-304 TAPNGPSQR
+304 TAPNGPSQQ
-313 RVIRAALAAARL
+313 RVIRAALASARL

-349 ALLATYGQERS
+349 ALLATYGRDRPA
-360 EDAPLWLG
+360 DAPLWLG

-394 HRVLPKSLHADE
+394 HRVLPRTLHAGE
-406 PSGKVDWGQGHVRL
+406 PSGKVDWGQGGVRL

-447 AHTILEEAPAEEP
+447 AHTVLEEAPAEEP
-460 AEPAPRTAPPLVPW
+460 AESEPRTAPALVPW
-474 VISGR
+474 VVSGR

-487 AARLTAAAGGLD
+487 AARLVAAVGELD

-514 QYRAVVLGDGPDAL
+514 PYRAVVLGAGRDAL
-528 GTAMNRIAEGGR
+528 RTALAGVAEGGR
-540 GAATGRVRKGQT
+540 GAASGRVRKGQT

-567 RELYAH
+567 RDLHTH
-573 FPVFARVFDE
+573 FPVFARTFDE
-583 ICALFDGDLRDLVL
+583 ICALTGDPGLRDLVL
-597 GDDPEPLHRTAR
+597 GDDPEPLNRTAR
-609 TQTAL
+609 TQSAL

-625 ESWGIVPDHLA
+625 ESWGVTPDYLA

-646 HVAGVLDLGDATTLV
+646 HVAGVLDVTDATTLV

-672 EGGAMIAVRATEDE
+672 AGGAMIAVRATEDE
-686 IRPLLTERVGIAAV
+686 VRTLLTERVGIAAV
-700 NGPDSLVISGDAAEA
+700 NGPGSVVISGDAAEA
-715 EAVAARFDKSRRL
+715 EAVAARFAKSRRL
-728 KVSHAFHSPLMEP
+728 TVSHAFHSPLMEP
-741 MLAAF
+741 MLAEF
-746 RTVAE
+746 RSVVQ
-751 SLTYHRAAVPVVSLV
+751 SLTFHRATVPVVSHV
-766 TGALATQ
+766 TGALAGQ
-773 DIATPDYWVRH
+773 EMATPDYWVRH

-794 IRSLAA
+794 IRTLAG
-800 EGVTRFLE
+800 EGVTRYLE
-808 IGPDAVLTAMA
+808 LGPDAVLTAMA
-819 RECLAADGTDTD
+819 RECLTADGTDTD
-831 AVLAAATRREHD
+831 AVLAAATRRERD
-843 ETETLLTAVARLYT
+843 ETETLLTALAQLYA
-857 GGADVDWTAL
+857 GGAAVDWTAL
-867 FTGARTVDLPTTAF
+867 FTGARAVDLPTTAF
-881 QRERFW
+881 QRQRFW
-887 PETTASAGDVGS
+887 PETAATVGDVGS
-899 AGLDSADHPLLGA
+899 AGLDPADHPLLGA
-912 ATMLADSD
+912 ATVLADTD

-942 GSVVVPGTAMVEL
+942 GRVVVPGTAMVEL
-955 AVRAGDQVGCGRLE
+955 AVRAGDQVGCGHLE
-969 ELALEV
+969 ELALET
-975 PLVLPQDDGVRVQVA
+975 PLVLPPDDGVRVQVA
-990 VGAPDP
+990 VGAPDA

-1007 AESLPAEEPWTLH
+1007 AENPTADEPWTPH
-1020 ASGALAAGTG
+1020 ASGLLTAGTG
-1030 TPGTRLDAWPP
+1030 TPGTRLDVWPP

-1046 LDTGGLY
+1046 LDTSGLY
-1053 ARHAAAGLEY
+1053 ERHAAAGLAY
-1063 GPAFQALTAA
+1063 GPVFQALTAA

-1124 LPFMFAGVTL
+1124 LPFLFAGVTL

-1147 PAGPHA
+1147 PTGDHA
-1153 FAVDLA
+1153 FAIDLA
-1159 DATGAPVATV
+1159 DADGAPVATV

-1178 HLRAARDPGADALF
+1178 HLRAARDTTADALF
-1192 ALDWQP
+1192 TLDWQP
-1198 LPLASDAP
+1198 LPLETDAP
-1206 DTGHRVLH
+1206 GTGHRVLR
-1214 STPGTDAA
+1214 STAGTTPD
-1222 AVREALH
+1222 AVREALR

-1251 SVAGE
+1251 SVAGG

-1274 SESPDRFVLLD
+1274 SENPDRFVLLD

-1291 AHTVLPAVLASGEP
+1291 AGAVLPGVLACGEP
-1305 QLAVR
+1305 QVAVR
-1310 SGTAHAARLV
+1310 AGTAHAARLV
-1320 RAEVPADAEGPAL
+1320 RAELPADPADLTL
-1333 DPAGTVLLTGATG
+1333 DPEGTVLLTGATG
-1346 GLAPVLA
+1346 GLGRVLA
-1353 RHLVTAHGVR
+1353 RHLVTAYGVR
-1363 HLLLLSRS
+1363 HLALLSRS
-1371 GTADG
+1371 GTADD

-1397 RDALAAVL
+1397 REGLAAVL
-1405 AGIPAEHPLTAVVHA
+1405 AGIPAGHPLTAVVHA

-1455 TGLSAFVLFS
+1455 DGLSAFVLFS

-1477 NYAAANAFLD
+1477 NYAAANAVLD

-1501 SLAWGPWAPS
+1501 SLAWGPWAPT
-1511 GGMTSSLDEAD
+1511 GGMTGSLDEAD
-1522 RARMARGGM
+1522 RARMTRGGM
-1531 TALSAEEGTALFDRA
+1531 TALSAEEGTALFDRSL
-1546 VRASRPALAPVR
+1546 RAGRPALAPVR
-1558 LSLPALRAQG
+1558 LDLPALRAQG

-1583 RREAAATGADTG
+1583 RREAAAEGAGAG
-1595 FAERL
+1595 FAERM
-1600 AALGAEER
+1600 AALGEEER

-1614 TVRTHVA
+1614 TVRAHVA
-1621 AVLGHANPDSVE
+1621 VVLGHADPGSVE

-1659 DRRLGATLVFD
+1659 DRRLSATLVFD

-1681 ATLVGGAGT
+1681 GTLVAGAPTGTRGG
-1690 AARRARRTGT
+1690 RRTGR

-1718 GVRTPEDLW
+1718 DVRTPDDLW

-1734 DAITPFPAN
+1734 DAITAFPAD

-1770 HEAGE
+1770 HGAGE
-1775 FDAAFFGI
+1775 FDAGFFGI

-1799 ETSWEALESAGID
+1799 EASWEALESAGID

-1842 SGRIAYTLGLE
+1842 SGRVAYTLGLE

-1878 QGESSLALVG
+1878 QGESGLALVG

-1928 GVGVMVVERLSD
+1928 GVGVLVVERLSD

-1975 RVVLEALENA
+1975 RVIREALENA

-2005 DPIEAQALLATYGQE
+2005 DPIEAQALLATYGQDRAPE
-2020 RVEPLWLGSVKS
+2020 APLWLGSVKS

-2049 VMAMRHGVLP
+2049 VMAMRNGVLP
-2059 MTLHVDRPSTKVD
+2059 RTLHVDRPSTKVD
-2072 WDAGNVRLLTERRE
+2072 WDAGQVRLLTEERD
-2086 WPATDRPRRAGIS
+2086 WPATDRPRRAGVS

-2108 HVILEQAPPAPAAPR
+2108 HVILEQAPPAPSEPE
-2123 HTGPDGLAAPW
+2123 HPGPQGPALPW

-2147 AAALLGHLDTHPRLD
+2147 AAALLGHLDTHPGLD

-2172 TRARFAYRASIN
+2172 TRARFAHRASLT
-2184 GADTAELRGA
+2184 GTDPAELRGA
-2194 LAALADGGTA
+2194 LAALADGTTA
-2204 RALAEGTAPGRA
+2204 RNLVQGTAPGRA

-2228 WPGMAARLLTE
+2228 WSGMATELLDT

-2251 AALAPHTD
+2251 AALAPYTD
-2259 WDFHTEL
+2259 WDLRTEL
-2266 HGGLDRVDVVQPL
+2266 RGGLDRVDVVQPL

-2289 TWSSYGVTP
+2289 TWSTHGVTP
-2298 AAVIGH
+2298 AAVVGH

-2310 AACAVGALSLQDGAR
+2310 AACAVGALSLEDGAR
-2325 VVALRSRA
+2325 VVALRSQA

-2343 MMSVGEGADAV
+2343 MMSVAEGADAV

-2370 NGAASTVVSGDPD
+2370 NGAASTVVSGDSD
-2383 ALDQLLARLRE
+2383 ALDELLDRLRA
-2394 EKVRAKRLPVD
+2394 EKIRAKRLPVD
-2405 YASHSAHVETLRE
+2405 YASHSAHVETLRA
-2418 RLADV
+2418 RLAEV
-2423 LDGIEPRG
+2423 LDGIEPRA
-2431 TQVPFYSTVTGGLI
+2431 TRVPFYSTVTGGPL
-2445 DTAELGAGYWYTNL
+2445 DTTELGADYWYTNL
-2459 RGTVLFEQAVRAA
+2459 RNTVLFEQAVRAA
-2472 AADGHQLFIESSPHP
+2472 VADGHQLFIESSPHP

-2506 RRDEGGRDRLLTA
+2506 RRDQGGRDRLLTA
-2519 LGEAFTHGATVDWTA
+2519 LGEAFTHGAEVDWTT
-2534 VAEGRRPRRVPLP
+2534 VAEGHRLRRVPLP

-2552 HEWYWLDS
+2552 HERYWLDS
-2560 TASGADVTSAGL
+2560 TAGGADVTSAGL

-2584 VRADSEGAVLTGRL
+2584 VRADSEGVVLTGRL
-2598 SPGTQPWL
+2598 SAGTQPWL
-2606 EDHRVGGRLL
+2606 EHHRVGGRLL

-2637 IAELTLH
+2637 LTELTLH

-2653 AVQLQVAVGAPE
+2653 AVQLQAVVGPPE
-2665 GDTRP
+2665 GETRP
-2670 VTVWSRPESPGED
+2670 VTLWSRPESPDEE

-2689 ADGLLAPTGSLPA
+2689 ADGLLAPTGTLPVT
-2702 PADPLTA
+2702 ADPLTD
-2709 WPPQHAEPVPLDGL
+2709 WPPRDAEPVPLDGL
-2723 YDELAALGLG
+2723 YDELATLGLG

-2754 VATDAAPDGFA
+2754 VATDAVPDGFG
-2765 LHPALSDAALHTVGL
+2765 LHPALSDAALHTIAL
-2780 TDAAGDQAL
+2780 TDAAGDEAL
-2789 LPFAWSGVRLHA
+2789 LPFAWSGVRLYA
-2801 TGATALRVRVRAT
+2801 TGATALRVRVRPT

-2858 LYRVDWIPAPSAPS
+2858 LYRVDWVPAPAPSPA
-2872 TVATAAAPEVVRV
+2872 ATGTASAADVVRAPAGV
-2885 PGGASAAETRAAVGT
+2885 SAAETRAAVDT
-2900 VLDALR
+2900 VLAELR
-2906 TRLAQDDLAFV
+2906 TRLADEDGTLV
-2917 VVTGTDPAGAAAG
+2917 VVTGADPAGAAVG
-2930 GLVRSAQSEHP
+2930 GLVRSAQSENP

-2947 EAEQPPG
+2947 EAEQQP
-2954 AERLAEAVATGEP
+2954 ATEQLAEAVTTGEP
-2967 HLAFRDGAWLVP
+2967 HLAFRSGTWLVP
-2979 RLTRVPDPAPRQGDA
+2979 RLARTTPHEPDDA
-2994 PDPVSRPADGPD
+2994 TGT
-3006 AARRQGDGP
+3006 G
-3015 DPVSQ
+3015 
-3020 PADGPDPAPRHGDA
+3020 
-3034 PDPASQPADG
+3034 
-3044 PDAVLRQGDGPA
+3044 L
-3056 PVSRPADGAD
+3056 GA
-3066 LTTRPGDSLDLGGG
+3066 G
-3080 TVLLTGATGA
+3080 TVLITGATGA
-3090 LGRVLARHLV
+3090 LGRILARHLV
-3100 GERNVRHLLLVS
+3100 AERNVRHLLLLS
-3112 RSGATD
+3112 RGGAAD
-3118 DLVAELGRPG
+3118 DLVAELTELG
-3128 AEVTSVA
+3128 AEVTSAA
-3135 CDVADRAAL
+3135 CDTADRAAL

-3171 LTSLTPERFDTV
+3171 LSSLTPERIDAV

-3190 AWHLHELTAH
+3190 AWNLHELTAH

-3230 LDALAAHR
+3230 LDALAVHR
-3238 RALGLPAHS
+3238 RTLGLPAHS

-3262 LDDTDLTRIARGGV
+3262 LGETDLTRIARGGV
-3276 APLET
+3276 TPLAT
-3281 EEGVALFDA
+3281 EEGVALFDG
-3290 ALRGDAPAVLP
+3290 ALRGADPAVLP
-3301 VKLDTA
+3301 VKLDLA
-3307 SLRAQGE
+3307 ALRAQGE

-3328 AGAATGQTAAG
+3328 AGATGAPSAAG
-3339 GADALRERL
+3339 GAGALRDRL
-3348 AGLLAAEREPFLT
+3348 AGLLAAEHEPFLT
-3361 ELVQSHVATI
+3361 ELVQSHVAAI
-3371 LGYRSAQDVGRSLA
+3371 LGYRSAQDVGRTLA

-3403 SAATGLRL
+3403 TAATGLKL

-3418 RPTPA
+3418 HPTPA
-3423 ELARYLLGE
+3423 ELARHLLGE
-3432 LTGTLAETAART
+3432 LTGTLTEAPARS
-3444 APRGAATDEPIA
+3444 APRKAADDEPIA
-3456 VIGMACRFPGGIGSP
+3456 VIGMACRFPGGIASP

-3483 AVGEFPDDRGWDVEN
+3483 AVGEFPADRGWDVEN

-3528 FAMDDEEAL
+3528 FAMDDEEAQ

-3552 ALERASIDPAGLR
+3552 ALERASIDPATLH

-3690 RNGRKIL
+3690 RNGRRIL

-3764 YGAEHTEDGPLWL
+3764 YGAEHTEDQPLWL

-3797 KMVEAIRNETLP
+3797 KMVEAMRNETLP
-3809 ASLGIDRPSRHV
+3809 ASLGVDRPSRHV
-3821 EWEGGNVRLLTES
+3821 EWDGAGVRLLTEN
-3834 RPWPDPGRPR
+3834 RPWPDPGHPR

-3864 PPAAEPAGQP
+3864 APAEEPAAQPAVPPAG
-3874 AARPTDTVPWLLS
+3874 TVPWLLS

-3893 LRAQAARLLEHLAA
+3893 LRAQAARLLEHLST
-3907 APDSD
+3907 APDTD

-3922 SRTRL
+3922 ARTRL
-3927 GHRAAALGRTRDELI
+3927 GHRAAVLGRTPGELT

-3954 RTGVLAAATDGR
+3954 GAGVLGTATDGR
-3966 LALLFSGQGS
+3966 LAFLFSGQGS

-3995 FDEVRTR
+3995 FDEVRAH
-4002 LDALLDRPLAE
+4002 LDPLLDRPLADV
-4013 ILDSA
+4013 LHSA

-4049 DLFAGHS
+4049 ELLAGHS
-4056 VGEFAAAHVAGVLDL
+4056 VGEFAAAHAAGVLGL
-4071 TDACTLVAARGR
+4071 EDACTLVAARGR
-4083 LMQALPR
+4083 LMQALPE
-4090 GGAMIAVRAAEDE
+4090 GGAMIAVRATEDE
-4103 VAPLLGDG
+4103 VRPLLGDG
-4111 VGIAAVNGPA
+4111 VDVAAVNGPA
-4121 SVVVSGPAEAARAL
+4121 SLVVSGPAGPARAL

-4140 RSKEL
+4140 RTKEL
-4145 AVSHAFHSAL
+4145 AVSHAFHSGL
-4155 MEPMLEEFRAIAA
+4155 MEPMLEEFREIAA
-4168 SLSYG
+4168 TLSYG
-4173 TLRIPLVSTLTGA
+4173 TARIPLVSALTGA

-4192 LSTPEYWVRH
+4192 LSTPGYWVRH

-4215 LHEAGARHFA
+4215 LHDAGARHFA
-4225 EVGPGTAL
+4225 EVGPGSAL
-4233 TTAAGECLPEETAVV
+4233 TAAAGECLPDGTAVV

-4258 EALLSG
+4258 EALLTG
-4264 LAALHAHGAAVDW
+4264 LAALHARGAAVDW

-4285 GSGLPT
+4285 GFDLPT
-4291 YAFRRRRF
+4291 YAFQRTRH
-4299 WMTGDLGLPR
+4299 WMTGDPGLPR
-4309 PAGDHPLLGT
+4309 PATGHPLLGT

-4336 LAGHPWLADHGIGG
+4336 LADHPWLADHRVGG

-4366 GARVDCGTVADLTVT
+4366 GARVDCGTVDDLTVT

-4386 PADGAVRLQC
+4386 PEDGAVRLQC

-4411 YAATADGDPWTTHAT
+4411 YAARADGEPWTTHAT
-4426 GLLRPA
+4426 GVLRPA
-4432 GERPGHDLA
+4432 GDRPAHDLT

-4448 EPVHLDG
+4448 EPVDLDG

-4479 RGDEVYAEVAVPAD
+4479 HGDEAYAEVAVPAD
-4493 PAAFGLHPALFDA
+4493 SAAFGLHPALFDA
-4506 ALHAIGLRA
+4506 ALHTVGLRA
-4515 GAEERMTLP
+4515 GAAERMALP
-4524 FAWSGVELYTRG
+4524 FAWNGVELVTSG
-4536 ATALRVRIAPAGTG
+4536 ATALRVRIAPAGDG
-4550 AVRVEAADETG
+4550 AVRIDAADATG

-4576 PERIAAAAAGGHDD
+4576 PQRIAAAAAGGHDD
-4590 LFALD
+4590 LFAVD

-4615 GREELSAALAGEVA
+4615 GRAELAAALAGEVA
-4629 EVAVAGDL
+4629 EVAVAADL
-4637 AEAAGQAP
+4637 TEAAVRAP
-4645 DTLVVLHPG
+4645 DTLVVAHTG
-4654 GDGADAIRAG
+4654 GAGADAARAG
-4664 VRQLLHQ
+4664 VRELLTL
-4671 VQEWLADTRFAHTTL
+4671 VQEWLADARFADSVL

-4699 TDPGAAAA
+4699 TDPGAGAA

-4719 DRLVLADLDG
+4719 GRLVLADLDG

-4736 LPSAVACGEPQLALR
+4736 LPSAVASGEPQLALR
-4751 AGAPSVPR
+4751 DGAVRVPR
-4759 LTRAPRLAEPAPAD
+4759 LVRAPRLTEPAPAGL
-4773 WSGGVLV
+4773 SGGVLV

-4812 EAPGAAE
+4812 EAPGAAGLRDE
-4819 LCEELARLGA
+4819 LTALGA

-4841 AALARVLDEHPVDAV
+4841 AALARVLDEHPVSAV

-4876 DTVLRP
+4876 EAVLRP

-4911 LGSPGQSGYAAGNTF
+4911 LGSPGQSGYAAGNAY

-4949 AGSGGMADRLDGT
+4949 AGSGGMADRLGDT
-4962 DVRRMASGGVLA
+4962 DTRRAASGGVLA
-4974 LDAGS
+4974 LDAEA
-4979 GLALFDAGAGRD
+4979 GLALFDTAAGRA

-5003 PREAARVAPLLRSLV
+5003 PREPSRVTPLLRSLV
-5018 RAPRRSGPGAS
+5018 RAPRRTGPGAS
-5029 AAASALRRELAG
+5029 AATSALRRELAA
-5041 LAAAE
+5041 LAPGD
-5046 RTERLLRLVRDEA
+5046 RPERLLRLVRDEA
-5059 LTVLGIEE
+5059 RAVLGIEE
-5067 FEEELPFK
+5067 FENELPFK

-5088 NRLNEATGLRLTAT
+5088 NRLNEVTGLRLTAT
-5102 LVFDHPTPAVLA
+5102 LVFDHPTPAALA
-5114 DHLAAELAP
+5114 GHLATELAP
-5123 RSGDGARDEEDT
+5123 RTADGPRDEEDT
-5135 VRAALAAIPV
+5135 VRAALTAIPV
-5145 GRLREAGLLDSLLE
+5145 ARLREAGLLDGLLE
-5159 LAGVRPAPEPAED
+5159 LAGLRPAPQPAQD
-5172 GEAGRASIDAMDAES
+5172 GGPGGASIDAMDAES
-5187 LITMALDDLVGD
+5187 LINMALDDLVGD

>member
-1 MLSYL
+1 MTNDEKLLSYL

-44 TTPEELWRL
+44 TTPEEFWRL

-63 FPDDRGWDIDTLH
+63 FPDDRGWDIDALY
-76 DPDPDATGKTYV
+76 DPDPDATGKSYV
-88 TRGGFLD
+88 TRGGFLS

-130 ERARIAPGSAHGTRV
+130 ERARIAPDSAHGARI

-156 KDLLAKMPE
+156 KDLLARMPE

-253 SFADAADG
+253 SFADTADG

-273 ERLGDAR
+273 ERLSDAR

-304 TAPNGPSQR
+304 TAPNGPSQQ
-313 RVIRAALAAARL
+313 RVIRAALAGARL
-325 GPADVDLLEAHG
+325 TAADVDLLEAHG

-349 ALLATYGQERS
+349 ALLATYGQDRPA
-360 EDAPLWLG
+360 DTPLWLG

-394 HRVLPKSLHADE
+394 HRVLPKTLHADE
-406 PSGKVDWGQGHVRL
+406 PSTKVDWGQGQVRL
-420 LTENRPWTDPG
+420 LTENRPWPDPG

-447 AHTILEEAPAEEP
+447 AHTILEEAPAGEP
-460 AEPAPRTAPPLVPW
+460 AEPEPRTAPPLVPW
-474 VISGR
+474 VVSGR

-487 AARLTAAAGGLD
+487 AARLVAAAGASH

-514 QYRAVVLGDGPDAL
+514 PYRAVVLGPDRDAL
-528 GTAMNRIAEGGR
+528 LTGMTRVADGGP
-540 GAATGRVRKGQT
+540 AAASGRVRKGQT

-567 RELYAH
+567 RQLHAH
-573 FPVFARVFDE
+573 FPVFARAFDE
-583 ICALFDGDLRDLVL
+583 ICALFGDDELRDLVL

-609 TQTAL
+609 TQMAL

-625 ESWGIVPDHLA
+625 ESWGLTPDYLA

-646 HVAGVLDLGDATTLV
+646 HVAGVLDLKDATTLV

-672 EGGAMIAVRATEDE
+672 EGGAMIALRASEE
-686 IRPLLTERVGIAAV
+686 EVRPLLTERVGIAAV
-700 NGPDSLVISGDAAEA
+700 NGPESVVISGDAAEA
-715 EAVAARFDKSRRL
+715 EAVAAHFAKSRRL
-728 KVSHAFHSPLMEP
+728 TVSHAFHSPLMEP
-741 MLAAF
+741 MLDGF
-746 RTVAE
+746 RAVAE
-751 SLTYHRAAVPVVSLV
+751 SLTYHRATVPVVSNV

-773 DIATPDYWVRH
+773 DIAGPDYWVRH

-794 IRSLAA
+794 IRALAA

-808 IGPDAVLTAMA
+808 LGPDAVLTAMA
-819 RECLAADGTDTD
+819 RECLATDGTGTD
-831 AVLAAATRREHD
+831 AVLAAATRRERD
-843 ETETLLTAVARLYT
+843 ETETLLTAVAQLYT
-857 GGADVDWTAL
+857 GGAAVDWTAL

-887 PETTASAGDVGS
+887 PETAAPVGDVGS
-899 AGLDSADHPLLGA
+899 AGLDPADHPLLGA
-912 ATMLADSD
+912 ATVLADSD

-927 LSVRTHPWLADHVVG
+927 LSVRTHAWLADHVVG

-975 PLVLPQDDGVRVQVA
+975 PLVLPPDDGVRVQVA

-996 SGARTVHVYAR
+996 SGARTVQVYAR
-1007 AESLPAEEPWTLH
+1007 AESLPADEPWTLH
-1020 ASGALAAGTG
+1020 ASGLLTADTG
-1030 TPGTRLDAWPP
+1030 TPGSRLDVWPP

-1046 LDTGGLY
+1046 LDTDGLY
-1053 ARHAAAGLEY
+1053 ERHAAAGLVY

-1078 ELFAEV
+1078 ELYAEV

-1098 LHPAAFDAALHSLA
+1098 LHPAAFDAALHALA

-1124 LPFMFAGVTL
+1124 LPFTFAGVTL

-1147 PAGPHA
+1147 PTGNHA

-1178 HLRAARDPGADALF
+1178 NLRAARDTTADALF
-1192 ALDWQP
+1192 TLDWQP
-1198 LPLASDAP
+1198 LPLDADAP
-1206 DTGHRVLH
+1206 DTAHRVLH
-1214 STPGTDAA
+1214 STPGSDAG
-1222 AVREALH
+1222 AVREALRV
-1229 TALAALQDDD
+1229 ALAALQDDD
-1239 PRPLAVVTHGAV
+1239 PRPLAVVTRGAV
-1251 SVAGE
+1251 GVAGE

-1274 SESPDRFVLLD
+1274 SENPDRFVLLD
-1285 LEPGTD
+1285 LEPGAD
-1291 AHTVLPAVLASGEP
+1291 ADAVLPAVLASGEP
-1305 QLAVR
+1305 QIAVR
-1310 SGTAHAARLV
+1310 AGTAHAARLV
-1320 RAEVPADAEGPAL
+1320 RAEVPDAPAGSEI
-1333 DPAGTVLLTGATG
+1333 DPEGTVLITGATG
-1346 GLAPVLA
+1346 GLGPVIA
-1353 RHLVTAHGVR
+1353 RHLVTSHGVR
-1363 HLLLLSRS
+1363 HLALLSRS
-1371 GTADG
+1371 GRADD
-1376 LIAELAG
+1376 LITELAA

-1397 RDALAAVL
+1397 RDGLAAVL
-1405 AGIPAEHPLTAVVHA
+1405 AGIPAQHPLTAVVHA
-1420 AGVLDDGVVSSL
+1420 AGVLDDGVVASL

-1455 TGLSAFVLFS
+1455 GGLSAFVLFS

-1477 NYAAANAFLD
+1477 NYAAANALLD
-1487 ALAAHRHAQGAPAL
+1487 ALAAHRRAQGLPAL

-1511 GGMTSSLDEAD
+1511 GGMTSSLDETD

-1531 TALSAEEGTALFDRA
+1531 TALSAEEGTALFDRSL
-1546 VRASRPALAPVR
+1546 RAGRAALAPVR
-1558 LSLPALRAQG
+1558 LGLPALRAQG
-1568 TGLAPVLRAL
+1568 SGLAPVFRAL

-1583 RREAAATGADTG
+1583 RREAVTQGTDAG
-1595 FAERL
+1595 FAERM
-1600 AALGAEER
+1600 AALGEEER

-1621 AVLGHANPDSVE
+1621 AVLGHANPQSVE

-1659 DRRLGATLVFD
+1659 GRRLAATLVFD

-1681 ATLVGGAGT
+1681 GTLVDDGARTG
-1690 AARRARRTGT
+1690 ARRGRRTAR

-1708 IVGLA
+1708 IVGMA

-1718 GVRTPEDLW
+1718 DVRTPEDLW

-1734 DAITPFPAN
+1734 DAISAFPAN

-1748 DRIVDPTRQRPD
+1748 DRVVDPARQRPD

-1770 HEAGE
+1770 HDAGA

-1799 ETSWEALESAGID
+1799 EASWEALENAGID
-1812 PHTLKGSRTGVFAGV
+1812 PHSLKGSRTGVFAGV

-1842 SGRIAYTLGLE
+1842 SGRVAYTLGLE

-1878 QGESSLALVG
+1878 QGESGLALVG

-1917 ADAAGGTVWGE
+1917 ADAAAGTVWGE
-1928 GVGVMVVERLSD
+1928 GVGVLVVERLSD

-1975 RVVLEALENA
+1975 RVILEALENA

-2005 DPIEAQALLATYGQE
+2005 DPIEAQALLATYGQD
-2020 RVEPLWLGSVKS
+2020 RAEPLWLGSVKS

-2049 VMAMRHGVLP
+2049 VMAMRNGVLP
-2059 MTLHVDRPSTKVD
+2059 KTLHVDRPSTKVD
-2072 WDAGNVRLLTERRE
+2072 WDAGQVRLLTEQRD
-2086 WPATDRPRRAGIS
+2086 WPRLGRPRRAGVS

-2108 HVILEQAPPAPAAPR
+2108 HVILEQAPPAPAAPDR
-2123 HTGPDGLAAPW
+2123 TGPQGLAVPW
-2134 LLTARTPAALAGQ
+2134 LLTAKTPAALAGQ
-2147 AAALLGHLDTHPRLD
+2147 AAALLGHLDTHPGLD
-2162 PSDIGWSLAT
+2162 PSDIGWTLAT
-2172 TRARFAYRASIN
+2172 TRARFPHRASIT

-2204 RALAEGTAPGRA
+2204 RTLAEGTAPGRA

-2228 WPGMAARLLTE
+2228 WSGMATEILEE

-2251 AALAPHTD
+2251 AALAPYTD
-2259 WDFHTEL
+2259 WDFATEL
-2266 HGGLDRVDVVQPL
+2266 RGDLDRVDVVQPL

-2289 TWSSYGVTP
+2289 TWSAYGVTP

-2310 AACAVGALSLQDGAR
+2310 AACAVGALSLEDGAR

-2354 RARLTAWDGRL
+2354 RARLAAWDGRL

-2370 NGAASTVVSGDPD
+2370 NGTASTVVSGDAD
-2383 ALDQLLARLRE
+2383 ALDELLARLKQ

-2418 RLADV
+2418 RLADD
-2423 LDGIEPRG
+2423 LDGIAPRA
-2431 TQVPFYSTVTGGLI
+2431 TQVPFYSTVTGGPL
-2445 DTAELGAGYWYTNL
+2445 DTTELGAGYWYTNL

-2472 AADGHQLFIESSPHP
+2472 VADGHHLFIESSPHP

-2519 LGEAFTHGATVDWTA
+2519 LGEAFTHGAGVDWTA

-2552 HEWYWLDS
+2552 REWYWLDS

-2572 APTDHALLGAAM
+2572 DPTDHALLGAAM
-2584 VRADSEGAVLTGRL
+2584 VRADSEGVVLTGRL

-2624 LALRAGDQVGCGD
+2624 LALRAGDQAGCGD

-2653 AVQLQVAVGAPE
+2653 AVQLQVTVGPPE
-2665 GDTRP
+2665 GETRP
-2670 VTVWSRPESPGED
+2670 VTIWSRPEDPDED

-2689 ADGLLAPTGSLPA
+2689 ADGLLAPTGTLPA
-2702 PADPLTA
+2702 DPAPLTA
-2709 WPPQHAEPVPLDGL
+2709 WPPRDAEPVPLDGL

-2742 AAWRTGDGLYAE
+2742 AAWRTPDGLYAE

-2780 TDAAGDQAL
+2780 TDAAGDEAL
-2789 LPFAWSGVRLHA
+2789 LPFAWSGVRLYA
-2801 TGATALRVRVRAT
+2801 TGATALRVHVRPT

-2832 TVDSLTL
+2832 TVDALTL

-2858 LYRVDWIPAPSAPS
+2858 LYRVAWVPAPAAPPAE
-2872 TVATAAAPEVVRV
+2872 TAPEVVRA
-2885 PGGASAAETRAAVGT
+2885 PAGTSAAVARAAVDT
-2900 VLDALR
+2900 VLDRLRPALA
-2906 TRLAQDDLAFV
+2906 TADTTLV

-2930 GLVRSAQSEHP
+2930 GLVRSAQSENP

-2947 EAEQPPG
+2947 EAEAGDEPDAG
-2954 AERLAEAVATGEP
+2954 RLAEAVATGEP
-2967 HLAFRDGAWLVP
+2967 HLAYRDGTWQVP
-2979 RLTRVPDPAPRQGDA
+2979 RLTRVTDGA
-2994 PDPVSRPADGPD
+2994 ADD
-3006 AARRQGDGP
+3006 EETGDG
-3015 DPVSQ
+3015 S
-3020 PADGPDPAPRHGDA
+3020 G
-3034 PDPASQPADG
+3034 
-3044 PDAVLRQGDGPA
+3044 
-3056 PVSRPADGAD
+3056 
-3066 LTTRPGDSLDLGGG
+3066 LGGG
-3080 TVLLTGATGA
+3080 TVLLTGASGA
-3090 LGRVLARHLV
+3090 LGRILARHLV
-3100 GERNVRHLLLVS
+3100 AERGVRHLLLVS
-3112 RSGATD
+3112 RSGAPD
-3118 DLVAELGRPG
+3118 DLVAELAALG
-3128 AEVTSVA
+3128 AEVTSAA

-3171 LTSLTPERFDTV
+3171 LTSLTPERIDTV
-3183 FRPKVDA
+3183 FRPKADA
-3190 AWHLHELTAH
+3190 AWNLHELTAG
-3200 LDLSAFVLFS
+3200 LDLAAFVLFS

-3230 LDALAAHR
+3230 LDALAVHR
-3238 RALGLPAHS
+3238 RTLGLPAHS

-3262 LDDTDLTRIARGGV
+3262 LDETDLTRIARGGV

-3290 ALRGDAPAVLP
+3290 ALRGADPAVLP
-3301 VKLDTA
+3301 VKLDMA

-3314 DLAPLFRGLVPVRR
+3314 GLAPLFRALVPVRR
-3328 AGAATGQTAAG
+3328 AGAATGPGAGG
-3339 GADALRERL
+3339 GADGLRDRL
-3348 AGLLAAEREPFLT
+3348 AGLLEAEREPFLT

-3371 LGYRSAQDVGRSLA
+3371 LGYRSAQDVGRTLA

-3418 RPTPA
+3418 HPTPA
-3423 ELARYLLGE
+3423 GLARHLLGE
-3432 LTGTLAETAART
+3432 LTGTLAAATAPTAARDT
-3444 APRGAATDEPIA
+3444 AADEPIA
-3456 VIGMACRFPGGIGSP
+3456 VIGMACRFPGGIASP

-3483 AVGEFPDDRGWDVEN
+3483 AIGEFPTDRGWDVEN

-3552 ALERASIDPAGLR
+3552 ALERASIDPATLR

-3690 RNGRKIL
+3690 RNGRTIL

-3728 ALEAAG
+3728 ALQAAG
-3734 VAAAEV
+3734 VPAAEV

-3764 YGAEHTEDGPLWL
+3764 YGAEHTEDRPLWL

-3797 KMVEAIRNETLP
+3797 KMVEALRAETLP
-3809 ASLGIDRPSRHV
+3809 ASLGVDRPSRHV
-3821 EWEGGNVRLLTES
+3821 EWEGSNVRLLTEN

-3844 RAGISSFGI
+3844 RAGVSSFGI

-3864 PPAAEPAGQP
+3864 APPAGEPAQEPP
-3874 AARPTDTVPWLLS
+3874 APPTGTVPWLLS
-3887 GHTPDA
+3887 GHTPKA

-3907 APDSD
+3907 APDTD

-3922 SRTRL
+3922 ARTRL
-3927 GHRAAALGRTRDELI
+3927 GHRAAVLGRTRDELT
-3942 AGVRAVAEGRTP
+3942 AGVRALAEGRTP
-3954 RTGVLAAATDGR
+3954 RSGVLGTATDGR
-3966 LALLFSGQGS
+3966 LAFLFSGQGS

-3986 AAFPAFAAA
+3986 AAFPVFAAA
-3995 FDEVRTR
+3995 FEEVRDR
-4002 LDALLDRPLAE
+4002 LDPLLDRPLADV
-4013 ILDSA
+4013 LDSA
-4018 ELLERTE
+4018 ELLGRTE

-4049 DLFAGHS
+4049 DLVAGHS

-4071 TDACTLVAARGR
+4071 GDACTLVAARGR
-4083 LMQALPR
+4083 LMQALPE
-4090 GGAMIAVRAAEDE
+4090 GGAMIAVRATEDE
-4103 VAPLLGDG
+4103 ITPLLGDG
-4111 VGIAAVNGPA
+4111 VGIAAVNGPT
-4121 SVVVSGPAEAARAL
+4121 SVVVSGPAGPARAL

-4140 RSKEL
+4140 RTREL
-4145 AVSHAFHSAL
+4145 AVSHAFHSEL
-4155 MEPMLEEFRAIAA
+4155 MEPMLAGFREVAA

-4173 TLRIPLVSTLTGA
+4173 TPRIPLVSTLTGA
-4186 PAAPDE
+4186 PAAPEE

-4215 LHEAGARHFA
+4215 LHAAGARHFA
-4225 EVGPGTAL
+4225 EVGPGSAL
-4233 TTAAGECLPEETAVV
+4233 TTAAGECLPDGTAVV

-4258 EALLSG
+4258 EALLTG
-4264 LAALHAHGAAVDW
+4264 LAALHVHGRAVDW
-4277 TALLPHRD
+4277 APLLSHRD
-4285 GSGLPT
+4285 GSDLPT
-4291 YAFRRRRF
+4291 YAFQRGRY
-4299 WMTGDLGLPR
+4299 WMTGDVGLPR
-4309 PAGDHPLLGT
+4309 PAADHPLLGT

-4329 LYTGHLS
+4329 LHTGRLS
-4336 LAGHPWLADHGIGG
+4336 LADHPWLADHSVGG

-4366 GARVDCGTVADLTVT
+4366 GARVGCGTVEDLTVT
-4381 EPLVL
+4381 EPLPL
-4386 PADGAVRLQC
+4386 PEDGAVRLQC

-4411 YAATADGDPWTTHAT
+4411 YAAAADGDPWTTHAT
-4426 GLLRPA
+4426 GTLRPA
-4432 GERPGHDLA
+4432 GDGPGHDLT

-4448 EPVHLDG
+4448 EPVDLDG
-4455 VYERLAELGAE
+4455 VYDRLAGLGAE

-4479 RGDEVYAEVAVPAD
+4479 HGEEAYAEVAVPTD
-4493 PAAFGLHPALFDA
+4493 GAAFGLHPALFDA

-4524 FAWSGVELYTRG
+4524 FAWNGVELYAPG
-4536 ATALRVRIAPAGTG
+4536 ATALRVKIAPAGTG
-4550 AVRVEAADETG
+4550 AVRIEAADETG
-4561 RPVARVAS
+4561 RPVVRVAS

-4576 PERIAAAAAGGHDD
+4576 PERIAAAASGGHDD

-4615 GREELSAALAGEVA
+4615 GHRELAGALAGEVA
-4629 EVAVAGDL
+4629 EVAVADDL

-4645 DTLVVLHPG
+4645 DTLVVVHTG
-4654 GDGADAIRAG
+4654 GDGPDAARAG
-4664 VRQLLHQ
+4664 VRRLLTL
-4671 VQEWLADTRFAHTTL
+4671 VQDWLADARFADTTL
-4686 VVATRGATGPGDV
+4686 VLATRGATGPGDV
-4699 TDPGAAAA
+4699 TDPGAATA
-4707 WGLIRSAQSEHP
+4707 WGLIRSAQTEHP
-4719 DRLVLADLDG
+4719 DRMVLADLDD

-4736 LPSAVACGEPQLALR
+4736 LPSAVASGEPQLALR
-4751 AGAPSVPR
+4751 DGGLNVPR
-4759 LTRAPRLAEPAPAD
+4759 LVRAPRLAEPAPAD
-4773 WSGGVLV
+4773 FSGGVLV
-4780 TGGTGALGR
+4780 TGGTGALGG

-4812 EAPGAAE
+4812 DAPGAAG
-4819 LCEELARLGA
+4819 LREELTALGA

-4841 AALARVLDEHPVDAV
+4841 AALARVLDEHPVSAV

-4876 DTVLRP
+4876 DAVLRP

-4911 LGSPGQSGYAAGNTF
+4911 LGSPGQAGYAAGNTF
-4926 LDALAAHRRSLGL
+4926 LDALAAHRGSLGL
-4939 PAVSLAWGAW
+4939 PALSLAWGAW
-4949 AGSGGMADRLDGT
+4949 AGSGGMADRLGDT
-4962 DVRRMASGGVLA
+4962 DARRMASGGVLA
-4974 LDAGS
+4974 LDAET
-4979 GLALFDAGAGRD
+4979 GLALFDTGVGRA
-4991 EPVLLPARLDLA
+4991 EPLLLPARLDLA

-5018 RAPRRSGPGAS
+5018 RAPRRTGPGAS
-5029 AAASALRRELAG
+5029 AAASALRRELAV
-5041 LAAAE
+5041 LTPEE

-5059 LTVLGIEE
+5059 RAVLGVEE
-5067 FEEELPFK
+5067 FEAGLPFK

-5102 LVFDHPTPAVLA
+5102 LVFDHPTPAALTE
-5114 DHLAAELAP
+5114 HLAGELAP
-5123 RSGDGARDEEDT
+5123 RTGGGPRAEEDT

-5159 LAGVRPAPEPAED
+5159 LAGLRPAPEPAQD
-5172 GEAGRASIDAMDAES
+5172 GGTGRAPIDAMDAES
-5187 LITMALDDLVGD
+5187 LISMALDDLVGD